1 MKLLNRMKRSAKK
14 TFTSFLALLT
24 MTSVVSLPSAV
35 TAVHADGGLDVNTA
49 IANYI
54 TVSSSGSHYSFD
66 GGNNFDVIMT
76 GSKAQL
82 DSVGLDCTS
91 GAVAI
96 VAHALRDAGADPY
109 AYFGMLN
116 GVLNTVYPPSL
127 RSYFENH
134 EKWSTVA
141 NSPVDASALLPGD
154 ILIYGT
160 SGNGHMAVYTGGGQ
174 MFDFRSNGHGS
185 SGNYRGF
192 ANYSEYKTTMA
203 SSSGTGRNVLSGVYR
218 ANVDKNV
225 SINLTKV
232 SANTSITDGLVNAY
246 SLAGAEY
253 GIYSD
258 AAATNQIGTIT
269 TGADG
274 KGSVNVKVGFST
286 STLYY
291 KETKAPKGYCLD
303 ATVRPFSFSGT
314 SASIN
319 VSDMPGN
326 DPLRIVLTKNNE
338 MTNGDNPASLAGAQF
353 TVRYYDVDPSNDYTV
368 DQLNAINAT
377 RTWVIETKETTTSS
391 GKTIYRASLDDK
403 HKVDGDDLYKT
414 KSGIPTIPVGV
425 ITVEETKAPDVTYTD
440 EDGNE
445 QLVYTLNNKT
455 LNGNTVLGQ
464 QNGKVVM
471 KISGDGINFN
481 LQGGNDYTI
490 SEIPKKGGFYTSKID
505 AETGKA
511 EPQGNGSLDGA
522 SYEVINDN
530 DYQVGTAQVAAAAK
544 GERVWSFTTSNGG
557 VYSSPLDALQVG
569 HYIVRETDPSTGYLV
584 AGTTEREM
592 TVNENRQTFLSGDK
606 AFTEQTIRGGFKFQK
621 NDTDTATYPQGNTNL
636 QATLKLINTSANPV
650 WVDSNGD
657 GQFSEEEYFANGEAI
672 KLPQS
677 FVTAGTANTNDAT
690 FTTTED
696 GYFETVTN
704 ALPFGSYKIVEVTAP
719 TGFAMDGDS
728 VTETSF
734 DVVNDGELV
743 DKRFDIKND
752 VFTGKFDVQ
761 KMLTSSNNGHSTTMK
776 PEANVEFT
784 AFLKATVDEKF
795 SGDYKLAYETVFGQ
809 KPNVEGNATPDDSQ
823 TIYDADGN
831 ILFTTKEYDVV
842 TTNESGMAYSRDLAY
857 GEYYIFQSSH
867 ADGVLDYEGNVSS
880 YDGAIFNVTEENQ
893 PTKHFYVAN
902 NHQLYI
908 LKMNKVSDQTGEKI
922 ELNNAVFKIKDS
934 NGNYVKQKIGNKVYD
949 QFSTTTRKMIVDTAD
964 GEKVTV
970 DAGTFVTESPSENDA
985 AKAYTALGVEAGT
998 YYITEVKTPAG
1009 FTTLK
1014 EPIEV
1019 VAKESAITEVD
1030 QDGTNY
1036 VEVEVPETQITGKL
1050 VIKKSL
1056 EKWEKADK
1064 TFVNHDDLSGIG
1076 FTLTAKED
1084 IIDPADGSVLV
1095 KAGEQAVRLTR
1106 DRNNPY
1112 EKVNEIFVDAEGNA
1126 TVTNLPL
1133 GKYTLTETT
1142 VPDGIVKSEP
1152 KDIEFAQEKDNV
1164 EKAEYEV
1171 TEEINNKVT
1180 KVTVKKTDVAGAEIA
1195 GAKMSVSDKKTGAT
1209 VAEWTSE
1216 EGKYFNIEGL
1226 TIGKTYTLNED
1237 LSPLG
1242 FVKASS
1248 IDFTVDETGAVTEQT
1263 MIDKILTVRK
1273 VDMCGSN
1280 VEGAQITIY
1289 NTDEEGSKIEDSIVD
1304 QWTTEKGKHHDAN
1317 NLEVGKTYVASE
1329 TAVPAGYAKAPDY
1342 KFTVADDK
1350 KNQTETIYNKQVTIS
1365 KVDAG
1370 GKEVEGAKLT
1380 LTDKETGET
1389 VDQWIST
1396 NKTHYPTGT
1405 EIGKTYI
1412 LTEDTAPLGYI
1423 KSSQVEFTVT
1433 DNGIDQKI
1441 TMVDEITRV
1450 AKTDENGNYVKGA
1463 TLQAVAEDGTVVDE
1477 WVSGSHIV
1485 DIAEADAAK
1494 LEGGETVTYES
1505 EDGTVTKIIPV
1516 AKVTENDDEDAKV
1529 VNGSTDADKEKACEV
1544 KTDEDK
1550 GNTDQDS
1557 ADSEKK
1563 EYTYTAQITKKD
1575 GTTGYYDVDLNG
1587 DETTHRVSNL
1597 NGSSSYTIREVKTVD
1612 GYYYFEDI
1620 TTDTTEDGKNQSVT
1634 AIDNSINYQIAKVDD
1649 NGDYVQGVT
1658 LKLTDITDAD
1668 NPVKVEL
1675 PNNGVTTEK
1684 PFDLNEHQMTAE
1696 HTYELVESEYVGG
1709 VYKATKMIFT
1719 VPKYGTSEVTT
1730 ITMEDT
1736 LTNVS
1741 VSKVDN
1747 HGERVKGAKMSIL
1760 EGTVNEEGK
1769 VVPAVDENGNEK
1781 APVYTFTTTDKATD
1795 ISKYVKGSN
1804 EESGDVWYVLR
1815 EDEAPFG
1822 FEKMADQPFKVT
1834 GTNEEHQILVAVDK
1848 RKEYYVSAVKV
1859 DKQNESKLLKGAEL
1873 TLYTKDGK
1881 VAKEVSGKEAKG
1893 LTDGKGNI
1901 TWRVEYNGDGTAD
1914 TLEGYYVMETKA
1926 PQGYKL
1932 NTDKHYVKLSEDYD
1946 FANNNPVKIIVRD
1959 TLLPAVAKTGD
1970 FSNPLLWTGI
1980 FTVAVAGIFL
1990 AVRARRNK
1998 A

>member
-54 TVSSSGSHYSFD
+54 TVSSSGSHYSFN

-82 DSVGLDCTS
+82 DQVGLDCTA

-96 VAHALRDAGADPY
+96 VAHALHDAGADPY

-141 NSPVDASALLPGD
+141 NSPVDASTLLPGD

-174 MFDFRSNGHGS
+174 MFDFRSNGHGYN
-185 SGNYRGF
+185 GNYRGF
-192 ANYSEYKTTMA
+192 ANYSEYKTAMA

-258 AAATNQIGTIT
+258 ATATNQIGKIT

-303 ATVRPFSFSGT
+303 TTVRPFSFSGT
-314 SASIN
+314 TASIN

-326 DPLRIVLTKNNE
+326 DPLAISLKKNNA
-338 MTNGDNPASLAGAQF
+338 MTDGDDPASLAGAQF
-353 TVRYYDVDPSNDYTV
+353 TIKYYDLDTSNNYTA
-368 DQLNAINAT
+368 DQLNGINAT
-377 RTWVIETKETTTSS
+377 RTWVIETQKVGSVYYT
-391 GKTIYRASLDDK
+391 RLADK
-403 HKVDGDDLYKT
+403 YLVAGSDALYKD
-414 KSGIPTIPVGV
+414 GNIPTIPVGV
-425 ITVEETKAPDVTYTD
+425 ITVEETKAPNITYTD
-440 EDGNE
+440 ENGNE

-455 LNGNTVLGQ
+455 LDAGENEVLSSNGI
-464 QNGKVVM
+464 VVM
-471 KISGDGINFN
+471 KVTSVQDNFS
-481 LQGGNDYTI
+481 LIGGNDYTI

-530 DYQVGTAQVAAAAK
+530 DYQVGTAQVASAAK
-544 GERVWSFTTSNGG
+544 GERVWNFTTSNDG
-557 VYSSPLDALQVG
+557 VYSSPLYALQVG

-606 AFTEQTIRGGFKFQK
+606 TFTEQTIRGGFKFQK

-636 QATLKLINTSANPV
+636 QATLKLINTSVNPV

-657 GQFSEEEYFANGEAI
+657 GQFSEDEYFANGEAI
-672 KLPQS
+672 KLPQA

-690 FTTTED
+690 FTTTTD

-728 VTETSF
+728 VTETTF
-734 DVVNDGELV
+734 DVTNDGELV

-776 PEANVEFT
+776 PEANVEFA

-795 SGDYKLAYETVFGQ
+795 GGDYKLAYETVFGQ
-809 KPNVEGNATPDDSQ
+809 KPNVEGNPTPDDSQ

-1014 EPIEV
+1014 EPVEV

-1095 KAGEQAVRLTR
+1095 KAGEQAVRLTG

-1142 VPDGIVKSEP
+1142 VPDGIVKSGP
-1152 KDIEFAQEKDNV
+1152 KDIEFVQEKDNV

-1195 GAKMSVSDKKTGAT
+1195 GAKMSVTDKETGAT
-1209 VAEWTSE
+1209 VVEWTSE
-1216 EGKYFNIEGL
+1216 KGKDFNIEGL
-1226 TIGKTYTLNED
+1226 TIGKIYTLNED

-1242 FVKASS
+1242 FVKVSS

-1329 TAVPAGYAKAPDY
+1329 TVVPAGYAKAPDY

-1380 LTDKETGET
+1380 LTDKETGKT

-1423 KSSQVEFTVT
+1423 KSTQVEFTVT

-1485 DIAEADAAK
+1485 DIAEADATK
-1494 LEGGETVTYES
+1494 LEGGETVTYKS

-1550 GNTDQDS
+1550 GDTDHDG
-1557 ADSEKK
+1557 ADSDKK
-1563 EYTYTAQITKKD
+1563 EYTYTAQITKTD
-1575 GTTGYYDVDLNG
+1575 GTTSYYDVDLNG

-1620 TTDTTEDGKNQSVT
+1620 TTDTTEDGKNQSAT
-1634 AIDNSINYQIAKVDD
+1634 AVDNSINYQIAKVDD

-1658 LKLTDITDAD
+1658 LKLTDITDAE
-1668 NPVKVEL
+1668 NPVEVEL
-1675 PNNGVTTEK
+1675 PNNGITTNE
-1684 PFDLNEHQMTAE
+1684 PFKLDKKLIAE
-1696 HTYELVESEYVGG
+1696 HTYELVESEYVAG
-1709 VYKATKMIFT
+1709 VYKATNITFT

-1730 ITMEDT
+1730 ITMMDET
-1736 LTNVS
+1736 TNITVK
-1741 VSKVDN
+1741 KVDN
-1747 HGERVKGAKMSIL
+1747 YGKPVAGALMQILVPETEEVVYEFTSTDDEHGS
-1760 EGTVNEEGK
+1760 
-1769 VVPAVDENGNEK
+1769 
-1781 APVYTFTTTDKATD
+1781 D
-1795 ISKYVKGSN
+1795 ISKHVKGG
-1804 EESGDVWYVLR
+1804 ERYILR
-1815 EDEAPFG
+1815 ESEAPFG
-1822 FEKMADQPFKVT
+1822 FNTFEDIEFTVSGKQNEAQVLIAADV
-1834 GTNEEHQILVAVDK
+1834 
-1848 RKEYYVSAVKV
+1848 RKTYYVSAKKV
-1859 DKQNESKLLKGAEL
+1859 DAQNTSKTLKGAEI
-1873 TLYTKDGK
+1873 TLFNADNT
-1881 VAKEVSGKEAKG
+1881 VAKDVNGKECVG
-1893 LTDGKGNI
+1893 TTDENGVI
-1901 TWRVEYNGDGTAD
+1901 TWNVEFNGDNG
-1914 TLEGYYVMETKA
+1914 GYYVKETGA
-1926 PQGYKL
+1926 PAGYRINNNK
-1932 NTDKHYVKLSEDYD
+1932 YAVELSEDYD
-1946 FANNNPVKIIVRD
+1946 FAQNNPVIIVVND
-1959 TLLPAVAKTGD
+1959 EALPAVKTGVGAP
-1970 FSNPLLWTGI
+1970 FIAGGI
-1980 FTVAVAGIFL
+1980 FVFAIGLLFILNRKKKKSVAE
-1990 AVRARRNK
+1990 
-1998 A
+1998 

>member
-49 IANYI
+49 IADYI

-203 SSSGTGRNVLSGVYR
+203 SSSGTGSNVLSGVYR
-218 ANVDKNV
+218 ANVAKNV

-258 AAATNQIGTIT
+258 ASATNQIGKIT

-274 KGSVNVKVGFST
+274 KGSANVKIGFST

-303 ATVRPFSFSGT
+303 TTVRPFSFSGT

-326 DPLRIVLTKNNE
+326 DPLIITLTKNNA
-338 MTNGDNPASLAGAQF
+338 MTTGDDPASLAGARF
-353 TVRYYDVDPSNDYTV
+353 NVKYYDLDPSNNYTA
-368 DQLNAINAT
+368 DQLNGINAK
-377 RTWVIETKETTTSS
+377 RTWIIETK
-391 GKTIYRASLDDK
+391 
-403 HKVDGDDLYKT
+403 KVGNKYVARLADSYLVNGSDALYKL
-414 KSGIPTIPVGV
+414 GNIPTIPVGV
-425 ITVEETKAPDVTYTD
+425 ITVEETKAPDITYTD
-440 EDGNE
+440 ENGNE

-455 LNGNTVLGQ
+455 LNGQGSEITSFNGTVVYRITGE
-464 QNGKVVM
+464 NGLNYK
-471 KISGDGINFN
+471 
-481 LQGGNDYTI
+481 LEGGNDYTI

-522 SYEVINDN
+522 SYEIINDN
-530 DYQVGTAQVAAAAK
+530 DYQVGTAQVASAAK

-584 AGTTEREM
+584 AGTTERKM

-606 AFTEQTIRGGFKFQK
+606 TFTEQTIRGGFKFQK

-636 QATLKLINTSANPV
+636 QATLKLINTSVNPV

-657 GQFSEEEYFANGEAI
+657 GQFSEDEYFANGEAI
-672 KLPQS
+672 KLPQT
-677 FVTAGTANTNDAT
+677 FVTVGTANTNDAT
-690 FTTTED
+690 FTTTTD

-728 VTETSF
+728 VTETTF
-734 DVVNDGELV
+734 DVTNDGELV

-795 SGDYKLAYETVFGQ
+795 GGDYKLAYETVFGQ
-809 KPNVEGNATPDDSQ
+809 KPNVEGNPTPDDSQ

-880 YDGAIFNVTEENQ
+880 YDGAIFKVTEENQ

-1064 TFVNHDDLSGIG
+1064 TFINHDDLSGIG

-1095 KAGEQAVRLTR
+1095 KEGEQAVRLTG

-1112 EKVNEIFVDAEGNA
+1112 EKVNEIFVDSEGNA

-1209 VAEWTSE
+1209 VVEWTSE
-1216 EGKYFNIEGL
+1216 EGKDFNIEGL

-1477 WVSGSHIV
+1477 WISGSHIV
-1485 DIAEADAAK
+1485 DIAEADATK

-1516 AKVTENDDEDAKV
+1516 VKVTQSDDDDAKV

-1550 GNTDQDS
+1550 GDTDQDGS
-1557 ADSEKK
+1557 DSEKK
-1563 EYTYTAQITKKD
+1563 EYTYTAQITKTD
-1575 GTTGYYDVDLNG
+1575 GTISYYDVDLNG
-1587 DETTHRVSNL
+1587 DETTHKVSNL

-1658 LKLTDITDAD
+1658 LELTDITDAD

-1675 PNNGVTTEK
+1675 PNNGITTNE
-1684 PFDLNEHQMTAE
+1684 PFKLDKKLIAE
-1696 HTYELVESEYVGG
+1696 HTYELVESEYVAG
-1709 VYKATKMIFT
+1709 VYKATNITFT

-1730 ITMEDT
+1730 ITMMDET
-1736 LTNVS
+1736 TNIS
-1741 VSKVDN
+1741 VKKVDN
-1747 HGERVKGAKMSIL
+1747 YGKPVAGALMQLLIPETEEVVYEFTSTDDEHG
-1760 EGTVNEEGK
+1760 
-1769 VVPAVDENGNEK
+1769 
-1781 APVYTFTTTDKATD
+1781 TD
-1795 ISKYVKGSN
+1795 ISKYVKGG
-1804 EESGDVWYVLR
+1804 ERYILR
-1815 EDEAPFG
+1815 ESEAPFG
-1822 FEKMADQPFKVT
+1822 FNTFEDIEFTVSGKQ
-1834 GTNEEHQILVAVDK
+1834 NEAQVLIATDA
-1848 RKEYYVSAVKV
+1848 RKTYYVSAKKV
-1859 DKQNESKLLKGAEL
+1859 DAQNTSKTLKGAEI
-1873 TLYTKDGK
+1873 TLFNADNT
-1881 VAKEVSGKEAKG
+1881 VAKDVNGKECIG
-1893 LTDGKGNI
+1893 TTDKNGVI
-1901 TWRVEYNGDGTAD
+1901 TWNVEFNGDNG
-1914 TLEGYYVMETKA
+1914 GYYVKETGA
-1926 PQGYKL
+1926 PAGYRINNNK
-1932 NTDKHYVKLSEDYD
+1932 YAVELSEDYD
-1946 FANNNPVKIIVRD
+1946 FAQNNPVIIVVND
-1959 TLLPAVAKTGD
+1959 EALPAVKTGVGAP
-1970 FSNPLLWTGI
+1970 FIAGGI
-1980 FTVAVAGIFL
+1980 FVFAIGLLFILNRKKKKSVAE
-1990 AVRARRNK
+1990 
-1998 A
+1998 

>member
-24 MTSVVSLPSAV
+24 MTSVISLPSAV

-54 TVSSSGSHYSFD
+54 TVSSSGSHYSFN

-82 DSVGLDCTS
+82 DQVGLDCTA

-109 AYFGMLN
+109 AYFDMLN

-134 EKWSTVA
+134 GKWSTVA
-141 NSPVDASALLPGD
+141 NGPVDASALLPGD

-160 SGNGHMAVYTGGGQ
+160 SGNGHMSVYTGGGQ

-192 ANYSEYKTTMA
+192 ANYSEYKTAMA

-274 KGSVNVKVGFST
+274 KGSANVKVGFST

-303 ATVRPFSFSGT
+303 STVRPFSFSGT

-326 DPLRIVLTKNNE
+326 DPLVITLTKNND
-338 MTNGDNPASLAGAQF
+338 MTNGNDPASLEGAQF
-353 TVRYYDVDPSNDYTV
+353 TVKYYDLDPSSNYTV
-368 DQLNAINAT
+368 DQLNGINAT
-377 RTWVIETKETTTSS
+377 RTWIIETKKVS
-391 GKTIYRASLDDK
+391 GKYITRLADK
-403 HKVDGDDLYKT
+403 YLVSGSDALYKD
-414 KSGIPTIPVGV
+414 GNIPTIPVGV

-440 EDGNE
+440 DDGNE

-464 QNGKVVM
+464 KDGKVVM
-471 KISGDGINFN
+471 KISGDGINFR
-481 LQGGNDYTI
+481 LDGGNDYTI

-522 SYEVINDN
+522 SYEIINNN
-530 DYQVGTAQVAAAAK
+530 DYQVGTAQVASAAK

-606 AFTEQTIRGGFKFQK
+606 TFTEQTIRGGFKFQK

-636 QATLKLINTSANPV
+636 QATLKLINTSVNPV

-657 GQFSEEEYFANGEAI
+657 GQFSEDEYFANGETI

-690 FTTTED
+690 FTTTTD

-704 ALPFGSYKIVEVTAP
+704 ALPFGSYKIVEVAAP

-728 VTETSF
+728 VTETTF
-734 DVVNDGELV
+734 DVTNDGELV

-795 SGDYKLAYETVFGQ
+795 GGDYKLAYETVFGQ
-809 KPNVEGNATPDDSQ
+809 KPNVEGNPTPDDSQ

-1014 EPIEV
+1014 EPVEV

-1095 KAGEQAVRLTR
+1095 KAGEQAVRLTG

-1142 VPDGIVKSEP
+1142 VPDGIVKSGP

-1180 KVTVKKTDVAGAEIA
+1180 KVTVKKKDVAGAEIA
-1195 GAKMSVSDKKTGAT
+1195 GAKMSVTDKKTGAT

-1216 EGKYFNIEGL
+1216 EGKDFNIEGL
-1226 TIGKTYTLNED
+1226 TIGKNYTLNED

-1280 VEGAQITIY
+1280 VEGAQFTIY

-1380 LTDKETGET
+1380 LTDKETGKT

-1396 NKTHYPTGT
+1396 NKTHYPTGI

-1423 KSSQVEFTVT
+1423 KSTQVEFTVT

-1485 DIAEADAAK
+1485 DIAEADATK

-1516 AKVTENDDEDAKV
+1516 VKITQSDDDDAKV

-1550 GNTDQDS
+1550 GDTDHDS
-1557 ADSEKK
+1557 ADSDKK
-1563 EYTYTAQITKKD
+1563 EYTYTAQITKTD
-1575 GTTGYYDVDLNG
+1575 GTISYYDVDLNG

-1649 NGDYVQGVT
+1649 NGKYVQGVT
-1658 LKLTDITDAD
+1658 LKLTDITDAE
-1668 NPVKVEL
+1668 NPVEVEL
-1675 PNNGVTTEK
+1675 PNNGVTTNE
-1684 PFDLNEHQMTAE
+1684 PFKLDKKLIAE
-1696 HTYELVESEYVGG
+1696 HTYELVESEYVAG
-1709 VYKATKMIFT
+1709 VYKATNITFT

-1730 ITMEDT
+1730 ITMMDET
-1736 LTNVS
+1736 TNITVK
-1741 VSKVDN
+1741 KVDN
-1747 HGERVKGAKMSIL
+1747 YGKPVAGALMQILVPETEEVVYEFTSTDDEHGS
-1760 EGTVNEEGK
+1760 
-1769 VVPAVDENGNEK
+1769 
-1781 APVYTFTTTDKATD
+1781 D
-1795 ISKYVKGSN
+1795 ISKYVKGG
-1804 EESGDVWYVLR
+1804 ERYILR
-1815 EDEAPFG
+1815 ESEAPFG
-1822 FEKMADQPFKVT
+1822 FNTFEDIEFTVSGKQNEAQVLIAADV
-1834 GTNEEHQILVAVDK
+1834 
-1848 RKEYYVSAVKV
+1848 RKTYYVSAKKV
-1859 DKQNESKLLKGAEL
+1859 DAQNTSKTLKGAEI
-1873 TLYTKDGK
+1873 TLFNADNT
-1881 VAKEVSGKEAKG
+1881 VAKDVNGKECVG
-1893 LTDGKGNI
+1893 TTDENGVI
-1901 TWRVEYNGDGTAD
+1901 TWNVEFNGDNG
-1914 TLEGYYVMETKA
+1914 GYYVKETGA
-1926 PQGYKL
+1926 PTGYRINNNK
-1932 NTDKHYVKLSEDYD
+1932 YAVELSEDYD
-1946 FANNNPVKIIVRD
+1946 FAQNNPVIIVVND
-1959 TLLPAVAKTGD
+1959 EALPAVKTGVGAP
-1970 FSNPLLWTGI
+1970 FIAGGI
-1980 FTVAVAGIFL
+1980 FVFAIGLLFILNRKKKKSVAE
-1990 AVRARRNK
+1990 
-1998 A
+1998 

>member
-24 MTSVVSLPSAV
+24 MTSVISLPSAV

-54 TVSSSGSHYSFD
+54 TVSSSGSHYSFN
-66 GGNNFDVIMT
+66 GGKNFDVIMT

-82 DSVGLDCTS
+82 DQVGLDCTA

-96 VAHALRDAGADPY
+96 VAHALHDAGADPY

-141 NSPVDASALLPGD
+141 NGPVDASALLPGD

-185 SGNYRGF
+185 AGNYRGF
-192 ANYSEYKTTMA
+192 ANYSEYKTAMA

-258 AAATNQIGTIT
+258 AAATNQIGKIT
-269 TGADG
+269 TGSDG

-303 ATVRPFSFSGT
+303 TTVRPFSFSGT
-314 SASIN
+314 TASIN

-326 DPLRIVLTKNNE
+326 DPLVITLTKNND
-338 MTNGDNPASLAGAQF
+338 MTNGNDPASLEGAQF
-353 TVRYYDVDPSNDYTV
+353 TVKYYDLDPSSNYTV
-368 DQLNAINAT
+368 DQLNGINAT
-377 RTWVIETKETTTSS
+377 RTWIIETKKVS
-391 GKTIYRASLDDK
+391 GKYITRLADK
-403 HKVDGDDLYKT
+403 YLVSGSDALYKD
-414 KSGIPTIPVGV
+414 GNIPTIPVGV

-440 EDGNE
+440 DDGNE

-464 QNGKVVM
+464 KDGKVVM
-471 KISGDGINFN
+471 KISGDGINFR
-481 LQGGNDYTI
+481 LDGGNDYTI

-530 DYQVGTAQVAAAAK
+530 DYQVGTAQVASAAK

-592 TVNENRQTFLSGDK
+592 TVNENSQTFLSGDK
-606 AFTEQTIRGGFKFQK
+606 TFTEQTIRGGFKFQK

-657 GQFSEEEYFANGEAI
+657 GQFSEDEYFANGEAI

-690 FTTTED
+690 FTTTTD

-728 VTETSF
+728 VTETTF
-734 DVVNDGELV
+734 DVTNNGELV

-795 SGDYKLAYETVFGQ
+795 GGDYKLAYETVFGQ
-809 KPNVEGNATPDDSQ
+809 KPNVEGNPTPDDSQ

-1076 FTLTAKED
+1076 FTLTAQED

-1095 KAGEQAVRLTR
+1095 KAGEQAVRLTG

-1142 VPDGIVKSEP
+1142 VPDGIVKSGP

-1195 GAKMSVSDKKTGAT
+1195 GAKMSVTDKKTGAT
-1209 VAEWTSE
+1209 VVEWTSE
-1216 EGKYFNIEGL
+1216 EGKDFNIEGL
-1226 TIGKTYTLNED
+1226 TIGKIYTLNED

-1263 MIDKILTVRK
+1263 MIDKIL
-1273 VDMCGSN
+1273 
-1280 VEGAQITIY
+1280 
-1289 NTDEEGSKIEDSIVD
+1289 
-1304 QWTTEKGKHHDAN
+1304 
-1317 NLEVGKTYVASE
+1317 
-1329 TAVPAGYAKAPDY
+1329 
-1342 KFTVADDK
+1342 
-1350 KNQTETIYNKQVTIS
+1350 
-1365 KVDAG
+1365 
-1370 GKEVEGAKLT
+1370 
-1380 LTDKETGET
+1380 
-1389 VDQWIST
+1389 
-1396 NKTHYPTGT
+1396 
-1405 EIGKTYI
+1405 
-1412 LTEDTAPLGYI
+1412 
-1423 KSSQVEFTVT
+1423 
-1433 DNGIDQKI
+1433 
-1441 TMVDEITRV
+1441 RV

-1485 DIAEADAAK
+1485 DIAEADATK

-1516 AKVTENDDEDAKV
+1516 AKVTQSDDDD
-1529 VNGSTDADKEKACEV
+1529 TDHE
-1544 KTDEDK
+1544 
-1550 GNTDQDS
+1550 G
-1557 ADSEKK
+1557 ADSDKK
-1563 EYTYTAQITKKD
+1563 EYTYTAQITKTD
-1575 GTTGYYDVDLNG
+1575 GTTSYYDVDLNG

-1658 LKLTDITDAD
+1658 LKLTDITDAE
-1668 NPVKVEL
+1668 NPVEVEL

-1709 VYKATKMIFT
+1709 VYKATKLEFT

-1781 APVYTFTTTDKATD
+1781 PVYTFTTTDKATD

-1822 FEKMADQPFKVT
+1822 FEKMVDQPFKVT

-1946 FANNNPVKIIVRD
+1946 FASNNPVKIIVRD

>member
-24 MTSVVSLPSAV
+24 MTSVISLPSAV

-54 TVSSSGSHYSFD
+54 TVSSSGSHYSFN

-82 DSVGLDCTS
+82 DQVGLDCTA

-96 VAHALRDAGADPY
+96 VAHALHDAGADPY

-174 MFDFRSNGHGS
+174 MFDFRSNGHGYN
-185 SGNYRGF
+185 GNYRGF
-192 ANYSEYKTTMA
+192 ANYSEYKTAMA
-203 SSSGTGRNVLSGVYR
+203 SSSGTGINVLSGVYR

-258 AAATNQIGTIT
+258 ASATNQIGKIT

-274 KGSVNVKVGFST
+274 KGSANVKVGFST

-303 ATVRPFSFSGT
+303 TTVRPFSFSGT

-319 VSDMPGN
+319 VSDMPGS
-326 DPLRIVLTKNNE
+326 DPFSITLKKNNA
-338 MTNGDNPASLAGAQF
+338 MTNGGAPASLAGAQF
-353 TVRYYDVDPSNDYTV
+353 TVKYYDLDPSNDYTV
-368 DQLNAINAT
+368 DQLKGINAT
-377 RTWVIETKETTTSS
+377 RTWILETKFVNNGYIARLQDDFLVTGSS
-391 GKTIYRASLDDK
+391 ELFRNIAGAAT
-403 HKVDGDDLYKT
+403 
-414 KSGIPTIPVGV
+414 IPTGV
-425 ITVEETKAPDVTYTD
+425 ISVEETKAPDITYTD
-440 EDGNE
+440 EEGNE
-445 QLVYTLNNKT
+445 QLVYTLNNKV
-455 LNGNTVLGQ
+455 LNSFNNEILGT
-464 QNGKVVM
+464 NGVVVM
-471 KISGDGINFN
+471 KISADASQSSYY
-481 LQGGNDYTI
+481 LVGGNDYTI
-490 SEIPKKGGFYTSKID
+490 SEIPKKGGFYISKID

-606 AFTEQTIRGGFKFQK
+606 TFTEQTIRGGFKFQK

-657 GQFSEEEYFANGEAI
+657 GQFSEDEYFANGEAI

-690 FTTTED
+690 FTTTTD

-728 VTETSF
+728 VTETTF
-734 DVVNDGELV
+734 DVTNDGELV

-784 AFLKATVDEKF
+784 AFLKATVGEKF
-795 SGDYKLAYETVFGQ
+795 GGDYKLAYETVFGQ

-1050 VIKKSL
+1050 VIKKNL

-1095 KAGEQAVRLTR
+1095 KAGEQAVRLTG

-1142 VPDGIVKSEP
+1142 VPDGIVKSGS

-1195 GAKMSVSDKKTGAT
+1195 GAKMSVTDKKTGAT
-1209 VAEWTSE
+1209 VVEWTSE
-1216 EGKYFNIEGL
+1216 EGKDFNIEGL
-1226 TIGKTYTLNED
+1226 TIGKNYTLNED

-1263 MIDKILTVRK
+1263 MIDKIL
-1273 VDMCGSN
+1273 
-1280 VEGAQITIY
+1280 
-1289 NTDEEGSKIEDSIVD
+1289 
-1304 QWTTEKGKHHDAN
+1304 
-1317 NLEVGKTYVASE
+1317 
-1329 TAVPAGYAKAPDY
+1329 
-1342 KFTVADDK
+1342 
-1350 KNQTETIYNKQVTIS
+1350 
-1365 KVDAG
+1365 
-1370 GKEVEGAKLT
+1370 
-1380 LTDKETGET
+1380 
-1389 VDQWIST
+1389 
-1396 NKTHYPTGT
+1396 
-1405 EIGKTYI
+1405 
-1412 LTEDTAPLGYI
+1412 
-1423 KSSQVEFTVT
+1423 
-1433 DNGIDQKI
+1433 
-1441 TMVDEITRV
+1441 RV

-1485 DIAEADAAK
+1485 DIAEADATK

-1516 AKVTENDDEDAKV
+1516 AKVTQSDDDD
-1529 VNGSTDADKEKACEV
+1529 TDHD
-1544 KTDEDK
+1544 
-1550 GNTDQDS
+1550 G
-1557 ADSEKK
+1557 ADSDKK
-1563 EYTYTAQITKKD
+1563 EYTYTAQITKTD
-1575 GTTGYYDVDLNG
+1575 GTASYYDVDLNG

-1620 TTDTTEDGKNQSVT
+1620 TTDTTEDGKNLSVT

-1649 NGDYVQGVT
+1649 NGNYVQGVT
-1658 LKLTDITDAD
+1658 LKLTDITDAE
-1668 NPVKVEL
+1668 NPVEVEL
-1675 PNNGVTTEK
+1675 QNNGVTTEK

-1709 VYKATKMIFT
+1709 VYKATKMNFT
-1719 VPKYGTSEVTT
+1719 VPKYGTSKVTT

-1760 EGTVNEEGK
+1760 EGKVNEEGK

-1822 FEKMADQPFKVT
+1822 FEKMVDQPFKVT

-1990 AVRARRNK
+1990 AVRARRNR

>member
-174 MFDFRSNGHGS
+174 MFDFRSNGHGYN
-185 SGNYRGF
+185 GNYRGF
-192 ANYSEYKTTMA
+192 ANYSEYKTAMA

-274 KGSVNVKVGFST
+274 KGSANVKVGFST

-291 KETKAPKGYCLD
+291 KETKAPKGYCID
-303 ATVRPFSFSGT
+303 TTVRPFSFSGT

-326 DPLRIVLTKNNE
+326 DPLAISLKKNNE
-338 MTNGDNPASLAGAQF
+338 MTNGDDPASLAGAQF
-353 TVRYYDVDPSNDYTV
+353 TIKYYDLDTSNNYTA
-368 DQLNAINAT
+368 DQLNGINAT
-377 RTWVIETKETTTSS
+377 RTWIIETQKVGS
-391 GKTIYRASLDDK
+391 IYYTRLADK
-403 HKVDGDDLYKT
+403 YLVAGSDALYKT
-414 KSGIPTIPVGV
+414 NSGNPTIPVGV
-425 ITVEETKAPDVTYTD
+425 ITVEETKAPNITYTD
-440 EDGNE
+440 ENGNE

-455 LNGNTVLGQ
+455 LDAGENEVLSSNGV
-464 QNGKVVM
+464 VVM
-471 KISGDGINFN
+471 KVTSVQDNFS
-481 LQGGNDYTI
+481 LVGGNDYTI

-505 AETGKA
+505 SETGKA
-511 EPQGNGSLDGA
+511 ESQGNGSLDGA

-530 DYQVGTAQVAAAAK
+530 DYQVGTAQVASAAK

-606 AFTEQTIRGGFKFQK
+606 TFTEQTIRGGFKFQK

-690 FTTTED
+690 FTTTTD

-728 VTETSF
+728 VTETTF
-734 DVVNDGELV
+734 DVTNNGELV

-795 SGDYKLAYETVFGQ
+795 GGDYKLAYETVFGQ
-809 KPNVEGNATPDDSQ
+809 KPNVEGNPTPDDSQ

-1095 KAGEQAVRLTR
+1095 KAGEQAVRLTG

-1112 EKVNEIFVDAEGNA
+1112 AKVNEIFVDAEGNA

-1195 GAKMSVSDKKTGAT
+1195 GAKMSVTDKKTGAT
-1209 VAEWTSE
+1209 VVEWTSE
-1216 EGKYFNIEGL
+1216 EGKDFNVEGL
-1226 TIGKTYTLNED
+1226 TIGKIYTLNED

-1242 FVKASS
+1242 YVKASS

-1263 MIDKILTVRK
+1263 MIDKIL
-1273 VDMCGSN
+1273 
-1280 VEGAQITIY
+1280 
-1289 NTDEEGSKIEDSIVD
+1289 
-1304 QWTTEKGKHHDAN
+1304 
-1317 NLEVGKTYVASE
+1317 
-1329 TAVPAGYAKAPDY
+1329 
-1342 KFTVADDK
+1342 
-1350 KNQTETIYNKQVTIS
+1350 
-1365 KVDAG
+1365 
-1370 GKEVEGAKLT
+1370 
-1380 LTDKETGET
+1380 
-1389 VDQWIST
+1389 
-1396 NKTHYPTGT
+1396 
-1405 EIGKTYI
+1405 
-1412 LTEDTAPLGYI
+1412 
-1423 KSSQVEFTVT
+1423 
-1433 DNGIDQKI
+1433 
-1441 TMVDEITRV
+1441 RV

-1485 DIAEADAAK
+1485 DIAEADATK

-1516 AKVTENDDEDAKV
+1516 AKVTQSDDDD
-1529 VNGSTDADKEKACEV
+1529 TDHD
-1544 KTDEDK
+1544 
-1550 GNTDQDS
+1550 G
-1557 ADSEKK
+1557 ADSDKK
-1563 EYTYTAQITKKD
+1563 EYTYTAQITKTD
-1575 GTTGYYDVDLNG
+1575 GTASYYDVDLNG

-1649 NGDYVQGVT
+1649 NGNYVQGVT
-1658 LKLTDITDAD
+1658 LKLTDITDAE
-1668 NPVKVEL
+1668 NPVEVEL

-1709 VYKATKMIFT
+1709 VYKATKMEFT
-1719 VPKYGTSEVTT
+1719 VPKYGTSKVTT

-1769 VVPAVDENGNEK
+1769 VVPTVDENGNEK

-1834 GTNEEHQILVAVDK
+1834 GTNEENQILVAVDK

-1959 TLLPAVAKTGD
+1959 TLLPAIAKTGD

-1990 AVRARRNK
+1990 AVRARRNR

>member
-24 MTSVVSLPSAV
+24 MTSVISLPSAV

-54 TVSSSGSHYSFD
+54 TVSSSGSHYSFN
-66 GGNNFDVIMT
+66 GGHNFDVIMT

-82 DSVGLDCTS
+82 DQVGLDCTA

-96 VAHALRDAGADPY
+96 VAHALHDAGADPY
-109 AYFGMLN
+109 AYFDMLN

-134 EKWSTVA
+134 GKWSTVA
-141 NSPVDASALLPGD
+141 NGPVDASALLPGD

-192 ANYSEYKTTMA
+192 ANYSEYKTAMA

-232 SANTSITDGLVNAY
+232 SANTSITDGLVNTY

-258 AAATNQIGTIT
+258 AAATNQIGKIT

-286 STLYY
+286 NTLYY

-303 ATVRPFSFSGT
+303 STVRPFSFSGT

-319 VSDMPGN
+319 VSDMPGS
-326 DPLRIVLTKNNE
+326 DPFSISLKKNNA
-338 MTNGDNPASLAGAQF
+338 MTDGSDPASLAGAQF
-353 TVRYYDVDPSNDYTV
+353 TIKYYDLDPSNDYTAE
-368 DQLNAINAT
+368 QLSGINVK
-377 RTWVIETKETTTSS
+377 RTWVIETKFINN
-391 GKTIYRASLDDK
+391 GYRARLQDDFL
-403 HKVDGDDLYKT
+403 VAGSSELFRNIA
-414 KSGIPTIPVGV
+414 GVPTIPTGV
-425 ITVEETKAPDVTYTD
+425 ITVEETKAPDITYTD
-440 EDGNE
+440 ENGNE

-455 LNGNTVLGQ
+455 LNSSGNEILGT
-464 QNGKVVM
+464 NGVVVM
-471 KISGDGINFN
+471 KISADASQSSYY
-481 LQGGNDYTI
+481 LVGGNDYTI

-530 DYQVGTAQVAAAAK
+530 DYQVGTAQVASAAK
-544 GERVWSFTTSNGG
+544 RERVWSFTTSNGG

-584 AGTTEREM
+584 AGTIEREM

-606 AFTEQTIRGGFKFQK
+606 TFTEQTIRGGFKFQK

-636 QATLKLINTSANPV
+636 QATLKLINTSVNPV

-657 GQFSEEEYFANGEAI
+657 GQFSEDEYFANGEAI

-690 FTTTED
+690 FTTTTD

-728 VTETSF
+728 VTETTF
-734 DVVNDGELV
+734 DVTNDGELV

-795 SGDYKLAYETVFGQ
+795 GGDYKLAYETVFGQ
-809 KPNVEGNATPDDSQ
+809 KPNVEGNPTPDDSQ

-880 YDGAIFNVTEENQ
+880 YDGAIFDVTEENQ

-970 DAGTFVTESPSENDA
+970 DAGTFVTENPNENDA

-998 YYITEVKTPAG
+998 YYITEVKTPVG

-1014 EPIEV
+1014 EPVEV

-1036 VEVEVPETQITGKL
+1036 VEVEVPEKQITGKL

-1095 KAGEQAVRLTR
+1095 KAGEQAVRLTG

-1142 VPDGIVKSEP
+1142 VPDGIVKSGP
-1152 KDIEFAQEKDNV
+1152 KDIEFTQEKDNV

-1195 GAKMSVSDKKTGAT
+1195 GAKMSVTDKKTGAT
-1209 VAEWTSE
+1209 VVEWTSE
-1216 EGKYFNIEGL
+1216 EGKDFNIEGL

-1329 TAVPAGYAKAPDY
+1329 TVVPAGYAKAPDY

-1380 LTDKETGET
+1380 LTDKETGEI

-1396 NKTHYPTGT
+1396 NKPHYPTGI

-1423 KSSQVEFTVT
+1423 KSTQVEFTVT

-1463 TLQAVAEDGTVVDE
+1463 ALQAVAEDGTVVDE

-1485 DIAEADAAK
+1485 DIAEADATK

-1505 EDGTVTKIIPV
+1505 EDGTVTMIIPV
-1516 AKVTENDDEDAKV
+1516 AKVTESDDDDAKV

-1550 GNTDQDS
+1550 GDTDHDG
-1557 ADSEKK
+1557 ADSDKK
-1563 EYTYTAQITKKD
+1563 EYTYTAQITKTD
-1575 GTTGYYDVDLNG
+1575 GTTSYYDVDLNG

-1597 NGSSSYTIREVKTVD
+1597 NGSSSYTIREVQTVD

-1649 NGDYVQGVT
+1649 KDGSYVPGVT
-1658 LKLTDITDAD
+1658 LELTDITDAD

-1675 PNNGVTTEK
+1675 PNNGITTNE
-1684 PFDLNEHQMTAE
+1684 PFKLDKKLIAE
-1696 HTYELVESEYVGG
+1696 HTYELVESEYVAG
-1709 VYKATKMIFT
+1709 VYKATNITFT

-1730 ITMEDT
+1730 ITMMDET
-1736 LTNVS
+1736 TNITVK
-1741 VSKVDN
+1741 KVDN
-1747 HGERVKGAKMSIL
+1747 YGKPVAGALMQILVPETEEVVYEFTSTDDEHGS
-1760 EGTVNEEGK
+1760 
-1769 VVPAVDENGNEK
+1769 
-1781 APVYTFTTTDKATD
+1781 D
-1795 ISKYVKGSN
+1795 ISKYVKGG
-1804 EESGDVWYVLR
+1804 ERYILR
-1815 EDEAPFG
+1815 ESEAPFG
-1822 FEKMADQPFKVT
+1822 FNTFEDIEFTVSGKK
-1834 GTNEEHQILVAVDK
+1834 NEAQVLIATDV
-1848 RKEYYVSAVKV
+1848 RKTYYVSAKKV
-1859 DKQNESKLLKGAEL
+1859 DAQNTSKTLKGAEI
-1873 TLYTKDGK
+1873 TLFNADNT
-1881 VAKEVSGKEAKG
+1881 VAKDVNGKECVG
-1893 LTDGKGNI
+1893 TTDENGVI
-1901 TWRVEYNGDGTAD
+1901 TWNVEFNGDNG
-1914 TLEGYYVMETKA
+1914 GYYVKETGA
-1926 PQGYKL
+1926 PAGYRINNNK
-1932 NTDKHYVKLSEDYD
+1932 YAVELSEDYD
-1946 FANNNPVKIIVRD
+1946 FAQNNPVIIVVND
-1959 TLLPAVAKTGD
+1959 EALPAVKTGVGAP
-1970 FSNPLLWTGI
+1970 FIAGGI
-1980 FTVAVAGIFL
+1980 FVFAIGLLFILNRKKKKSVAE
-1990 AVRARRNK
+1990 
-1998 A
+1998 

>member
-141 NSPVDASALLPGD
+141 NSPVDASALLTGD

-203 SSSGTGRNVLSGVYR
+203 SSSGTGSNVLSGVYR

-606 AFTEQTIRGGFKFQK
+606 TFTEQTIRGGFKFQK

-636 QATLKLINTSANPV
+636 QAILKLINTSVNPV

-657 GQFSEEEYFANGEAI
+657 GQFSEDEYFANGEAI
-672 KLPQS
+672 KFPQS

-690 FTTTED
+690 FTTTTD

-728 VTETSF
+728 VTETTF
-734 DVVNDGELV
+734 DVTNDGELV

-784 AFLKATVDEKF
+784 AFLNATVDEKF
-795 SGDYKLAYETVFGQ
+795 GGDYKLAYETVFGQ
-809 KPNVEGNATPDDSQ
+809 KPNVEGNPTPDDSQ

-970 DAGTFVTESPSENDA
+970 DAGIFVTESPSENDA

-1064 TFVNHDDLSGIG
+1064 TFINHDDLSGIG

-1095 KAGEQAVRLTR
+1095 KEREQAVRLTG

-1112 EKVNEIFVDAEGNA
+1112 EKVNEIFVDSEGNA

-1209 VAEWTSE
+1209 VVEWTSE
-1216 EGKYFNIEGL
+1216 EGKDFNIEGL

-1463 TLQAVAEDGTVVDE
+1463 ALQAVAEDGTVVDE

-1485 DIAEADAAK
+1485 DIAEADATK

-1516 AKVTENDDEDAKV
+1516 VKVTQSDDDDAKV

-1550 GNTDQDS
+1550 GDTDQDGS
-1557 ADSEKK
+1557 DSEKK
-1563 EYTYTAQITKKD
+1563 EYTYTAQITKTD
-1575 GTTGYYDVDLNG
+1575 GTISYYDVDLNG

-1658 LKLTDITDAD
+1658 LELTDITDAD

-1675 PNNGVTTEK
+1675 PNNGITTNE
-1684 PFDLNEHQMTAE
+1684 PFKLDKKLIAE
-1696 HTYELVESEYVGG
+1696 HTYELVESEYVAG
-1709 VYKATKMIFT
+1709 VYKATNITFT

-1730 ITMEDT
+1730 ITMMDET
-1736 LTNVS
+1736 TNIS
-1741 VSKVDN
+1741 VKKVDN
-1747 HGERVKGAKMSIL
+1747 YGKPVAGALMQILIPETEEVVYEFTSTDDEHG
-1760 EGTVNEEGK
+1760 
-1769 VVPAVDENGNEK
+1769 
-1781 APVYTFTTTDKATD
+1781 TD
-1795 ISKYVKGSN
+1795 ISKYVKGG
-1804 EESGDVWYVLR
+1804 ERYILR
-1815 EDEAPFG
+1815 ESEAPFG
-1822 FEKMADQPFKVT
+1822 FNTFEDIEFTVSGKQ
-1834 GTNEEHQILVAVDK
+1834 NEAQVLIATDA
-1848 RKEYYVSAVKV
+1848 RKTYYVSAKKV
-1859 DKQNESKLLKGAEL
+1859 DAQNTSKTLKGAEI
-1873 TLYTKDGK
+1873 TLFNADNT
-1881 VAKEVSGKEAKG
+1881 VAKDVNGKECIG
-1893 LTDGKGNI
+1893 TTDKNGVI
-1901 TWRVEYNGDGTAD
+1901 TWNVEFNGDNG
-1914 TLEGYYVMETKA
+1914 GYYVKETGA
-1926 PQGYKL
+1926 PTGYRINNNK
-1932 NTDKHYVKLSEDYD
+1932 YAVELSEDYD
-1946 FANNNPVKIIVRD
+1946 FAQNNPVIIVVND
-1959 TLLPAVAKTGD
+1959 EALPAVKTGVGAP
-1970 FSNPLLWTGI
+1970 FIAGGI
-1980 FTVAVAGIFL
+1980 FVFAIGLLFILNRKKKKSVAE
-1990 AVRARRNK
+1990 
-1998 A
+1998 

>member
-24 MTSVVSLPSAV
+24 MTSVISLPSAV

-54 TVSSSGSHYSFD
+54 TVSSSSSHYSFD
-66 GGNNFDVIMT
+66 GGNNFDVLMT
-76 GSKAQL
+76 GTKAQL
-82 DSVGLDCTS
+82 DSVGLDCTA

-109 AYFGMLN
+109 AYFDMLN

-134 EKWSTVA
+134 GKWSTVA
-141 NSPVDASALLPGD
+141 NGPVDASALLPGD
-154 ILIYGT
+154 LLIYGT

-192 ANYSEYKTTMA
+192 ANYSEYKTAMA

-258 AAATNQIGTIT
+258 AAATNQIGKIT

-274 KGSVNVKVGFST
+274 KGSANVKVGFST

-319 VSDMPGN
+319 VSDIPGN
-326 DPLRIVLTKNNE
+326 DPLVITLTKNNA
-338 MTNGDNPASLAGAQF
+338 MTNGDTPASLAGAQF
-353 TVRYYDVDPSNDYTV
+353 TIKYYDLDPVTNYTA
-368 DQLNAINAT
+368 DQLKGLNAV
-377 RTWVIETKETTTSS
+377 RTWIIETKEVS
-391 GKTIYRASLDDK
+391 GKFITRLADK
-403 HKVDGDDLYKT
+403 YLVEGSDPLYKL
-414 KSGIPTIPVGV
+414 GNIPTIPVGV
-425 ITVEETKAPDVTYTD
+425 ITVEETKAPDITFTD

-455 LNGNTVLGQ
+455 LDGNGAEITSFNGTVVYKITGN
-464 QNGKVVM
+464 NGLNYGLV
-471 KISGDGINFN
+471 
-481 LQGGNDYTI
+481 GGNDYTI

-544 GERVWSFTTSNGG
+544 GERVWSFITSNGG

-606 AFTEQTIRGGFKFQK
+606 TFTEQTIRGGFKFQK
-621 NDTDTATYPQGNTNL
+621 NDTDTVTYPQGNTNL
-636 QATLKLINTSANPV
+636 QATLKLINTSVNPV

-657 GQFSEEEYFANGEAI
+657 GQFSEDEYFANGEAI

-690 FTTTED
+690 FTTTTD

-728 VTETSF
+728 VTETTF
-734 DVVNDGELV
+734 DVTNDGELV
-743 DKRFDIKND
+743 DKKFDIKND

-784 AFLKATVDEKF
+784 AFLKTTVDEKF
-795 SGDYKLAYETVFGQ
+795 GGDYKLAYETVFGQ
-809 KPNVEGNATPDDSQ
+809 KPNVEGNPTPDDSQ

-1084 IIDPADGSVLV
+1084 IIAPADGSVLV
-1095 KAGEQAVRLTR
+1095 KAGEQAVRLTG

-1112 EKVNEIFVDAEGNA
+1112 EKVKEIFVDAEGNA

-1142 VPDGIVKSEP
+1142 VPDGIVKSGP

-1195 GAKMSVSDKKTGAT
+1195 GAKMSVTDKKTGAT
-1209 VAEWTSE
+1209 VVEWTSE
-1216 EGKYFNIEGL
+1216 EGKDFNIEGL
-1226 TIGKTYTLNED
+1226 TIGKNYTLNED

-1242 FVKASS
+1242 FVKVSS

-1280 VEGAQITIY
+1280 VEGAQFTIY

-1329 TAVPAGYAKAPDY
+1329 TVVPAGYAKARDY

-1370 GKEVEGAKLT
+1370 GKEVEGAKLI
-1380 LTDKETGET
+1380 LTDKETGEI

-1396 NKTHYPTGT
+1396 NKTHYPTGI

-1423 KSSQVEFTVT
+1423 KSTQVEFTVT

-1516 AKVTENDDEDAKV
+1516 AKVTESDDDDAKV
-1529 VNGSTDADKEKACEV
+1529 VNGSTDADKEE
-1544 KTDEDK
+1544 
-1550 GNTDQDS
+1550 
-1557 ADSEKK
+1557 
-1563 EYTYTAQITKKD
+1563 
-1575 GTTGYYDVDLNG
+1575 
-1587 DETTHRVSNL
+1587 
-1597 NGSSSYTIREVKTVD
+1597 
-1612 GYYYFEDI
+1612 
-1620 TTDTTEDGKNQSVT
+1620 
-1634 AIDNSINYQIAKVDD
+1634 
-1649 NGDYVQGVT
+1649 
-1658 LKLTDITDAD
+1658 
-1668 NPVKVEL
+1668 
-1675 PNNGVTTEK
+1675 
-1684 PFDLNEHQMTAE
+1684 
-1696 HTYELVESEYVGG
+1696 
-1709 VYKATKMIFT
+1709 KAT
-1719 VPKYGTSEVTT
+1719 T
-1730 ITMEDT
+1730 IEDLDT
-1736 LTNVS
+1736 LHIRT
-1741 VSKVDN
+1741 
-1747 HGERVKGAKMSIL
+1747 R
-1760 EGTVNEEGK
+1760 
-1769 VVPAVDENGNEK
+1769 
-1781 APVYTFTTTDKATD
+1781 
-1795 ISKYVKGSN
+1795 
-1804 EESGDVWYVLR
+1804 
-1815 EDEAPFG
+1815 
-1822 FEKMADQPFKVT
+1822 
-1834 GTNEEHQILVAVDK
+1834 
-1848 RKEYYVSAVKV
+1848 
-1859 DKQNESKLLKGAEL
+1859 
-1873 TLYTKDGK
+1873 
-1881 VAKEVSGKEAKG
+1881 
-1893 LTDGKGNI
+1893 
-1901 TWRVEYNGDGTAD
+1901 
-1914 TLEGYYVMETKA
+1914 
-1926 PQGYKL
+1926 
-1932 NTDKHYVKLSEDYD
+1932 
-1946 FANNNPVKIIVRD
+1946 
-1959 TLLPAVAKTGD
+1959 
-1970 FSNPLLWTGI
+1970 
-1980 FTVAVAGIFL
+1980 
-1990 AVRARRNK
+1990 
-1998 A
+1998 

>member
-24 MTSVVSLPSAV
+24 MTSVISLPSAV

-54 TVSSSGSHYSFD
+54 TVSSSGSHYSFN

-82 DSVGLDCTS
+82 DQVGLDCTA

-174 MFDFRSNGHGS
+174 MFDFRSNGHGYN
-185 SGNYRGF
+185 GNYRGF
-192 ANYSEYKTTMA
+192 ANYSEYKTVMA
-203 SSSGTGRNVLSGVYR
+203 SSSGTGSNVLSGVYR

-225 SINLTKV
+225 SINLTKI

-258 AAATNQIGTIT
+258 AAATNQIGKIT

-274 KGSVNVKVGFST
+274 KGAVNVKVGFST

-303 ATVRPFSFSGT
+303 STVRPFSFSGT
-314 SASIN
+314 TASIN

-326 DPLRIVLTKNNE
+326 DPLAISLKKNNA
-338 MTNGDNPASLAGAQF
+338 MTNGDDPASLAGAQF
-353 TVRYYDVDPSNDYTV
+353 TVKYYDLDTSNNYTA
-368 DQLNAINAT
+368 DQLNGINAT
-377 RTWVIETKETTTSS
+377 RTWVIETQKVGS
-391 GKTIYRASLDDK
+391 IYYTRLADK
-403 HKVDGDDLYKT
+403 YLVAGSDALYKD
-414 KSGIPTIPVGV
+414 GNIPTIPVGV
-425 ITVEETKAPDVTYTD
+425 ITVEETKAPNITYTD
-440 EDGNE
+440 ENGNE

-455 LNGNTVLGQ
+455 LDAGENEVLSSNGI
-464 QNGKVVM
+464 VVM
-471 KISGDGINFN
+471 KVTSVQDNFS
-481 LQGGNDYTI
+481 LIGGNDYTI

-530 DYQVGTAQVAAAAK
+530 DYQVGTAQVASAAK
-544 GERVWSFTTSNGG
+544 GERVWGFTTSNGG

-606 AFTEQTIRGGFKFQK
+606 TFTEQTIRGGFKFQK

-636 QATLKLINTSANPV
+636 QATLKLINTSVNPV

-657 GQFSEEEYFANGEAI
+657 GQFSEDEYFANGEAI

-677 FVTAGTANTNDAT
+677 FVTAGTTNTNDAT
-690 FTTTED
+690 FTTTTD

-728 VTETSF
+728 VTETTF
-734 DVVNDGELV
+734 DVTNDGELV

-795 SGDYKLAYETVFGQ
+795 GGDYKLAYETVFGQ
-809 KPNVEGNATPDDSQ
+809 KPNVEGNPTPDDSQ

-1095 KAGEQAVRLTR
+1095 KAGEQAVRLTG

-1171 TEEINNKVT
+1171 TEEIYNKVT

-1195 GAKMSVSDKKTGAT
+1195 GAKMSVTDKGTGAT
-1209 VAEWTSE
+1209 VVEWTSK
-1216 EGKYFNIEGL
+1216 EGKDFNIEGL

-1289 NTDEEGSKIEDSIVD
+1289 NTDEEGNKIEDSIVD

-1329 TAVPAGYAKAPDY
+1329 TVVPAGYAKAPDY

-1380 LTDKETGET
+1380 LTDKETGKI

-1396 NKTHYPTGT
+1396 NKTHYPTGI

-1423 KSSQVEFTVT
+1423 KSTQVEFTVT

-1494 LEGGETVTYES
+1494 LEGGETVTYKS

-1516 AKVTENDDEDAKV
+1516 AKVTESDDDDAKV

-1550 GNTDQDS
+1550 GDTDHDG
-1557 ADSEKK
+1557 ADSDKK
-1563 EYTYTAQITKKD
+1563 EYTYTAQITKTD
-1575 GTTGYYDVDLNG
+1575 GTTSYYDVDLNG

-1634 AIDNSINYQIAKVDD
+1634 AVDNSINYQIAKVDD
-1649 NGDYVQGVT
+1649 NGEYVQGVT
-1658 LKLTDITDAD
+1658 LKLTDITDAE
-1668 NPVKVEL
+1668 NPVEVEL
-1675 PNNGVTTEK
+1675 PNNGITTNE
-1684 PFDLNEHQMTAE
+1684 PFKLDKKLIAE
-1696 HTYELVESEYVGG
+1696 HTYELVESEYVAG
-1709 VYKATKMIFT
+1709 VYKATNITFT

-1730 ITMEDT
+1730 ITMMDET
-1736 LTNVS
+1736 TNITVK
-1741 VSKVDN
+1741 KVDN
-1747 HGERVKGAKMSIL
+1747 YGKPVAGALMQILVPETEEVVYEFTSTDDEHGS
-1760 EGTVNEEGK
+1760 
-1769 VVPAVDENGNEK
+1769 
-1781 APVYTFTTTDKATD
+1781 D
-1795 ISKYVKGSN
+1795 ISKYVKGG
-1804 EESGDVWYVLR
+1804 ERYILR
-1815 EDEAPFG
+1815 ESEAPFG
-1822 FEKMADQPFKVT
+1822 FNTFEDIEFTVSGKK
-1834 GTNEEHQILVAVDK
+1834 NEAQVLIATDV
-1848 RKEYYVSAVKV
+1848 RKTYYVSAKKV
-1859 DKQNESKLLKGAEL
+1859 DAQNTSKTLKGAEI
-1873 TLYTKDGK
+1873 TLFNADNT
-1881 VAKEVSGKEAKG
+1881 VAKDVNGKECVG
-1893 LTDGKGNI
+1893 TTDENGVI
-1901 TWRVEYNGDGTAD
+1901 TWNVEFNGDNG
-1914 TLEGYYVMETKA
+1914 GYYVKETGA
-1926 PQGYKL
+1926 PTGYRINNNK
-1932 NTDKHYVKLSEDYD
+1932 YAVELSEDYD
-1946 FANNNPVKIIVRD
+1946 FAQNNPVIIVVND
-1959 TLLPAVAKTGD
+1959 EALPAVKTGVGAP
-1970 FSNPLLWTGI
+1970 FIAGGI
-1980 FTVAVAGIFL
+1980 FVFAIGLLFILNKKKKKSVAE
-1990 AVRARRNK
+1990 
-1998 A
+1998 

>member
-24 MTSVVSLPSAV
+24 MTSVISLPSAV

-54 TVSSSGSHYSFD
+54 TVSSSSSHYSFD
-66 GGNNFDVIMT
+66 GGNNFDVLMT
-76 GSKAQL
+76 GTKAQL
-82 DSVGLDCTS
+82 DSVGLDCTA

-109 AYFGMLN
+109 AYFDMLN

-134 EKWSTVA
+134 GKWSTVA
-141 NSPVDASALLPGD
+141 NGPVDASALLPGD
-154 ILIYGT
+154 LLIYGT

-192 ANYSEYKTTMA
+192 ANYSEYKTAMA

-258 AAATNQIGTIT
+258 AAATNQIGKIT

-274 KGSVNVKVGFST
+274 KGSANVKVGFST

-319 VSDMPGN
+319 VSDIPGN
-326 DPLRIVLTKNNE
+326 DPLVITLTKNNA
-338 MTNGDNPASLAGAQF
+338 MTNGDTPASLAGAQF
-353 TVRYYDVDPSNDYTV
+353 TIKYYDLDPVTNYTA
-368 DQLNAINAT
+368 DQLKGLNAV
-377 RTWVIETKETTTSS
+377 RTWIIETKEVS
-391 GKTIYRASLDDK
+391 GKFITRLADK
-403 HKVDGDDLYKT
+403 YLVEGSDPLYKL
-414 KSGIPTIPVGV
+414 GNIPTIPVGV
-425 ITVEETKAPDVTYTD
+425 ITVEETKAPDITFTD

-455 LNGNTVLGQ
+455 LDGNGAEITSFNGTVVYKITGN
-464 QNGKVVM
+464 NGLNYGLV
-471 KISGDGINFN
+471 
-481 LQGGNDYTI
+481 GGNDYTI

-544 GERVWSFTTSNGG
+544 GERVWSFITSNGG

-606 AFTEQTIRGGFKFQK
+606 TFTEQTIRGGFKFQK
-621 NDTDTATYPQGNTNL
+621 NDTDTVTYPQGNTNL
-636 QATLKLINTSANPV
+636 QATLKLINTSVNPV

-657 GQFSEEEYFANGEAI
+657 GQFSEDEYFANGEAI

-690 FTTTED
+690 FTTTTD

-728 VTETSF
+728 VTETTF
-734 DVVNDGELV
+734 DVTNDGELV

-784 AFLKATVDEKF
+784 AFLKTTVDEKF
-795 SGDYKLAYETVFGQ
+795 GGDYKLAYETVFGQ
-809 KPNVEGNATPDDSQ
+809 KPNVEGNPTPDDSQ

-922 ELNNAVFKIKDS
+922 EFNNAVFKIKDS

-1084 IIDPADGSVLV
+1084 IIAPADGSVLV
-1095 KAGEQAVRLTR
+1095 KAGEQAVRLTG

-1112 EKVNEIFVDAEGNA
+1112 EKVKEIFVDAEGNA

-1142 VPDGIVKSEP
+1142 VPDGIVKSGP

-1195 GAKMSVSDKKTGAT
+1195 GAKMSVTDKKTGAT
-1209 VAEWTSE
+1209 VVEWTSE
-1216 EGKYFNIEGL
+1216 EGKDFNIEGL
-1226 TIGKTYTLNED
+1226 TIGKNYTLNED

-1242 FVKASS
+1242 FVKVSS

-1280 VEGAQITIY
+1280 VEGAQFTIY

-1329 TAVPAGYAKAPDY
+1329 TVVPAGYAKARDY

-1370 GKEVEGAKLT
+1370 GKEVEGAKLI
-1380 LTDKETGET
+1380 LTDKETGEI

-1396 NKTHYPTGT
+1396 NKTHYPTGI

-1423 KSSQVEFTVT
+1423 KSTQVEFTVT

-1516 AKVTENDDEDAKV
+1516 AKVTESDDDDAKV
-1529 VNGSTDADKEKACEV
+1529 VNGSTDADKEE
-1544 KTDEDK
+1544 
-1550 GNTDQDS
+1550 
-1557 ADSEKK
+1557 
-1563 EYTYTAQITKKD
+1563 
-1575 GTTGYYDVDLNG
+1575 
-1587 DETTHRVSNL
+1587 
-1597 NGSSSYTIREVKTVD
+1597 
-1612 GYYYFEDI
+1612 
-1620 TTDTTEDGKNQSVT
+1620 
-1634 AIDNSINYQIAKVDD
+1634 
-1649 NGDYVQGVT
+1649 
-1658 LKLTDITDAD
+1658 
-1668 NPVKVEL
+1668 
-1675 PNNGVTTEK
+1675 
-1684 PFDLNEHQMTAE
+1684 
-1696 HTYELVESEYVGG
+1696 
-1709 VYKATKMIFT
+1709 KAT
-1719 VPKYGTSEVTT
+1719 T
-1730 ITMEDT
+1730 IEDLDT
-1736 LTNVS
+1736 LHIRT
-1741 VSKVDN
+1741 
-1747 HGERVKGAKMSIL
+1747 R
-1760 EGTVNEEGK
+1760 
-1769 VVPAVDENGNEK
+1769 
-1781 APVYTFTTTDKATD
+1781 
-1795 ISKYVKGSN
+1795 
-1804 EESGDVWYVLR
+1804 
-1815 EDEAPFG
+1815 
-1822 FEKMADQPFKVT
+1822 
-1834 GTNEEHQILVAVDK
+1834 
-1848 RKEYYVSAVKV
+1848 
-1859 DKQNESKLLKGAEL
+1859 
-1873 TLYTKDGK
+1873 
-1881 VAKEVSGKEAKG
+1881 
-1893 LTDGKGNI
+1893 
-1901 TWRVEYNGDGTAD
+1901 
-1914 TLEGYYVMETKA
+1914 
-1926 PQGYKL
+1926 
-1932 NTDKHYVKLSEDYD
+1932 
-1946 FANNNPVKIIVRD
+1946 
-1959 TLLPAVAKTGD
+1959 
-1970 FSNPLLWTGI
+1970 
-1980 FTVAVAGIFL
+1980 
-1990 AVRARRNK
+1990 
-1998 A
+1998 

>member
-1 MKLLNRMKRSAKK
+1 MKRSAKK

-24 MTSVVSLPSAV
+24 MTSVISLPSAV

-54 TVSSSGSHYSFD
+54 TVSSSGSHYSFN

-82 DSVGLDCTS
+82 DQVGLDCTA

-109 AYFGMLN
+109 AYFDMLN

-134 EKWSTVA
+134 GKWSTVA
-141 NSPVDASALLPGD
+141 NGPVDASALLPGD
-154 ILIYGT
+154 LLIYGT

-192 ANYSEYKTTMA
+192 ANYSEYKTAMA

-258 AAATNQIGTIT
+258 AAATNQIGKIT

-274 KGSVNVKVGFST
+274 KGSANVKVGFST

-319 VSDMPGN
+319 VSDIPGN
-326 DPLRIVLTKNNE
+326 DPLVITLTKNNA
-338 MTNGDNPASLAGAQF
+338 MTNGDTPASLAGAQF
-353 TVRYYDVDPSNDYTV
+353 TIKYYDLDPVTNYTA
-368 DQLNAINAT
+368 DQLKGLNAV
-377 RTWVIETKETTTSS
+377 RTWIIETKEVS
-391 GKTIYRASLDDK
+391 GKFITRLADK
-403 HKVDGDDLYKT
+403 YLVEGSDPLYKL
-414 KSGIPTIPVGV
+414 GNIPTIPVGV
-425 ITVEETKAPDVTYTD
+425 ITVEETKAPDITFTD

-455 LNGNTVLGQ
+455 LDGNGAEITSFNGTVVYKITGN
-464 QNGKVVM
+464 NGLNYGLV
-471 KISGDGINFN
+471 
-481 LQGGNDYTI
+481 GGNDYTI

-522 SYEVINDN
+522 SYEIINDN
-530 DYQVGTAQVAAAAK
+530 DYQVGTAQVASAAK

-592 TVNENRQTFLSGDK
+592 TVNENRQTFLSGDRT
-606 AFTEQTIRGGFKFQK
+606 FTEQTIRGGFKFQK

-636 QATLKLINTSANPV
+636 QATLKLINTSVNPV

-657 GQFSEEEYFANGEAI
+657 GQFSEDEYFANGEAI

-677 FVTAGTANTNDAT
+677 FVTTGTANTNDAT
-690 FTTTED
+690 FTTTTD

-728 VTETSF
+728 VTETTF
-734 DVVNDGELV
+734 DVTNDGELV

-795 SGDYKLAYETVFGQ
+795 GGDYKLAYETVFGQ
-809 KPNVEGNATPDDSQ
+809 KPNIEGNPTPDDSQ

-1064 TFVNHDDLSGIG
+1064 TFTNHDDLSGIG

-1095 KAGEQAVRLTR
+1095 KAGEQAVRLTG

-1171 TEEINNKVT
+1171 TEEIYNKVT

-1195 GAKMSVSDKKTGAT
+1195 GAKMSVTDKETGTT
-1209 VAEWTSE
+1209 VVEWTSE
-1216 EGKYFNIEGL
+1216 EGKDFNVEGL

-1304 QWTTEKGKHHDAN
+1304 QWTTDKGKHHDAN

-1516 AKVTENDDEDAKV
+1516 AKVTELDDDDAKV
-1529 VNGSTDADKEKACEV
+1529 VNGSTDADKAKACEV

-1550 GNTDQDS
+1550 GDADQDS

-1563 EYTYTAQITKKD
+1563 EYTYTAQITKTD
-1575 GTTGYYDVDLNG
+1575 GTTSYYDVDLNG

-1634 AIDNSINYQIAKVDD
+1634 AVDNSINYQIAKVDD

-1658 LKLTDITDAD
+1658 LKLTDITDAE
-1668 NPVKVEL
+1668 NPVEVEL
-1675 PNNGVTTEK
+1675 PNNGITTNE
-1684 PFDLNEHQMTAE
+1684 PFKLDKKLIAE
-1696 HTYELVESEYVGG
+1696 HTYELVESEYVAG
-1709 VYKATKMIFT
+1709 VYKATNITFT

-1730 ITMEDT
+1730 INMMDET
-1736 LTNVS
+1736 TNITVK
-1741 VSKVDN
+1741 KVDN
-1747 HGERVKGAKMSIL
+1747 YGKPVAGALMQILVPETEEVVYEFTSTDDEHGS
-1760 EGTVNEEGK
+1760 
-1769 VVPAVDENGNEK
+1769 
-1781 APVYTFTTTDKATD
+1781 D
-1795 ISKYVKGSN
+1795 ISKYVKGG
-1804 EESGDVWYVLR
+1804 ERYILR
-1815 EDEAPFG
+1815 ESEAPFG
-1822 FEKMADQPFKVT
+1822 FNTFEDIEFTVSGKK
-1834 GTNEEHQILVAVDK
+1834 NEAQVLIATDV
-1848 RKEYYVSAVKV
+1848 RKTYYVSAKKV
-1859 DKQNESKLLKGAEL
+1859 DAQNTSKTLKGAEI
-1873 TLYTKDGK
+1873 TLFNADNT
-1881 VAKEVSGKEAKG
+1881 VAKDVNGKECVG
-1893 LTDGKGNI
+1893 TTDENGVI
-1901 TWRVEYNGDGTAD
+1901 TWNVEFNGDNG
-1914 TLEGYYVMETKA
+1914 GYYVKETGA
-1926 PQGYKL
+1926 PAGYRINNNK
-1932 NTDKHYVKLSEDYD
+1932 YAVELSEDYD
-1946 FANNNPVKIIVRD
+1946 FAQNNPVIIVVND
-1959 TLLPAVAKTGD
+1959 EALPAVKTGVGAP
-1970 FSNPLLWTGI
+1970 FIAGGI
-1980 FTVAVAGIFL
+1980 FVFAIGLLFILNRKKKKSVAE
-1990 AVRARRNK
+1990 
-1998 A
+1998 

>member
-24 MTSVVSLPSAV
+24 MTSVISLPSAV

-54 TVSSSGSHYSFD
+54 TVSSSSSHYSFD
-66 GGNNFDVIMT
+66 GGNNFDVLMT
-76 GSKAQL
+76 GTKAQL
-82 DSVGLDCTS
+82 DSVGLDCTA

-109 AYFGMLN
+109 AYFDMLN

-134 EKWSTVA
+134 GKWSTVA
-141 NSPVDASALLPGD
+141 NGPVDASALLPGD
-154 ILIYGT
+154 LLIYGT

-192 ANYSEYKTTMA
+192 ANYSEYKTAMA

-218 ANVDKNV
+218 ANVDKNI

-258 AAATNQIGTIT
+258 AAATNQIGKIT

-303 ATVRPFSFSGT
+303 TTVRPFSFSGT

-319 VSDMPGN
+319 VSDMPGS
-326 DPLRIVLTKNNE
+326 DPFSISLKKNNA
-338 MTNGDNPASLAGAQF
+338 MTDGSDPASLAGAQF
-353 TVRYYDVDPSNDYTV
+353 TIKYYDLDPSNDYTAE
-368 DQLNAINAT
+368 QLSGINAK
-377 RTWVIETKETTTSS
+377 RTWVIETKFINN
-391 GKTIYRASLDDK
+391 GYRARLQDDFL
-403 HKVDGDDLYKT
+403 VAGSSELFRNIA
-414 KSGIPTIPVGV
+414 GVPTIPTGV
-425 ITVEETKAPDVTYTD
+425 ITVEETKAPDITYTD
-440 EDGNE
+440 ENGNE

-455 LNGNTVLGQ
+455 LNSSGNEILGT
-464 QNGKVVM
+464 NGVVVM
-471 KISGDGINFN
+471 KISADASQSSYY
-481 LQGGNDYTI
+481 LVGGNDYTI

-530 DYQVGTAQVAAAAK
+530 DYQVGTAQVASAAK

-592 TVNENRQTFLSGDK
+592 TVNENSQTFLSGDK
-606 AFTEQTIRGGFKFQK
+606 TFTEQTIRGGFKFQK

-636 QATLKLINTSANPV
+636 QATLKLINTSVNPV

-657 GQFSEEEYFANGEAI
+657 GQFSEDEYFANGEAI

-690 FTTTED
+690 FTTTTD

-728 VTETSF
+728 VTETTF
-734 DVVNDGELV
+734 DVTNDGELV
-743 DKRFDIKND
+743 DKKFDIKND

-795 SGDYKLAYETVFGQ
+795 GGDYKLAYETVFGQ
-809 KPNVEGNATPDDSQ
+809 KPNVEGNPTPDDSQ

-1095 KAGEQAVRLTR
+1095 KAGEQAVRLTG

-1112 EKVNEIFVDAEGNA
+1112 EKVNEIFVDVEGNA

-1142 VPDGIVKSEP
+1142 VPDGIVKSGP

-1195 GAKMSVSDKKTGAT
+1195 GAKMSVTDKKTGAT
-1209 VAEWTSE
+1209 VVEWTSE
-1216 EGKYFNIEGL
+1216 EGKDFNIEGL
-1226 TIGKTYTLNED
+1226 TIGKNYTLNED

-1263 MIDKILTVRK
+1263 MIDKIL
-1273 VDMCGSN
+1273 
-1280 VEGAQITIY
+1280 
-1289 NTDEEGSKIEDSIVD
+1289 
-1304 QWTTEKGKHHDAN
+1304 
-1317 NLEVGKTYVASE
+1317 
-1329 TAVPAGYAKAPDY
+1329 
-1342 KFTVADDK
+1342 
-1350 KNQTETIYNKQVTIS
+1350 
-1365 KVDAG
+1365 
-1370 GKEVEGAKLT
+1370 
-1380 LTDKETGET
+1380 
-1389 VDQWIST
+1389 
-1396 NKTHYPTGT
+1396 
-1405 EIGKTYI
+1405 
-1412 LTEDTAPLGYI
+1412 
-1423 KSSQVEFTVT
+1423 
-1433 DNGIDQKI
+1433 
-1441 TMVDEITRV
+1441 RV

-1485 DIAEADAAK
+1485 DIAEADATK

-1516 AKVTENDDEDAKV
+1516 AKVTQSDDDD
-1529 VNGSTDADKEKACEV
+1529 TDHE
-1544 KTDEDK
+1544 
-1550 GNTDQDS
+1550 G
-1557 ADSEKK
+1557 ADSDKK
-1563 EYTYTAQITKKD
+1563 EYTYTAQITKTD
-1575 GTTGYYDVDLNG
+1575 GTTSYYDVDLNG

-1634 AIDNSINYQIAKVDD
+1634 AIDNSINYQIAKVDE

-1658 LKLTDITDAD
+1658 LKLTDITDAE
-1668 NPVKVEL
+1668 NPVEVEL

-1709 VYKATKMIFT
+1709 VYKATKLEFT
-1719 VPKYGTSEVTT
+1719 VPKYGTTEVTT

>member
-24 MTSVVSLPSAV
+24 MTSVISLPSAV

-54 TVSSSGSHYSFD
+54 TVSSSGSHYSFN

-76 GSKAQL
+76 GSKAEL
-82 DSVGLDCTS
+82 DQVGLDCTA

-134 EKWSTVA
+134 EKWSTVS
-141 NSPVDASALLPGD
+141 NSPVDASVLLPGD

-174 MFDFRSNGHGS
+174 MFDFRSNGHGYN
-185 SGNYRGF
+185 GNYRGF
-192 ANYSEYKTTMA
+192 ANYSEYKTVMA
-203 SSSGTGRNVLSGVYR
+203 SSSGTGKNVLSGVYR

-225 SINLTKV
+225 TINLTKV

-258 AAATNQIGTIT
+258 SAATNQIGTIT
-269 TGADG
+269 TGAEG
-274 KGSVNVKVGFST
+274 KGSANVKVGFST

-303 ATVRPFSFSGT
+303 TTVRPFSFSGN
-314 SASIN
+314 SASLN
-319 VSDMPGN
+319 VSDMPGS
-326 DPLRIVLTKNNE
+326 DPFSITLKKNNA
-338 MTNGDNPASLAGAQF
+338 MTNGDAPASLAGAQF
-353 TVRYYDVDPSNDYTV
+353 TVKYYDLDPSNEYTV
-368 DQLNAINAT
+368 DQLKGINAT
-377 RTWVIETKETTTSS
+377 RTWILETKFVNN
-391 GKTIYRASLDDK
+391 GYRARLQDDFL
-403 HKVDGDDLYKT
+403 VTGSSELFRNIAGAAT
-414 KSGIPTIPVGV
+414 IPTGV
-425 ITVEETKAPDVTYTD
+425 ISVEETKAPDITYTD
-440 EDGNE
+440 EEGNE
-445 QLVYTLNNKT
+445 QLVYTLNNKV
-455 LNGNTVLGQ
+455 LNSFNNEILGT
-464 QNGKVVM
+464 NGVVVM
-471 KISGDGINFN
+471 KISADASQSSYY
-481 LQGGNDYTI
+481 LVGGNDYTI

-530 DYQVGTAQVAAAAK
+530 DYQVGTTQVASAAK

-606 AFTEQTIRGGFKFQK
+606 TFTEQPVRGGFKFQK

-657 GQFSEEEYFANGEAI
+657 GQFSEDEYFANGEAI

-728 VTETSF
+728 VTETTF
-734 DVVNDGELV
+734 DVTNDGELA

-776 PEANVEFT
+776 HEANVEFT

-795 SGDYKLAYETVFGQ
+795 GGDYKLAYETVFGQ
-809 KPNVEGNATPDDSQ
+809 KPNIEGNATPDDSQ

-842 TTNESGMAYSRDLAY
+842 TTNESGMAYSRDLSY

-934 NGNYVKQKIGNKVYD
+934 NGNNVKQKIGNKVYD

-1014 EPIEV
+1014 EPVEV

-1095 KAGEQAVRLTR
+1095 KAGEQAVRLTG

-1171 TEEINNKVT
+1171 TEEIYNKVT

-1195 GAKMSVSDKKTGAT
+1195 GAKMSVTDKETGAT

-1216 EGKYFNIEGL
+1216 EGKDFNVEGL
-1226 TIGKTYTLNED
+1226 TIGKIYTLNED

-1280 VEGAQITIY
+1280 VEGAQFTIY

-1329 TAVPAGYAKAPDY
+1329 TVVPAGYAKAPDY

-1370 GKEVEGAKLT
+1370 GKEVEGAKLI
-1380 LTDKETGET
+1380 LTDKETGKI

-1396 NKTHYPTGT
+1396 NKTHYPTGI

-1423 KSSQVEFTVT
+1423 KSTQVEFTVT

-1516 AKVTENDDEDAKV
+1516 AKVTESDDDDAKV

-1550 GNTDQDS
+1550 GDADQDS

-1634 AIDNSINYQIAKVDD
+1634 AVDNSINYQIAKVDD
-1649 NGDYVQGVT
+1649 NGNYVQGVT

-1675 PNNGVTTEK
+1675 PNNGITTNE
-1684 PFDLNEHQMTAE
+1684 PFKLDKKLIAE
-1696 HTYELVESEYVGG
+1696 HTYELVESEYVAG
-1709 VYKATKMIFT
+1709 VYKATNIAFT

-1730 ITMEDT
+1730 ITMMDET
-1736 LTNVS
+1736 TNIS
-1741 VSKVDN
+1741 VKKVDN
-1747 HGERVKGAKMSIL
+1747 YGKPVAGALMQILIPETEEVVYEFTSTDDEHG
-1760 EGTVNEEGK
+1760 
-1769 VVPAVDENGNEK
+1769 
-1781 APVYTFTTTDKATD
+1781 TD
-1795 ISKYVKGSN
+1795 ISKYVKGG
-1804 EESGDVWYVLR
+1804 ERYVLR
-1815 EDEAPFG
+1815 ESEAPFG
-1822 FEKMADQPFKVT
+1822 FNTFEDIEFTVSGKQ
-1834 GTNEEHQILVAVDK
+1834 NEAQVLIATDA
-1848 RKEYYVSAVKV
+1848 RKTYYVSAKKV
-1859 DKQNESKLLKGAEL
+1859 DAQNTSKTLKGAEI
-1873 TLYTKDGK
+1873 TLFNADNT
-1881 VAKEVSGKEAKG
+1881 VAKDVNGKECIG
-1893 LTDGKGNI
+1893 TTDKSGVI
-1901 TWRVEYNGDGTAD
+1901 TWNVEFNGDNG
-1914 TLEGYYVMETKA
+1914 GYYVKETGA
-1926 PQGYKL
+1926 PAGYRINNNK
-1932 NTDKHYVKLSEDYD
+1932 YAVELSEDYD
-1946 FANNNPVKIIVRD
+1946 FAQNNPVIIVVND
-1959 TLLPAVAKTGD
+1959 EALPAVKTGVGAP
-1970 FSNPLLWTGI
+1970 FIAGGI
-1980 FTVAVAGIFL
+1980 FVFAIGLLFILNRKKKKSVAE
-1990 AVRARRNK
+1990 
-1998 A
+1998 

>member
-24 MTSVVSLPSAV
+24 MTSVISLPSAV

-54 TVSSSGSHYSFD
+54 TVSSSSSHYSFD
-66 GGNNFDVIMT
+66 GGNNFDVLMT
-76 GSKAQL
+76 GTKAQL
-82 DSVGLDCTS
+82 DSVGLDCTA

-109 AYFGMLN
+109 AYFDMLN

-134 EKWSTVA
+134 GKWSTVA
-141 NSPVDASALLPGD
+141 NGPVDASALLPGD
-154 ILIYGT
+154 LLIYGT

-192 ANYSEYKTTMA
+192 ANYSEYKTAMA

-258 AAATNQIGTIT
+258 AAATNQIGKIT

-274 KGSVNVKVGFST
+274 KGSANVKVGFST

-319 VSDMPGN
+319 VSDIPGN
-326 DPLRIVLTKNNE
+326 DPLVITLTKNNA
-338 MTNGDNPASLAGAQF
+338 MTNGDTPASLAGAQF
-353 TVRYYDVDPSNDYTV
+353 TIKYYDLDPVTNYTA
-368 DQLNAINAT
+368 DQLKGLNAV
-377 RTWVIETKETTTSS
+377 RTWIIETKEVS
-391 GKTIYRASLDDK
+391 GKFITRLADK
-403 HKVDGDDLYKT
+403 YLVEGSDPLYKL
-414 KSGIPTIPVGV
+414 GNIPTIPVGV
-425 ITVEETKAPDVTYTD
+425 ITVEETKAPDITFTD

-455 LNGNTVLGQ
+455 LDGNGAEITSFNGTVVYKITGN
-464 QNGKVVM
+464 NGLNYGLV
-471 KISGDGINFN
+471 
-481 LQGGNDYTI
+481 GGNDYTI

-544 GERVWSFTTSNGG
+544 GERVWSFITSNGG

-592 TVNENRQTFLSGDK
+592 TVNENSQTFLSGDK
-606 AFTEQTIRGGFKFQK
+606 TFTEQTIRGGFKFQK
-621 NDTDTATYPQGNTNL
+621 NDTDTVTYPQGNTNL
-636 QATLKLINTSANPV
+636 QATLKLINTSVNPV

-657 GQFSEEEYFANGEAI
+657 GQFSEDEYFANGEAI

-690 FTTTED
+690 FTTTTD

-728 VTETSF
+728 VTETTF
-734 DVVNDGELV
+734 DVTNDGELV

-784 AFLKATVDEKF
+784 AFLKTTVDEKF
-795 SGDYKLAYETVFGQ
+795 GGDYKLAYETVFGQ
-809 KPNVEGNATPDDSQ
+809 KPNVEGNPTPDDSQ

-1084 IIDPADGSVLV
+1084 IIAPADGSVLV
-1095 KAGEQAVRLTR
+1095 KAGEQAVRLTG

-1112 EKVNEIFVDAEGNA
+1112 EKVKEIFVDAEGNA

-1142 VPDGIVKSEP
+1142 VPDGIVKSGP

-1195 GAKMSVSDKKTGAT
+1195 GAKMSVTDKKTGAT
-1209 VAEWTSE
+1209 VVEWTSE
-1216 EGKYFNIEGL
+1216 EGKDFNIEGL
-1226 TIGKTYTLNED
+1226 TIGKNYTLNED

-1242 FVKASS
+1242 FVKVSS

-1280 VEGAQITIY
+1280 VEGAQFTIY

-1329 TAVPAGYAKAPDY
+1329 TVVPAGYAKARDY

-1370 GKEVEGAKLT
+1370 GKEVEGAKLI
-1380 LTDKETGET
+1380 LTDKETGEI

-1396 NKTHYPTGT
+1396 NKTHYPTGI

-1423 KSSQVEFTVT
+1423 KSTQVEFTVT

-1516 AKVTENDDEDAKV
+1516 AKVTESDDDDAKV

-1550 GNTDQDS
+1550 GDTDHDG
-1557 ADSEKK
+1557 ADSDKK
-1563 EYTYTAQITKKD
+1563 EYTYTAQITKTD
-1575 GTTGYYDVDLNG
+1575 GTISYYDVDLNG

-1634 AIDNSINYQIAKVDD
+1634 AVDNSINYQIAKVDD

-1658 LKLTDITDAD
+1658 LKLTDITDAE
-1668 NPVKVEL
+1668 NPVEVEL
-1675 PNNGVTTEK
+1675 PNNGITTNE
-1684 PFDLNEHQMTAE
+1684 PFKLDKKLIAE
-1696 HTYELVESEYVGG
+1696 HTYELVESEYVAG
-1709 VYKATKMIFT
+1709 VYKATNITFT

-1730 ITMEDT
+1730 ITMMDET
-1736 LTNVS
+1736 TNITVK
-1741 VSKVDN
+1741 KVDN
-1747 HGERVKGAKMSIL
+1747 YGKPVAGALMQILVPETEEVVYEFTSTDDEHGS
-1760 EGTVNEEGK
+1760 
-1769 VVPAVDENGNEK
+1769 
-1781 APVYTFTTTDKATD
+1781 D
-1795 ISKYVKGSN
+1795 ISKYVKGG
-1804 EESGDVWYVLR
+1804 ERYILR
-1815 EDEAPFG
+1815 ESEAPFG
-1822 FEKMADQPFKVT
+1822 FNTFEDIEFTVSGKK
-1834 GTNEEHQILVAVDK
+1834 NEAQVLIATDV
-1848 RKEYYVSAVKV
+1848 RKAYYVSAKKV
-1859 DKQNESKLLKGAEL
+1859 DAQNTSKTLKGAEI
-1873 TLYTKDGK
+1873 TLFNADNT
-1881 VAKEVSGKEAKG
+1881 VAKDVNGKECVG
-1893 LTDGKGNI
+1893 TTDENGVI
-1901 TWRVEYNGDGTAD
+1901 TWNVEFNGDNG
-1914 TLEGYYVMETKA
+1914 GYYVKETGA
-1926 PQGYKL
+1926 PAGYRINNNK
-1932 NTDKHYVKLSEDYD
+1932 YAVELSEDYD
-1946 FANNNPVKIIVRD
+1946 FAQNNPVIIVVND
-1959 TLLPAVAKTGD
+1959 EALPAVKTGVGAP
-1970 FSNPLLWTGI
+1970 FIAGGI
-1980 FTVAVAGIFL
+1980 FVFAIGLLFILNRKKKKSVAE
-1990 AVRARRNK
+1990 
-1998 A
+1998 

>member
-24 MTSVVSLPSAV
+24 MTSVISLPSAV

-54 TVSSSGSHYSFD
+54 TVSSSGSHYSFN

-82 DSVGLDCTS
+82 DQVGLDCTA

-96 VAHALRDAGADPY
+96 VAHALHDAGADPY

-174 MFDFRSNGHGS
+174 MFDFRSNGHGYN
-185 SGNYRGF
+185 GNYRGF
-192 ANYSEYKTTMA
+192 ANYSEYKTAMA
-203 SSSGTGRNVLSGVYR
+203 SSSGTGSNVLSGVYR

-258 AAATNQIGTIT
+258 AAATNQIGKIT

-274 KGSVNVKVGFST
+274 KGSANVKVGFST

-303 ATVRPFSFSGT
+303 TTVRPFSFSGT
-314 SASIN
+314 TASIN
-319 VSDMPGN
+319 ASDMPGN
-326 DPLRIVLTKNNE
+326 DPFVIVLTKNND
-338 MTNGDNPASLAGAQF
+338 MTNGDEPASLAGAQF
-353 TVRYYDVDPSNDYTV
+353 TIKYYDLDPDVDFSDEQVKGTKP
-368 DQLNAINAT
+368 T
-377 RTWVIETKETTTSS
+377 RTWIIETQEYTTSG
-391 GKTIYRASLDDK
+391 GKKVYRAVLKDSYLIN
-403 HKVDGDDLYKT
+403 GSSQLYRDDL
-414 KSGIPTIPVGV
+414 GAPTIPAGY
-425 ITVEETKAPDVTYTD
+425 ISVEETKAPDITYTD
-440 EDGNE
+440 ENGNE
-445 QLVYTLNNKT
+445 QLVYTLNNKV
-455 LNGNTVLGQ
+455 LNGTNTLSS
-464 QNGKVVM
+464 NGGVVVM
-471 KISGDGINFN
+471 KIKSDGNRTTYN

-530 DYQVGTAQVAAAAK
+530 DYQVGTAQVASAAK

-606 AFTEQTIRGGFKFQK
+606 TFTEQTIRGGFKFQK

-657 GQFSEEEYFANGEAI
+657 GQFSEDEYFANGEAI

-690 FTTTED
+690 FTTTTD

-728 VTETSF
+728 VTETTF
-734 DVVNDGELV
+734 DVTNDGELV

-795 SGDYKLAYETVFGQ
+795 GGDYKLAYETVFGQ
-809 KPNVEGNATPDDSQ
+809 KPNVEGNPTPDDSQ

-1014 EPIEV
+1014 EPVEV

-1064 TFVNHDDLSGIG
+1064 SFVNHDDLSGIG

-1095 KAGEQAVRLTR
+1095 KEGEQAVRLTG

-1112 EKVNEIFVDAEGNA
+1112 EKVNEIFVDSEGNA

-1142 VPDGIVKSEP
+1142 VPDGIVKSGP

-1180 KVTVKKTDVAGAEIA
+1180 KVTVKKTDVAGVEIA
-1195 GAKMSVSDKKTGAT
+1195 GAKMSVTDKKTGAT
-1209 VAEWTSE
+1209 VVEWTSE
-1216 EGKYFNIEGL
+1216 EGKDFNIEGL
-1226 TIGKTYTLNED
+1226 TIGKNYTLNED

-1263 MIDKILTVRK
+1263 MIDKIL
-1273 VDMCGSN
+1273 
-1280 VEGAQITIY
+1280 
-1289 NTDEEGSKIEDSIVD
+1289 
-1304 QWTTEKGKHHDAN
+1304 
-1317 NLEVGKTYVASE
+1317 
-1329 TAVPAGYAKAPDY
+1329 
-1342 KFTVADDK
+1342 
-1350 KNQTETIYNKQVTIS
+1350 
-1365 KVDAG
+1365 
-1370 GKEVEGAKLT
+1370 
-1380 LTDKETGET
+1380 
-1389 VDQWIST
+1389 
-1396 NKTHYPTGT
+1396 
-1405 EIGKTYI
+1405 
-1412 LTEDTAPLGYI
+1412 
-1423 KSSQVEFTVT
+1423 
-1433 DNGIDQKI
+1433 
-1441 TMVDEITRV
+1441 RV

-1485 DIAEADAAK
+1485 DIAEADATK

-1516 AKVTENDDEDAKV
+1516 AKVTQSDDDD
-1529 VNGSTDADKEKACEV
+1529 TDHE
-1544 KTDEDK
+1544 
-1550 GNTDQDS
+1550 G
-1557 ADSEKK
+1557 ADSDKK
-1563 EYTYTAQITKKD
+1563 EYTYTAQITKTD
-1575 GTTGYYDVDLNG
+1575 GTTSYYDVDLNG

-1649 NGDYVQGVT
+1649 NGNYVQGVT
-1658 LKLTDITDAD
+1658 LKLTDITDAE
-1668 NPVKVEL
+1668 NPVEVEL

-1709 VYKATKMIFT
+1709 VYKATKLEFT
-1719 VPKYGTSEVTT
+1719 VPKYGTSKVTT

-1781 APVYTFTTTDKATD
+1781 PVYTFTTTDKATD

-1959 TLLPAVAKTGD
+1959 TLLPAIAKTGD
-1970 FSNPLLWTGI
+1970 FSSPLLWTGI

-1990 AVRARRNK
+1990 AVRARKNR

>member
-24 MTSVVSLPSAV
+24 MTSLISLPSAV
-35 TAVHADGGLDVNTA
+35 TAIHADGGLDVNTA

-54 TVSSSGSHYSFD
+54 TVSSSGSHYSFN

-82 DSVGLDCTS
+82 DQVGLDCTA

-109 AYFGMLN
+109 AYFDMLN

-134 EKWSTVA
+134 GKWSTVA
-141 NSPVDASALLPGD
+141 NGPVDASALLPGD

-192 ANYSEYKTTMA
+192 ANYSEYKTAMA

-258 AAATNQIGTIT
+258 AAATNQIGKIT

-303 ATVRPFSFSGT
+303 STVRPFSFSGT

-326 DPLRIVLTKNNE
+326 DPLVITLTKNND
-338 MTNGDNPASLAGAQF
+338 MTNGNDPASLEGAQF
-353 TVRYYDVDPSNDYTV
+353 TVKYYDLDPSSNYTV
-368 DQLNAINAT
+368 DQLNGINVT
-377 RTWVIETKETTTSS
+377 RTWIIETKKVS
-391 GKTIYRASLDDK
+391 GKYITRLADK
-403 HKVDGDDLYKT
+403 YLVSGSDALYKDGNI
-414 KSGIPTIPVGV
+414 STIPVGV

-440 EDGNE
+440 DDGNE

-464 QNGKVVM
+464 KDGKVVM
-471 KISGDGINFN
+471 KISGDGINFR
-481 LQGGNDYTI
+481 LDGGNDYTI

-530 DYQVGTAQVAAAAK
+530 DYQVGTAQVASAAK
-544 GERVWSFTTSNGG
+544 GERIWSFTTSNGG

-606 AFTEQTIRGGFKFQK
+606 TFTEQTIRGGFKFQK

-657 GQFSEEEYFANGEAI
+657 GQFSEDEYFANGEAI

-690 FTTTED
+690 FTTTTD

-728 VTETSF
+728 VTETTF
-734 DVVNDGELV
+734 DVTNDGELV

-795 SGDYKLAYETVFGQ
+795 GGDYKFAYETVFGQ
-809 KPNVEGNATPDDSQ
+809 KPNVEGNPTPDDSQ

-1050 VIKKSL
+1050 VIKKNL

-1064 TFVNHDDLSGIG
+1064 TFINHDDLSGIG
-1076 FTLTAKED
+1076 FTLTVKED

-1095 KAGEQAVRLTR
+1095 KAGEQAVRLTG

-1171 TEEINNKVT
+1171 TEKIYNKVT

-1195 GAKMSVSDKKTGAT
+1195 GAKMSVTDKETGAT

-1216 EGKYFNIEGL
+1216 EGKDFNVEGL

-1248 IDFTVDETGAVTEQT
+1248 IDFAVDETGAVTEQT

-1329 TAVPAGYAKAPDY
+1329 TVVPAGYAKAPDY

-1380 LTDKETGET
+1380 LTDKETGEI

-1396 NKTHYPTGT
+1396 NKTHYPTGI

-1423 KSSQVEFTVT
+1423 KSTQVEFTVT

-1463 TLQAVAEDGTVVDE
+1463 ALQAVAEDGTVVDE

-1485 DIAEADAAK
+1485 DIAEADATK

-1516 AKVTENDDEDAKV
+1516 AKVMQSDDDDAKV

-1550 GNTDQDS
+1550 GDTDHDG
-1557 ADSEKK
+1557 ADSDKK
-1563 EYTYTAQITKKD
+1563 EYTYTAQITKTD
-1575 GTTGYYDVDLNG
+1575 GTTSYYDVDLNG

-1597 NGSSSYTIREVKTVD
+1597 NGSSSYTIREVQTVD

-1649 NGDYVQGVT
+1649 KDGSYVPGVT
-1658 LKLTDITDAD
+1658 LELTDITDAD

-1675 PNNGVTTEK
+1675 PNNGITTNE
-1684 PFDLNEHQMTAE
+1684 PFKLDKKLIAE
-1696 HTYELVESEYVGG
+1696 HTYELVESEYVAG
-1709 VYKATKMIFT
+1709 VYKATNITFT

-1730 ITMEDT
+1730 ITMMDET
-1736 LTNVS
+1736 TNITVK
-1741 VSKVDN
+1741 KVDN
-1747 HGERVKGAKMSIL
+1747 YGKPVAGALMQILVPETEEVVYEFTSTDDEHGS
-1760 EGTVNEEGK
+1760 
-1769 VVPAVDENGNEK
+1769 
-1781 APVYTFTTTDKATD
+1781 D
-1795 ISKYVKGSN
+1795 ISKYVKGG
-1804 EESGDVWYVLR
+1804 ERYILR
-1815 EDEAPFG
+1815 ESEAPFG
-1822 FEKMADQPFKVT
+1822 FNTFEDIEFTVSGKQNEAQVLIAADV
-1834 GTNEEHQILVAVDK
+1834 
-1848 RKEYYVSAVKV
+1848 RKTYYVSAKKV
-1859 DKQNESKLLKGAEL
+1859 DAQDTSKTLKGAEI
-1873 TLYTKDGK
+1873 TLFNADNT
-1881 VAKEVSGKEAKG
+1881 VAKDVNGKECVG
-1893 LTDGKGNI
+1893 TTDENGVI
-1901 TWRVEYNGDGTAD
+1901 TWNVEFNGDNG
-1914 TLEGYYVMETKA
+1914 GYYVKETGA
-1926 PQGYKL
+1926 PAGYRINNNK
-1932 NTDKHYVKLSEDYD
+1932 YAVELSEDYD
-1946 FANNNPVKIIVRD
+1946 FAQNNPVIIVVND
-1959 TLLPAVAKTGD
+1959 EALPAVKTGVGAP
-1970 FSNPLLWTGI
+1970 FIAGGI
-1980 FTVAVAGIFL
+1980 FVFAIGLLFILNRKKKKSVAE
-1990 AVRARRNK
+1990 
-1998 A
+1998 

>member
-1 MKLLNRMKRSAKK
+1 MPGSDPFSISLKK
-14 TFTSFLALLT
+14 
-24 MTSVVSLPSAV
+24 
-35 TAVHADGGLDVNTA
+35 
-49 IANYI
+49 
-54 TVSSSGSHYSFD
+54 
-66 GGNNFDVIMT
+66 NNAM
-76 GSKAQL
+76 
-82 DSVGLDCTS
+82 
-91 GAVAI
+91 
-96 VAHALRDAGADPY
+96 
-109 AYFGMLN
+109 
-116 GVLNTVYPPSL
+116 
-127 RSYFENH
+127 
-134 EKWSTVA
+134 
-141 NSPVDASALLPGD
+141 
-154 ILIYGT
+154 
-160 SGNGHMAVYTGGGQ
+160 
-174 MFDFRSNGHGS
+174 
-185 SGNYRGF
+185 
-192 ANYSEYKTTMA
+192 
-203 SSSGTGRNVLSGVYR
+203 
-218 ANVDKNV
+218 
-225 SINLTKV
+225 
-232 SANTSITDGLVNAY
+232 TDG
-246 SLAGAEY
+246 
-253 GIYSD
+253 SD
-258 AAATNQIGTIT
+258 
-269 TGADG
+269 
-274 KGSVNVKVGFST
+274 
-286 STLYY
+286 
-291 KETKAPKGYCLD
+291 
-303 ATVRPFSFSGT
+303 
-314 SASIN
+314 
-319 VSDMPGN
+319 
-326 DPLRIVLTKNNE
+326 
-338 MTNGDNPASLAGAQF
+338 PASLAGAQF
-353 TVRYYDVDPSNDYTV
+353 TIKYYDLDPSNDYTAE
-368 DQLNAINAT
+368 QLSGINAK
-377 RTWVIETKETTTSS
+377 RTWVIETKFINN
-391 GKTIYRASLDDK
+391 GYRARLQDDFL
-403 HKVDGDDLYKT
+403 VAGSSELFRNIA
-414 KSGIPTIPVGV
+414 GVPTIPTGV
-425 ITVEETKAPDVTYTD
+425 ITVEETKAPDITYTD
-440 EDGNE
+440 ENGNE

-455 LNGNTVLGQ
+455 LNSSGNEILGT
-464 QNGKVVM
+464 NGVVVM
-471 KISGDGINFN
+471 KISADASQSSYY
-481 LQGGNDYTI
+481 LVGGNDYTI

-530 DYQVGTAQVAAAAK
+530 DYQVGTAQVASAAK

-584 AGTTEREM
+584 AGTIEREM

-606 AFTEQTIRGGFKFQK
+606 TFTEQTIRGGFKFQK

-636 QATLKLINTSANPV
+636 QATLKLINTSVNPV
-650 WVDSNGD
+650 WLDSNGD
-657 GQFSEEEYFANGEAI
+657 GQFSEDEYFANGEVI

-690 FTTTED
+690 FTTTTD

-728 VTETSF
+728 VTETTF
-734 DVVNDGELV
+734 DVTNDGELV

-795 SGDYKLAYETVFGQ
+795 GGDYKLAYETVFGQ

-857 GEYYIFQSSH
+857 GVYYIFQSSH

-970 DAGTFVTESPSENDA
+970 DAGTFVTENPSENDA

-1095 KAGEQAVRLTR
+1095 KAGEQAVRLTG

-1171 TEEINNKVT
+1171 TEEIYNKVT
-1180 KVTVKKTDVAGAEIA
+1180 KVTVKKTDIAGAEIA
-1195 GAKMSVSDKKTGAT
+1195 GAKMSVTDKENGST

-1216 EGKYFNIEGL
+1216 EGKDFNVEGL
-1226 TIGKTYTLNED
+1226 TIGKIYTLNED

-1242 FVKASS
+1242 YVKASS
-1248 IDFTVDETGAVTEQT
+1248 IDFTVDETGAVTEQA

-1280 VEGAQITIY
+1280 VEGAQFTIY

-1329 TAVPAGYAKAPDY
+1329 TVVPAGYAKARDY

-1370 GKEVEGAKLT
+1370 GKEVEGAKLI
-1380 LTDKETGET
+1380 LTDKETGEI

-1396 NKTHYPTGT
+1396 NKTHYPTGI

-1423 KSSQVEFTVT
+1423 KSTQVEFTVT

-1463 TLQAVAEDGTVVDE
+1463 ALQAVAEDGTVVDE

-1485 DIAEADAAK
+1485 DIAEADATK
-1494 LEGGETVTYES
+1494 LEGGETVTYKS

-1620 TTDTTEDGKNQSVT
+1620 TTDTIEDGKNQSVT

-1649 NGDYVQGVT
+1649 NGGYVQGVT
-1658 LKLTDITDAD
+1658 LELTDITDAD

-1675 PNNGVTTEK
+1675 PNNGITTNE
-1684 PFDLNEHQMTAE
+1684 PFKLDKKLIAE
-1696 HTYELVESEYVGG
+1696 HTYELVESEYVAG
-1709 VYKATKMIFT
+1709 VYKATNITFT

-1730 ITMEDT
+1730 ITMMDET
-1736 LTNVS
+1736 TNIS
-1741 VSKVDN
+1741 VKKVDN
-1747 HGERVKGAKMSIL
+1747 YGKPVAGALMQILIPETEEVVYEFTSTDDEHG
-1760 EGTVNEEGK
+1760 
-1769 VVPAVDENGNEK
+1769 
-1781 APVYTFTTTDKATD
+1781 TD
-1795 ISKYVKGSN
+1795 ISKYVKGG
-1804 EESGDVWYVLR
+1804 ERYILR
-1815 EDEAPFG
+1815 ELEAPFG
-1822 FEKMADQPFKVT
+1822 FNTFEDIEFTVSGKQ
-1834 GTNEEHQILVAVDK
+1834 NEAQVLIATDA
-1848 RKEYYVSAVKV
+1848 RKTYYVSAKKV
-1859 DKQNESKLLKGAEL
+1859 DAQNTSKTLKGAEI
-1873 TLYTKDGK
+1873 TLFNADNT
-1881 VAKEVSGKEAKG
+1881 VAKDVNGKECIG
-1893 LTDGKGNI
+1893 TTDKNGVI
-1901 TWRVEYNGDGTAD
+1901 TWNVEFNGDNG
-1914 TLEGYYVMETKA
+1914 GYYVKETGA
-1926 PQGYKL
+1926 PTGYRINNNK
-1932 NTDKHYVKLSEDYD
+1932 YAVELSEDYD
-1946 FANNNPVKIIVRD
+1946 FAQNNPVIIVVND
-1959 TLLPAVAKTGD
+1959 EALPAVKTGVGAP
-1970 FSNPLLWTGI
+1970 FIAGGI
-1980 FTVAVAGIFL
+1980 FVFAIGLLFILNRKKKKSVAE
-1990 AVRARRNK
+1990 
-1998 A
+1998 

>member
-1 MKLLNRMKRSAKK
+1 MKRSAKK

-24 MTSVVSLPSAV
+24 MTSVISLPSAV

-54 TVSSSGSHYSFD
+54 TVSSNGSHYSFN

-82 DSVGLDCTS
+82 DQVGLDCTA

-109 AYFGMLN
+109 AYFDMLN

-134 EKWSTVA
+134 GKWSTVA

-174 MFDFRSNGHGS
+174 MFDFRSNGHGYN
-185 SGNYRGF
+185 GNYRGF
-192 ANYSEYKTTMA
+192 ANYSEYKTAMA

-258 AAATNQIGTIT
+258 AAATNQIGKIT

-303 ATVRPFSFSGT
+303 TTVRPFSFSGT

-319 VSDMPGN
+319 VSDMPGS
-326 DPLRIVLTKNNE
+326 DPFSISLKKNNA
-338 MTNGDNPASLAGAQF
+338 MTDGSDPASLAGAQF
-353 TVRYYDVDPSNDYTV
+353 TIKYYDLDPSNDYTAE
-368 DQLNAINAT
+368 QLSGIIAK
-377 RTWVIETKETTTSS
+377 RTWVIETKFINN
-391 GKTIYRASLDDK
+391 GYRARLQDDFL
-403 HKVDGDDLYKT
+403 VAGSSELFRNIA
-414 KSGIPTIPVGV
+414 GVPTIPTGV
-425 ITVEETKAPDVTYTD
+425 ITVEETKAPDITYTD
-440 EDGNE
+440 ENGNE

-455 LNGNTVLGQ
+455 LNSSGNEILGT
-464 QNGKVVM
+464 NGVVVM
-471 KISGDGINFN
+471 KISADASQSSYY
-481 LQGGNDYTI
+481 LVGGNDYTI

-530 DYQVGTAQVAAAAK
+530 DYQVGTAQVASAAK

-592 TVNENRQTFLSGDK
+592 TVNENSQTFLSGDK
-606 AFTEQTIRGGFKFQK
+606 TFTEQTIRGGFKFQK

-636 QATLKLINTSANPV
+636 QATLKLINTSVNPV

-657 GQFSEEEYFANGEAI
+657 GQFSEDEYFANGEAI

-690 FTTTED
+690 FTTTTD
-696 GYFETVTN
+696 GYFETVPN

-728 VTETSF
+728 VTETTF
-734 DVVNDGELV
+734 DVTNDGELV

-795 SGDYKLAYETVFGQ
+795 GGDYKLAYETVFGQ
-809 KPNVEGNATPDDSQ
+809 KPNVEGNPTPDDSQ

-1095 KAGEQAVRLTR
+1095 KAGEQAVRLTG

-1142 VPDGIVKSEP
+1142 VPDGIVKSGP

-1195 GAKMSVSDKKTGAT
+1195 GAKMSVTDKKTGAT
-1209 VAEWTSE
+1209 VVEWTSE
-1216 EGKYFNIEGL
+1216 EGKDFNIEGL
-1226 TIGKTYTLNED
+1226 TIGKNYTLNED

-1263 MIDKILTVRK
+1263 MIVKIL
-1273 VDMCGSN
+1273 
-1280 VEGAQITIY
+1280 
-1289 NTDEEGSKIEDSIVD
+1289 
-1304 QWTTEKGKHHDAN
+1304 
-1317 NLEVGKTYVASE
+1317 
-1329 TAVPAGYAKAPDY
+1329 
-1342 KFTVADDK
+1342 
-1350 KNQTETIYNKQVTIS
+1350 
-1365 KVDAG
+1365 
-1370 GKEVEGAKLT
+1370 
-1380 LTDKETGET
+1380 
-1389 VDQWIST
+1389 
-1396 NKTHYPTGT
+1396 
-1405 EIGKTYI
+1405 
-1412 LTEDTAPLGYI
+1412 
-1423 KSSQVEFTVT
+1423 
-1433 DNGIDQKI
+1433 
-1441 TMVDEITRV
+1441 RV

-1485 DIAEADAAK
+1485 DIAEADATK

-1516 AKVTENDDEDAKV
+1516 AKVTQSDDDD
-1529 VNGSTDADKEKACEV
+1529 TDHD
-1544 KTDEDK
+1544 
-1550 GNTDQDS
+1550 G
-1557 ADSEKK
+1557 ADSDKK
-1563 EYTYTAQITKKD
+1563 EYTYSAQITKTD
-1575 GTTGYYDVDLNG
+1575 GIASYYDVDLNG

-1649 NGDYVQGVT
+1649 NGNYVQGVT
-1658 LKLTDITDAD
+1658 LKLTDITDAE
-1668 NPVKVEL
+1668 NPVEVEL

-1696 HTYELVESEYVGG
+1696 HTYVLVESEYVGG
-1709 VYKATKMIFT
+1709 VYKATKMEFT
-1719 VPKYGTSEVTT
+1719 VPKYGTSKVTT

-1959 TLLPAVAKTGD
+1959 TLLPAIAKTGD
-1970 FSNPLLWTGI
+1970 FSSPLLWTGI

-1990 AVRARRNK
+1990 AVRARKNR

>member
-24 MTSVVSLPSAV
+24 MTSVISLPSAV

-54 TVSSSGSHYSFD
+54 TVSSSGSHYSFN

-82 DSVGLDCTS
+82 DQVGLDCTA

-96 VAHALRDAGADPY
+96 VAHALHDAGADPY

-174 MFDFRSNGHGS
+174 MFDFRSNGHGYN
-185 SGNYRGF
+185 GNYRGF

-203 SSSGTGRNVLSGVYR
+203 SSSGTGSNVLSGVYR

-258 AAATNQIGTIT
+258 AAATNQIGKIT

-314 SASIN
+314 SASID

-403 HKVDGDDLYKT
+403 HKADGDDLYKT

-606 AFTEQTIRGGFKFQK
+606 TFTEQTIRGGFKFQK

-636 QATLKLINTSANPV
+636 QATLKLINTSVNPV

-657 GQFSEEEYFANGEAI
+657 GQFSEDEYFANGEAI

-690 FTTTED
+690 FTTTTD

-728 VTETSF
+728 VTETTF
-734 DVVNDGELV
+734 DVTNDGELV

-795 SGDYKLAYETVFGQ
+795 GGDYKLAYETVFGQ
-809 KPNVEGNATPDDSQ
+809 KPNVEGNPTPDDSQ

-998 YYITEVKTPAG
+998 YYITEVKTPEG

-1095 KAGEQAVRLTR
+1095 KAGEQAVRLTG

-1171 TEEINNKVT
+1171 TEEIYNKVT

-1195 GAKMSVSDKKTGAT
+1195 GAKMSVTDKETGAT
-1209 VAEWTSE
+1209 VVEWTCE
-1216 EGKYFNIEGL
+1216 EGKDFNVEGL
-1226 TIGKTYTLNED
+1226 TIGKIYTLNED

-1289 NTDEEGSKIEDSIVD
+1289 NTDEEENKIEDSIVD

-1329 TAVPAGYAKAPDY
+1329 TVVPAGYAKAPDY

-1396 NKTHYPTGT
+1396 NKTHYPTGI

-1450 AKTDENGNYVKGA
+1450 SKTDENGNYVKGA

-1516 AKVTENDDEDAKV
+1516 AKVTESDDDDAKV

-1550 GNTDQDS
+1550 GDTDHDG
-1557 ADSEKK
+1557 ADSDKK
-1563 EYTYTAQITKKD
+1563 EYTYTAQITKTD
-1575 GTTGYYDVDLNG
+1575 GTTSYYDVDLNG

-1634 AIDNSINYQIAKVDD
+1634 AVDNSINYQIAKVDD

-1658 LKLTDITDAD
+1658 LKLTDITDAE
-1668 NPVKVEL
+1668 NPIEVEL
-1675 PNNGVTTEK
+1675 PNNGVTTNE
-1684 PFDLNEHQMTAE
+1684 PFKLDKKLIAE
-1696 HTYELVESEYVGG
+1696 HTYELVESEYVAG
-1709 VYKATKMIFT
+1709 VYKATKMEFT
-1719 VPKYGTSEVTT
+1719 VTKYGTGEVTT
-1730 ITMEDT
+1730 ITMMDET
-1736 LTNVS
+1736 TNIS
-1741 VSKVDN
+1741 VKKVDN
-1747 HGERVKGAKMSIL
+1747 YGKPVAGALMQILIPETEEVVYEFTSTDDEHG
-1760 EGTVNEEGK
+1760 
-1769 VVPAVDENGNEK
+1769 
-1781 APVYTFTTTDKATD
+1781 TD
-1795 ISKYVKGSN
+1795 ISKYVKGG
-1804 EESGDVWYVLR
+1804 ERYILR
-1815 EDEAPFG
+1815 ESEAPFG
-1822 FEKMADQPFKVT
+1822 FNTFEDIEFTVSGKQ
-1834 GTNEEHQILVAVDK
+1834 NEAQVLIATDA
-1848 RKEYYVSAVKV
+1848 RKTYYVSAKKV
-1859 DKQNESKLLKGAEL
+1859 DAQNTSKTLKGAEI
-1873 TLYTKDGK
+1873 TLFNADNT
-1881 VAKEVSGKEAKG
+1881 VAKDVNGKECIG
-1893 LTDGKGNI
+1893 TTDKNGVI
-1901 TWRVEYNGDGTAD
+1901 TWNVEFNGDNG
-1914 TLEGYYVMETKA
+1914 GYYVKETGA
-1926 PQGYKL
+1926 PTGYRINNNK
-1932 NTDKHYVKLSEDYD
+1932 YAVELSEDYD
-1946 FANNNPVKIIVRD
+1946 FAQNNPVIIVVND
-1959 TLLPAVAKTGD
+1959 EALPAVKTGVGAP
-1970 FSNPLLWTGI
+1970 FIAGGI
-1980 FTVAVAGIFL
+1980 FVFAIGLLFILNKKKKKSVAE
-1990 AVRARRNK
+1990 
-1998 A
+1998 

>member
-24 MTSVVSLPSAV
+24 MTSVISLPSAV
-35 TAVHADGGLDVNTA
+35 TAIHADGGLDVNTS

-54 TVSSSGSHYSFD
+54 TVSSSGSHYSFN

-82 DSVGLDCTS
+82 DQVGLDCTA

-96 VAHALRDAGADPY
+96 VAHALHDAGADPY

-141 NSPVDASALLPGD
+141 NSPVDASVLLPGD

-174 MFDFRSNGHGS
+174 MFDFRSNGHGYN
-185 SGNYRGF
+185 GNYRGF
-192 ANYSEYKTTMA
+192 ANYSEYKTVMA
-203 SSSGTGRNVLSGVYR
+203 SSSGTGSNVLSGVYR

-303 ATVRPFSFSGT
+303 STVRPFSSSGN

-326 DPLRIVLTKNNE
+326 DPLVVTLTKNND
-338 MTNGDNPASLAGAQF
+338 MTNGNDPASLEGAQF
-353 TVRYYDVDPSNDYTV
+353 TVKYYDLDPSSNYTV
-368 DQLNAINAT
+368 DQLNGINAT
-377 RTWVIETKETTTSS
+377 RTWIIETKKVS
-391 GKTIYRASLDDK
+391 GKYITRLADK
-403 HKVDGDDLYKT
+403 YLVSGSDALYKD
-414 KSGIPTIPVGV
+414 GNIPTIPVGV

-440 EDGNE
+440 DDGNE

-464 QNGKVVM
+464 KDGKVVM
-471 KISGDGINFN
+471 KISGDGINFR
-481 LQGGNDYTI
+481 LDGGNDYTI

-505 AETGKA
+505 TETGKA

-530 DYQVGTAQVAAAAK
+530 DYQVGTAQVASAAK
-544 GERVWSFTTSNGG
+544 GEKVWSFTTSNGG

-606 AFTEQTIRGGFKFQK
+606 TFTEQPVRGGFKFQK

-657 GQFSEEEYFANGEAI
+657 GQFSEDEYFANGEAI

-690 FTTTED
+690 FKTTTD

-704 ALPFGSYKIVEVTAP
+704 ALSFGSYKIVEVTAP

-728 VTETSF
+728 VTETTL
-734 DVVNDGELV
+734 DVTNDGELV

-795 SGDYKLAYETVFGQ
+795 GGDYKLAYETVFGQ
-809 KPNVEGNATPDDSQ
+809 KPNVEGNVTPDDSQ

-831 ILFTTKEYDVV
+831 ILFTVKEYDVL

-1095 KAGEQAVRLTR
+1095 KAGEQAVRLTG

-1142 VPDGIVKSEP
+1142 VPDGIVKSES

-1171 TEEINNKVT
+1171 TEEIYNKVT
-1180 KVTVKKTDVAGAEIA
+1180 KVTVKKTDIAGAEIT
-1195 GAKMSVSDKKTGAT
+1195 GAKMSVTDKENGST

-1216 EGKYFNIEGL
+1216 EGKDFNVEGL
-1226 TIGKTYTLNED
+1226 TIGKIYTLNED

-1242 FVKASS
+1242 YVKASS

-1280 VEGAQITIY
+1280 VEGAQFTIY

-1329 TAVPAGYAKAPDY
+1329 TVVPAGYAKARDY

-1365 KVDAG
+1365 KVDAV
-1370 GKEVEGAKLT
+1370 GKKVEGAKLI
-1380 LTDKETGET
+1380 LTDKETGEI

-1396 NKTHYPTGT
+1396 NKTHYPTGI

-1423 KSSQVEFTVT
+1423 KSTQVEFTVT

-1463 TLQAVAEDGTVVDE
+1463 ALQAVAEDGTVVDE

-1485 DIAEADAAK
+1485 DIAEADATK
-1494 LEGGETVTYES
+1494 LEGGETVTYKS

-1658 LKLTDITDAD
+1658 LELTDITDAD

-1675 PNNGVTTEK
+1675 PNNGITTNE
-1684 PFDLNEHQMTAE
+1684 PFKLDKKLIAE
-1696 HTYELVESEYVGG
+1696 HTYELVESEYVAG
-1709 VYKATKMIFT
+1709 VYKATNITFT

-1730 ITMEDT
+1730 ITMMDET
-1736 LTNVS
+1736 TNIS
-1741 VSKVDN
+1741 VKKVDN
-1747 HGERVKGAKMSIL
+1747 YGKPIAGALMQILIPETEEVVYEFTSTDDEHG
-1760 EGTVNEEGK
+1760 
-1769 VVPAVDENGNEK
+1769 
-1781 APVYTFTTTDKATD
+1781 TD
-1795 ISKYVKGSN
+1795 ISKYVKGG
-1804 EESGDVWYVLR
+1804 ERCILR
-1815 EDEAPFG
+1815 ESEAPFG
-1822 FEKMADQPFKVT
+1822 FNTFEDIEFTVSGKQ
-1834 GTNEEHQILVAVDK
+1834 NEAQVLIATDA
-1848 RKEYYVSAVKV
+1848 RKTYYVSAKKV
-1859 DKQNESKLLKGAEL
+1859 DAQNTSKTLKGAEI
-1873 TLYTKDGK
+1873 TLFNADNT
-1881 VAKEVSGKEAKG
+1881 VAKDVNGKECIG
-1893 LTDGKGNI
+1893 TTDKNGVI
-1901 TWRVEYNGDGTAD
+1901 TWNVEFNGDNG
-1914 TLEGYYVMETKA
+1914 GYYVKETGA
-1926 PQGYKL
+1926 PTGYRINNNK
-1932 NTDKHYVKLSEDYD
+1932 YAVELSEDYD
-1946 FANNNPVKIIVRD
+1946 FAQNNPVIIVVND
-1959 TLLPAVAKTGD
+1959 EALPAVKTGVGAP
-1970 FSNPLLWTGI
+1970 FIAGGI
-1980 FTVAVAGIFL
+1980 FVFAIGLLFILNRKKKKSVAE
-1990 AVRARRNK
+1990 
-1998 A
+1998 

>member
-24 MTSVVSLPSAV
+24 MTSVISLPSAV

-54 TVSSSGSHYSFD
+54 TVSSSGSHYSFN

-82 DSVGLDCTS
+82 DQVGLDCTA

-96 VAHALRDAGADPY
+96 VAHALHDAGADPY

-174 MFDFRSNGHGS
+174 MFDFRSNGHGYN
-185 SGNYRGF
+185 GNYRGF
-192 ANYSEYKTTMA
+192 ANYSEYKTAMA

-258 AAATNQIGTIT
+258 AAATNQIGKIT

-303 ATVRPFSFSGT
+303 TTVRPFSFSGT
-314 SASIN
+314 TASIN

-326 DPLRIVLTKNNE
+326 DPLAISLKKNNA
-338 MTNGDNPASLAGAQF
+338 MTNGDDPASLAGAQF
-353 TVRYYDVDPSNDYTV
+353 TIKYYDLDTSNNYTA
-368 DQLNAINAT
+368 DQLNGINAT
-377 RTWVIETKETTTSS
+377 RTWVIETQKVGSVYYT
-391 GKTIYRASLDDK
+391 RLADK
-403 HKVDGDDLYKT
+403 YLVAGSDALYKD
-414 KSGIPTIPVGV
+414 GNIPTIPVGV
-425 ITVEETKAPDVTYTD
+425 ITVEETKAPNITYTD
-440 EDGNE
+440 ENGNE

-455 LNGNTVLGQ
+455 LDAGENEVLSSNGI
-464 QNGKVVM
+464 VVM
-471 KISGDGINFN
+471 KVTSVQDNFS
-481 LQGGNDYTI
+481 LIGGNDYTI

-530 DYQVGTAQVAAAAK
+530 DYQVGTVQVASAAK
-544 GERVWSFTTSNGG
+544 GEKVWSFTTSNGG

-606 AFTEQTIRGGFKFQK
+606 TFTEQPVRGGFKFQK

-657 GQFSEEEYFANGEAI
+657 GQFSEDEYFANGETI

-690 FTTTED
+690 FTTTTD

-728 VTETSF
+728 VTETTF
-734 DVVNDGELV
+734 DVKNDGELV

-795 SGDYKLAYETVFGQ
+795 GGDYKLAYETVFGQ
-809 KPNVEGNATPDDSQ
+809 KPNVEGNPTPDDSQ

-1095 KAGEQAVRLTR
+1095 KAGEQAVRLTG

-1142 VPDGIVKSEP
+1142 VPDGIVKSGP

-1195 GAKMSVSDKKTGAT
+1195 GAKMSVTDKKTGAT
-1209 VAEWTSE
+1209 VVEWTSE
-1216 EGKYFNIEGL
+1216 EGKDFNIEGL
-1226 TIGKTYTLNED
+1226 TIGKNYTLNED

-1329 TAVPAGYAKAPDY
+1329 TVVPAGYAKAPDY

-1370 GKEVEGAKLT
+1370 GKEVEGAKLI
-1380 LTDKETGET
+1380 LTDKETGEI

-1396 NKTHYPTGT
+1396 NKTHYPTGI

-1423 KSSQVEFTVT
+1423 KSTQVEFTVT

-1463 TLQAVAEDGTVVDE
+1463 ALQAVAEDGTVVDE

-1485 DIAEADAAK
+1485 DIAEADATK
-1494 LEGGETVTYES
+1494 LEGGETVTYKS

-1658 LKLTDITDAD
+1658 LELTDITDAD

-1675 PNNGVTTEK
+1675 PNNGITTNE
-1684 PFDLNEHQMTAE
+1684 PFKLDKKLIAE
-1696 HTYELVESEYVGG
+1696 HTYELVESEYVAG
-1709 VYKATKMIFT
+1709 VYKATNITFT

-1730 ITMEDT
+1730 ITMMDET
-1736 LTNVS
+1736 TNIS
-1741 VSKVDN
+1741 VKKVDN
-1747 HGERVKGAKMSIL
+1747 YGKPVAGALMQILIPETEEVVYEFTSTDDEHG
-1760 EGTVNEEGK
+1760 
-1769 VVPAVDENGNEK
+1769 
-1781 APVYTFTTTDKATD
+1781 TD
-1795 ISKYVKGSN
+1795 ISKYVKGG
-1804 EESGDVWYVLR
+1804 ERYILR
-1815 EDEAPFG
+1815 ESEAPFG
-1822 FEKMADQPFKVT
+1822 FNTFEDIEFTVSGKQ
-1834 GTNEEHQILVAVDK
+1834 NEAQVLIATDA
-1848 RKEYYVSAVKV
+1848 RKTYYVSAKKV
-1859 DKQNESKLLKGAEL
+1859 DAQNTSKTLKGAEI
-1873 TLYTKDGK
+1873 TLFNADNT
-1881 VAKEVSGKEAKG
+1881 VAKDVNGKECIG
-1893 LTDGKGNI
+1893 TTDKNGVI
-1901 TWRVEYNGDGTAD
+1901 TWNVEFNGDNG
-1914 TLEGYYVMETKA
+1914 GYYVKETGA
-1926 PQGYKL
+1926 PTGYRINNNK
-1932 NTDKHYVKLSEDYD
+1932 YAVELSEDYD
-1946 FANNNPVKIIVRD
+1946 FAQNNPVIIVVND
-1959 TLLPAVAKTGD
+1959 EALPAVKTGVGAP
-1970 FSNPLLWTGI
+1970 FIAGGI
-1980 FTVAVAGIFL
+1980 FVFAIGLLFILNRKKKKSVAE
-1990 AVRARRNK
+1990 
-1998 A
+1998 

>member
-24 MTSVVSLPSAV
+24 MTSVISLPSAV

-54 TVSSSGSHYSFD
+54 TVSSNGSHYSFN

-76 GSKAQL
+76 GSKSQL
-82 DSVGLDCTS
+82 DSVGLDCTA

-109 AYFGMLN
+109 AYFDMLN

-134 EKWSTVA
+134 GKWSSVA
-141 NSPVDASALLPGD
+141 NGPVDASALLPGD
-154 ILIYGT
+154 LLIYGT

-174 MFDFRSNGHGS
+174 MFDFRSNGHGYN
-185 SGNYRGF
+185 GNYRGF

-203 SSSGTGRNVLSGVYR
+203 SSSGTGSNVLSGVYR

-232 SANTSITDGLVNAY
+232 SANSSITDGLVNAY
-246 SLAGAEY
+246 SLASAEY

-258 AAATNQIGTIT
+258 AAATNQIGKIT

-303 ATVRPFSFSGT
+303 STVRPFSFSGT
-314 SASIN
+314 TASIN

-326 DPLRIVLTKNNE
+326 DPLAISLKKNNA
-338 MTNGDNPASLAGAQF
+338 MTNGDDPASLAGAQF
-353 TVRYYDVDPSNDYTV
+353 TIKYYDLDTSNNYTA
-368 DQLNAINAT
+368 DQLNGIKAT
-377 RTWVIETKETTTSS
+377 RTWVIETQKVGS
-391 GKTIYRASLDDK
+391 IYYTRLADK
-403 HKVDGDDLYKT
+403 YLVAGSDALYKD
-414 KSGIPTIPVGV
+414 GNIPTIPVGV
-425 ITVEETKAPDVTYTD
+425 ITVEETKAPNITYTD
-440 EDGNE
+440 ENGNE

-455 LNGNTVLGQ
+455 LDAGENEVLSSNGI
-464 QNGKVVM
+464 VVM
-471 KISGDGINFN
+471 KVTSVQDNFS
-481 LQGGNDYTI
+481 LIGGNDYTI

-522 SYEVINDN
+522 SYEIINDN
-530 DYQVGTAQVAAAAK
+530 DYQVGTAQVASAAK

-592 TVNENRQTFLSGDK
+592 TVNENRQTFLSGDRT
-606 AFTEQTIRGGFKFQK
+606 FTEQTIRGGFKFQK

-636 QATLKLINTSANPV
+636 QATLKLINTSVNPV

-657 GQFSEEEYFANGEAI
+657 GQFSEDEYFANGETI

-690 FTTTED
+690 FTTATD

-728 VTETSF
+728 VTETTF
-734 DVVNDGELV
+734 DVTNDGELV

-795 SGDYKLAYETVFGQ
+795 GGDYKLAYETVFGQ
-809 KPNVEGNATPDDSQ
+809 KPNVEGNPTPDDSQ

-1095 KAGEQAVRLTR
+1095 NAGEQAVRLTG

-1112 EKVNEIFVDAEGNA
+1112 EKVKEIFVDAEGNA

-1142 VPDGIVKSEP
+1142 VPDGIVKSGP

-1171 TEEINNKVT
+1171 TDEINNKVT

-1195 GAKMSVSDKKTGAT
+1195 GAKMSVTDKKTGAT
-1209 VAEWTSE
+1209 VVEWTSE
-1216 EGKYFNIEGL
+1216 EGKDFNIEGL
-1226 TIGKTYTLNED
+1226 TIGKNYTLNED

-1280 VEGAQITIY
+1280 VEGAQFTIY

-1329 TAVPAGYAKAPDY
+1329 TVVPAGYAKAPDY

-1380 LTDKETGET
+1380 LTDKETGEI

-1396 NKTHYPTGT
+1396 NKTHYPTGI

-1423 KSSQVEFTVT
+1423 KSTQVEFTVT
-1433 DNGIDQKI
+1433 DNGINQKI

-1485 DIAEADAAK
+1485 DIAEADVTT

-1516 AKVTENDDEDAKV
+1516 AKVTESDDDDAKV

-1550 GNTDQDS
+1550 GNTDHDG
-1557 ADSEKK
+1557 ADSDKK
-1563 EYTYTAQITKKD
+1563 EYTYTAQITKTD
-1575 GTTGYYDVDLNG
+1575 GTISYYDVDLNG

-1658 LKLTDITDAD
+1658 LKLTDITDAE
-1668 NPVKVEL
+1668 NPVEVEL
-1675 PNNGVTTEK
+1675 PNNGVTTNE
-1684 PFDLNEHQMTAE
+1684 PFKLDKKLIAE
-1696 HTYELVESEYVGG
+1696 HTYELVESEYVAG
-1709 VYKATKMIFT
+1709 VYKATNITFT

-1730 ITMEDT
+1730 ITMMDET
-1736 LTNVS
+1736 TNITVK
-1741 VSKVDN
+1741 KVDN
-1747 HGERVKGAKMSIL
+1747 YGKPVAGALMQILVPETEEVVYEFTSTDDEHGS
-1760 EGTVNEEGK
+1760 
-1769 VVPAVDENGNEK
+1769 
-1781 APVYTFTTTDKATD
+1781 D
-1795 ISKYVKGSN
+1795 ISKYVKGG
-1804 EESGDVWYVLR
+1804 ERYILR
-1815 EDEAPFG
+1815 ESEAPFG
-1822 FEKMADQPFKVT
+1822 FNTFEDIEFTVSGKQNEAQVLIAADV
-1834 GTNEEHQILVAVDK
+1834 
-1848 RKEYYVSAVKV
+1848 RKTYYVSAKKV
-1859 DKQNESKLLKGAEL
+1859 DAQNTSKTLKGAEIAL
-1873 TLYTKDGK
+1873 FNADNT
-1881 VAKEVSGKEAKG
+1881 VAKDVNGKECVG
-1893 LTDGKGNI
+1893 TTDENGVI
-1901 TWRVEYNGDGTAD
+1901 TWNVEFNGDSG
-1914 TLEGYYVMETKA
+1914 GYYVKETGA
-1926 PQGYKL
+1926 PAGYRINNNK
-1932 NTDKHYVKLSEDYD
+1932 YAVELSEDYD
-1946 FANNNPVKIIVRD
+1946 FAQNNPVIIVVND
-1959 TLLPAVAKTGD
+1959 EALPAVKTGVGAP
-1970 FSNPLLWTGI
+1970 FIAGGI
-1980 FTVAVAGIFL
+1980 FVFAIGLLFILNRKKKKSVAE
-1990 AVRARRNK
+1990 
-1998 A
+1998 

>member
-24 MTSVVSLPSAV
+24 MTSVISLPSAV

-54 TVSSSGSHYSFD
+54 TVSSSSSHYSFD
-66 GGNNFDVIMT
+66 GGNNFDVLMT
-76 GSKAQL
+76 GTKAQL
-82 DSVGLDCTS
+82 DSVGLDCTA

-109 AYFGMLN
+109 AYFDMLN

-134 EKWSTVA
+134 GKWSTVA
-141 NSPVDASALLPGD
+141 NGPVDASALLPGD
-154 ILIYGT
+154 LLIYGT

-192 ANYSEYKTTMA
+192 ANYSEYKTAMA

-218 ANVDKNV
+218 ANVDKNI

-258 AAATNQIGTIT
+258 AAATNQIGKIT

-303 ATVRPFSFSGT
+303 TTVRPFSFSGT

-319 VSDMPGN
+319 VSDMPGS
-326 DPLRIVLTKNNE
+326 DPFSISLKKNNA
-338 MTNGDNPASLAGAQF
+338 MTDGSDPASLAGAQF
-353 TVRYYDVDPSNDYTV
+353 TIKYYDLDPSNDYTAE
-368 DQLNAINAT
+368 QLSGINAK
-377 RTWVIETKETTTSS
+377 RTWVIETKFINN
-391 GKTIYRASLDDK
+391 GYRARLQDDFL
-403 HKVDGDDLYKT
+403 VAGSSELFRNIA
-414 KSGIPTIPVGV
+414 GVPTIPTGV
-425 ITVEETKAPDVTYTD
+425 ITVEETKAPDITYTD
-440 EDGNE
+440 ENGNE

-455 LNGNTVLGQ
+455 LNSSGNEILGT
-464 QNGKVVM
+464 NGVVVM
-471 KISGDGINFN
+471 KISADASQSSYY
-481 LQGGNDYTI
+481 LVGGNDYTI

-530 DYQVGTAQVAAAAK
+530 DYQVGTAQVASAAK

-592 TVNENRQTFLSGDK
+592 TVNENSQTFLSGDK
-606 AFTEQTIRGGFKFQK
+606 TFTEQTIRGGFKFQK

-636 QATLKLINTSANPV
+636 QATLKLINTSVNPV

-657 GQFSEEEYFANGEAI
+657 GQFSEDEYFANGEAI

-690 FTTTED
+690 FTTTTD

-728 VTETSF
+728 VTETTF
-734 DVVNDGELV
+734 DVTNDGELV
-743 DKRFDIKND
+743 DKKFDIKND

-784 AFLKATVDEKF
+784 AFLKTTVDEKF
-795 SGDYKLAYETVFGQ
+795 GGDYKLAYETVFGQ
-809 KPNVEGNATPDDSQ
+809 KPNVEGNPTPDDSQ

-1095 KAGEQAVRLTR
+1095 KAGEQAVRLTG

-1112 EKVNEIFVDAEGNA
+1112 EKVNEIFVDVEGNA

-1142 VPDGIVKSEP
+1142 VPDGIVKSGP

-1195 GAKMSVSDKKTGAT
+1195 GAKMSVTDKKTGAT
-1209 VAEWTSE
+1209 VVEWTSE
-1216 EGKYFNIEGL
+1216 EGKDFNIEGL
-1226 TIGKTYTLNED
+1226 TIGKNYTLNED

-1263 MIDKILTVRK
+1263 MIDKIL
-1273 VDMCGSN
+1273 
-1280 VEGAQITIY
+1280 
-1289 NTDEEGSKIEDSIVD
+1289 
-1304 QWTTEKGKHHDAN
+1304 
-1317 NLEVGKTYVASE
+1317 
-1329 TAVPAGYAKAPDY
+1329 
-1342 KFTVADDK
+1342 
-1350 KNQTETIYNKQVTIS
+1350 
-1365 KVDAG
+1365 
-1370 GKEVEGAKLT
+1370 
-1380 LTDKETGET
+1380 
-1389 VDQWIST
+1389 
-1396 NKTHYPTGT
+1396 
-1405 EIGKTYI
+1405 
-1412 LTEDTAPLGYI
+1412 
-1423 KSSQVEFTVT
+1423 
-1433 DNGIDQKI
+1433 
-1441 TMVDEITRV
+1441 RV

-1485 DIAEADAAK
+1485 DIAEADATK

-1516 AKVTENDDEDAKV
+1516 AKVTQSDDDD
-1529 VNGSTDADKEKACEV
+1529 TDHE
-1544 KTDEDK
+1544 
-1550 GNTDQDS
+1550 G
-1557 ADSEKK
+1557 ADSDKK
-1563 EYTYTAQITKKD
+1563 EYTYTAQITKTD
-1575 GTTGYYDVDLNG
+1575 GTTSYYDVDLNG

-1634 AIDNSINYQIAKVDD
+1634 AIDNSINYQIAKVDE

-1658 LKLTDITDAD
+1658 LKLTDITDAE
-1668 NPVKVEL
+1668 NPVEVEL

-1709 VYKATKMIFT
+1709 VYKATKLEFT
-1719 VPKYGTSEVTT
+1719 VPKYGTTEVTT

>member
-24 MTSVVSLPSAV
+24 MTSVISLPSAV
-35 TAVHADGGLDVNTA
+35 TAIHADGGLDVNTA

-54 TVSSSGSHYSFD
+54 TVSSSGSHYSFN

-82 DSVGLDCTS
+82 DQVGLDCTA

-96 VAHALRDAGADPY
+96 VAHALHDAGADPY

-174 MFDFRSNGHGS
+174 MFDFRSNGHGYN
-185 SGNYRGF
+185 GNYRGF
-192 ANYSEYKTTMA
+192 ANYSEYKTVMA
-203 SSSGTGRNVLSGVYR
+203 SSSGTGSNVLSGVYR

-303 ATVRPFSFSGT
+303 STVRPFSFSGN

-326 DPLRIVLTKNNE
+326 DPLVITLTKNND
-338 MTNGDNPASLAGAQF
+338 MTNGNDPASLEGAQF
-353 TVRYYDVDPSNDYTV
+353 TVKYYDLDPSSNYTV
-368 DQLNAINAT
+368 DQLNGINAT
-377 RTWVIETKETTTSS
+377 RTWIIETKKVS
-391 GKTIYRASLDDK
+391 GKYITRLADK
-403 HKVDGDDLYKT
+403 YLVSGSDALYKD
-414 KSGIPTIPVGV
+414 GNIPTIPVGV

-440 EDGNE
+440 DDGNE

-464 QNGKVVM
+464 KDGKVVM
-471 KISGDGINFN
+471 KISGDGINFR
-481 LQGGNDYTI
+481 LDGGNDYTI

-530 DYQVGTAQVAAAAK
+530 DYQVGTAQVASAAK

-606 AFTEQTIRGGFKFQK
+606 TFTEQPVRGGFKFQK

-657 GQFSEEEYFANGEAI
+657 GQFSEDEYFANGEAI

-690 FTTTED
+690 FTTTTD

-728 VTETSF
+728 VTETTF
-734 DVVNDGELV
+734 DVTNDGELV

-795 SGDYKLAYETVFGQ
+795 GGDYKLAYETVFGQ
-809 KPNVEGNATPDDSQ
+809 KPNVEGNPTPDDSQ

-831 ILFTTKEYDVV
+831 ILFTVKEYDVL

-970 DAGTFVTESPSENDA
+970 DAGTFVTENPSENDA

-1095 KAGEQAVRLTR
+1095 KAGEQAVRLTG
-1106 DRNNPY
+1106 DRNNSY

-1171 TEEINNKVT
+1171 TEEIYNKVT
-1180 KVTVKKTDVAGAEIA
+1180 KVTVKKTDIAGVEIA
-1195 GAKMSVSDKKTGAT
+1195 GAKMSVTDKENGST

-1216 EGKYFNIEGL
+1216 EGKDFNVEGL
-1226 TIGKTYTLNED
+1226 TIGKIYTLNED

-1242 FVKASS
+1242 YVKASS

-1273 VDMCGSN
+1273 VDMCGRN
-1280 VEGAQITIY
+1280 VEGAQFTIY

-1329 TAVPAGYAKAPDY
+1329 TVVPAGYAKARDY

-1370 GKEVEGAKLT
+1370 GKEVEGAKLI
-1380 LTDKETGET
+1380 LTDKETGEI

-1396 NKTHYPTGT
+1396 NKTHYPTGI

-1423 KSSQVEFTVT
+1423 KSTQVEFTVT

-1463 TLQAVAEDGTVVDE
+1463 ALQAVAEDGTVVDE

-1485 DIAEADAAK
+1485 DIAEADATK
-1494 LEGGETVTYES
+1494 LEGGETVTYKS

-1634 AIDNSINYQIAKVDD
+1634 AVDNSINYQIAKVDD

-1658 LKLTDITDAD
+1658 LELTDITDAD

-1675 PNNGVTTEK
+1675 PNNGITTNE
-1684 PFDLNEHQMTAE
+1684 PFKLDKKLIAE
-1696 HTYELVESEYVGG
+1696 HTYELVESEYVAG
-1709 VYKATKMIFT
+1709 VYKATNTTFT

-1730 ITMEDT
+1730 ITMMDET
-1736 LTNVS
+1736 TNIS
-1741 VSKVDN
+1741 VKKVDN
-1747 HGERVKGAKMSIL
+1747 YGKPVAGALMQILIPETEEVVYEFTSTDDEHG
-1760 EGTVNEEGK
+1760 
-1769 VVPAVDENGNEK
+1769 
-1781 APVYTFTTTDKATD
+1781 TD
-1795 ISKYVKGSN
+1795 ISKYVKGG
-1804 EESGDVWYVLR
+1804 ERYILR
-1815 EDEAPFG
+1815 ESEAPFG
-1822 FEKMADQPFKVT
+1822 FNTFEDIEFTVSGKQ
-1834 GTNEEHQILVAVDK
+1834 NEAQVLIATDA
-1848 RKEYYVSAVKV
+1848 RKTYYVSAKKV
-1859 DKQNESKLLKGAEL
+1859 DAQNTSKTLKGAEI
-1873 TLYTKDGK
+1873 TLFNADNT
-1881 VAKEVSGKEAKG
+1881 VAKDVNGKECIG
-1893 LTDGKGNI
+1893 TTDKNGVI
-1901 TWRVEYNGDGTAD
+1901 TWNVEFNGDNG
-1914 TLEGYYVMETKA
+1914 GYYVKETGA
-1926 PQGYKL
+1926 PTGYRINNNK
-1932 NTDKHYVKLSEDYD
+1932 YAVELSEDYD
-1946 FANNNPVKIIVRD
+1946 FAQNNPVIIVVND
-1959 TLLPAVAKTGD
+1959 EALPAVKTGVGAP
-1970 FSNPLLWTGI
+1970 FIAGGI
-1980 FTVAVAGIFL
+1980 FVFAIGLLFILNRKKKKSVAE
-1990 AVRARRNK
+1990 
-1998 A
+1998 

>member
-24 MTSVVSLPSAV
+24 MTSVISLPSAV

-54 TVSSSGSHYSFD
+54 TVSSSGSHYSFN

-82 DSVGLDCTS
+82 DQVGLDCTA

-96 VAHALRDAGADPY
+96 VAHALHDAGADPY

-141 NSPVDASALLPGD
+141 NSPVDASTLLPGD

-174 MFDFRSNGHGS
+174 MFDFRSNGHGYN
-185 SGNYRGF
+185 GNYRGF
-192 ANYSEYKTTMA
+192 ANYSEYKTAMA

-258 AAATNQIGTIT
+258 AAATNQIGKIT
-269 TGADG
+269 TVADG
-274 KGSVNVKVGFST
+274 KGSANVKVGFST

-303 ATVRPFSFSGT
+303 TTVRPFSFSGT

-353 TVRYYDVDPSNDYTV
+353 TVRYYDVDPSNDCTV
-368 DQLNAINAT
+368 DQLNEINAT
-377 RTWVIETKETTTSS
+377 RTWVIETKKTTTSS

-522 SYEVINDN
+522 AYEIINDN
-530 DYQVGTAQVAAAAK
+530 DYQVGTAQVASAAK

-606 AFTEQTIRGGFKFQK
+606 TFTEQTIRGGFKFQK

-636 QATLKLINTSANPV
+636 QATLKLINTSVNPV

-657 GQFSEEEYFANGEAI
+657 GQFSEDEYFANGEAI

-690 FTTTED
+690 FTTTTD

-728 VTETSF
+728 VTETTF
-734 DVVNDGELV
+734 DVTNDGELV

-795 SGDYKLAYETVFGQ
+795 GGDYKLAYETVFGQ
-809 KPNVEGNATPDDSQ
+809 KPNVEGNPTPEDSQ

-893 PTKHFYVAN
+893 ATKHFYVAN

-922 ELNNAVFKIKDS
+922 ELNNAVFKIQDS

-1064 TFVNHDDLSGIG
+1064 TFVNHDNLSGIG

-1095 KAGEQAVRLTR
+1095 KAGEQAVRLTG

-1142 VPDGIVKSEP
+1142 VPDGIVKSGP

-1195 GAKMSVSDKKTGAT
+1195 GAKMSVTDKETGAT
-1209 VAEWTSE
+1209 VVEWTSE
-1216 EGKYFNIEGL
+1216 KGKDFNIEGL
-1226 TIGKTYTLNED
+1226 TIGKIYTLNED

-1248 IDFTVDETGAVTEQT
+1248 IDFTVDETGAVSEQT
-1263 MIDKILTVRK
+1263 MIDKILTVIN
-1273 VDMCGSN
+1273 VDMFGSN

-1329 TAVPAGYAKAPDY
+1329 TVVPAGYAKAPDY

-1380 LTDKETGET
+1380 LTDKETGEI

-1396 NKTHYPTGT
+1396 NKTHYPTGI
-1405 EIGKTYI
+1405 EIGRTYI

-1423 KSSQVEFTVT
+1423 KSTQVEFTVT

-1485 DIAEADAAK
+1485 DIAEADVTT

-1563 EYTYTAQITKKD
+1563 EYTYTSQITKKD

-1658 LKLTDITDAD
+1658 LELTDITDAD

-1675 PNNGVTTEK
+1675 PNNGITTNE
-1684 PFDLNEHQMTAE
+1684 PFKLDKKLIAE
-1696 HTYELVESEYVGG
+1696 HTYELAESEYVAG
-1709 VYKATKMIFT
+1709 VYKATNITFT

-1730 ITMEDT
+1730 ITMMDET
-1736 LTNVS
+1736 TNIS
-1741 VSKVDN
+1741 VKKVDN
-1747 HGERVKGAKMSIL
+1747 YGKPVAGALMQILIPETEEVVYEFTSTDDEHG
-1760 EGTVNEEGK
+1760 
-1769 VVPAVDENGNEK
+1769 
-1781 APVYTFTTTDKATD
+1781 TD
-1795 ISKYVKGSN
+1795 ISKYVKGG
-1804 EESGDVWYVLR
+1804 ERYILR
-1815 EDEAPFG
+1815 ESEAPFG
-1822 FEKMADQPFKVT
+1822 FNTFEDIEFTVSGKQ
-1834 GTNEEHQILVAVDK
+1834 NEAQVLIATDA
-1848 RKEYYVSAVKV
+1848 RKTYYVSAKKV
-1859 DKQNESKLLKGAEL
+1859 DAQNTSKTLKGAEI
-1873 TLYTKDGK
+1873 TLFNADNT
-1881 VAKEVSGKEAKG
+1881 VAKDVNGKECIG
-1893 LTDGKGNI
+1893 TTDKNGVI
-1901 TWRVEYNGDGTAD
+1901 TWNVEFNGDNG
-1914 TLEGYYVMETKA
+1914 GYYVKETGA
-1926 PQGYKL
+1926 PTGYRINNNK
-1932 NTDKHYVKLSEDYD
+1932 YAVELSEDYD
-1946 FANNNPVKIIVRD
+1946 FAQNNPVIIVVND
-1959 TLLPAVAKTGD
+1959 EALPAVKTGVGAP
-1970 FSNPLLWTGI
+1970 FIAGGI
-1980 FTVAVAGIFL
+1980 FVFAIGLLFILNRKKKKSVAE
-1990 AVRARRNK
+1990 
-1998 A
+1998 

>member
-24 MTSVVSLPSAV
+24 MTSVISLPSAV

-54 TVSSSGSHYSFD
+54 TVSSSGSHYSFN

-82 DSVGLDCTS
+82 DQVGLDCTA

-174 MFDFRSNGHGS
+174 MFDFRSNGHGYN
-185 SGNYRGF
+185 GNYRGF
-192 ANYSEYKTTMA
+192 ANYSEYKTVMA
-203 SSSGTGRNVLSGVYR
+203 SSSGTGSNVLSGVYR

-225 SINLTKV
+225 SINLTKI
-232 SANTSITDGLVNAY
+232 SANTSITDGLANAY
-246 SLAGAEY
+246 SLEGAEY

-258 AAATNQIGTIT
+258 AAATNQIGKIT

-274 KGSVNVKVGFST
+274 KGSANVKVGFST

-303 ATVRPFSFSGT
+303 STVRPFSFSGT
-314 SASIN
+314 TASIN
-319 VSDMPGN
+319 VSDMPGS
-326 DPLRIVLTKNNE
+326 DPFSISLKKNNA
-338 MTNGDNPASLAGAQF
+338 MTDGSDPASLAGAQF
-353 TVRYYDVDPSNDYTV
+353 TIKYYDLDPSNNYTA
-368 DQLNAINAT
+368 DQLNGINAT
-377 RTWVIETKETTTSS
+377 RTWVIETKFVNN
-391 GKTIYRASLDDK
+391 GYRARLKDEFLVAGSSELFRTAAG
-403 HKVDGDDLYKT
+403 V
-414 KSGIPTIPVGV
+414 PTIPTG
-425 ITVEETKAPDVTYTD
+425 IISVEETKAPDITYTD
-440 EDGNE
+440 ENGNE

-455 LNGNTVLGQ
+455 LNTSGNEILGT
-464 QNGKVVM
+464 NGVVVM
-471 KISGDGINFN
+471 KISADTSQSSYY
-481 LQGGNDYTI
+481 LVGGNDYTI

-522 SYEVINDN
+522 SYEIINDN
-530 DYQVGTAQVAAAAK
+530 DYQVGTAQVASAAK

-606 AFTEQTIRGGFKFQK
+606 TFTEQTIRGGFKFQK

-636 QATLKLINTSANPV
+636 QATLKLINTSVNPV

-657 GQFSEEEYFANGEAI
+657 GQFSEDEYFANGETI

-690 FTTTED
+690 FTTTTD

-728 VTETSF
+728 VTETTF
-734 DVVNDGELV
+734 DVTNDGELV

-795 SGDYKLAYETVFGQ
+795 GGDYKLAYETVFGQ
-809 KPNVEGNATPDDSQ
+809 KPNVEGNPTPDDSQ

-831 ILFTTKEYDVV
+831 ILLTTKEYDVV

-934 NGNYVKQKIGNKVYD
+934 SGNYVKQKIGNKVYD

-1014 EPIEV
+1014 EPVEV

-1095 KAGEQAVRLTR
+1095 KAGEQAVRLTG
-1106 DRNNPY
+1106 DRSNPY

-1126 TVTNLPL
+1126 TVTNLLL

-1142 VPDGIVKSEP
+1142 VPDGIVKSDP
-1152 KDIEFAQEKDNV
+1152 KNIEFAQEKDNV

-1171 TEEINNKVT
+1171 TEEIYNKVT

-1195 GAKMSVSDKKTGAT
+1195 GAKMSVTDKETGAT
-1209 VAEWTSE
+1209 VVEWTSE
-1216 EGKYFNIEGL
+1216 EGKDFNIEGL

-1242 FVKASS
+1242 YVKASS

-1289 NTDEEGSKIEDSIVD
+1289 NTDEEGNKIEDSIVD

-1329 TAVPAGYAKAPDY
+1329 TVVPAGYAKALDY

-1396 NKTHYPTGT
+1396 NKTHYPTGI

-1423 KSSQVEFTVT
+1423 KSTQVEFTVT
-1433 DNGIDQKI
+1433 DNGIDQKV

-1485 DIAEADAAK
+1485 DIAEADATK
-1494 LEGGETVTYES
+1494 LEDGETVIYES

-1516 AKVTENDDEDAKV
+1516 AKVTESDEDDAKV

-1557 ADSEKK
+1557 SDSEKK
-1563 EYTYTAQITKKD
+1563 EYTYTAQITKTD
-1575 GTTGYYDVDLNG
+1575 GTISYYDVDLNG

-1634 AIDNSINYQIAKVDD
+1634 AVDNSINYQIAKVDD
-1649 NGDYVQGVT
+1649 NGEYVQGVT
-1658 LKLTDITDAD
+1658 LKLTDITDAE
-1668 NPVKVEL
+1668 NPVEVEL
-1675 PNNGVTTEK
+1675 PNNGVTTNE
-1684 PFDLNEHQMTAE
+1684 PFKLDKKLIAE
-1696 HTYELVESEYVGG
+1696 HTYELVESEYVAG
-1709 VYKATKMIFT
+1709 VYKATNITFT
-1719 VPKYGTSEVTT
+1719 VTKYGTGEVTT
-1730 ITMEDT
+1730 ITMMDET
-1736 LTNVS
+1736 TNIS
-1741 VSKVDN
+1741 VKKVDN
-1747 HGERVKGAKMSIL
+1747 YGKPVAGALMQILIPETEEVVYEFTSTDDEHG
-1760 EGTVNEEGK
+1760 
-1769 VVPAVDENGNEK
+1769 
-1781 APVYTFTTTDKATD
+1781 TD
-1795 ISKYVKGSN
+1795 ISKYVKGG
-1804 EESGDVWYVLR
+1804 ERYILR
-1815 EDEAPFG
+1815 ESEAPFG
-1822 FEKMADQPFKVT
+1822 FNTFEDIEFTVSGKQ
-1834 GTNEEHQILVAVDK
+1834 NEAQVLIATDA
-1848 RKEYYVSAVKV
+1848 RKTYYVSAKKV
-1859 DKQNESKLLKGAEL
+1859 DAQNTSKTLKGAEI
-1873 TLYTKDGK
+1873 TLFNADNT
-1881 VAKEVSGKEAKG
+1881 VAKDVNGKECVG
-1893 LTDGKGNI
+1893 TTDENGVI
-1901 TWRVEYNGDGTAD
+1901 TWNVEFNGDNG
-1914 TLEGYYVMETKA
+1914 GYYVKETGA
-1926 PQGYKL
+1926 PTGYRINNNK
-1932 NTDKHYVKLSEDYD
+1932 YAVELSEDYD
-1946 FANNNPVKIIVRD
+1946 FAQNNPVIIVVND
-1959 TLLPAVAKTGD
+1959 EALPAVKTGVGAP
-1970 FSNPLLWTGI
+1970 FIAGGI
-1980 FTVAVAGIFL
+1980 FVFAIGFLFILNRKKKKSVAE
-1990 AVRARRNK
+1990 
-1998 A
+1998 

>member
-24 MTSVVSLPSAV
+24 MTSVISLPSAV

-54 TVSSSGSHYSFD
+54 TVSSSGSHYSFN

-82 DSVGLDCTS
+82 DQVGLDCTA

-96 VAHALRDAGADPY
+96 VAHALHDAGADPY

-174 MFDFRSNGHGS
+174 MFDFRSNGHGYN
-185 SGNYRGF
+185 GNYRGF

-203 SSSGTGRNVLSGVYR
+203 SSSGTGSNVLSGVYR

-258 AAATNQIGTIT
+258 AAATNQIGKIT

-314 SASIN
+314 SASID

-403 HKVDGDDLYKT
+403 HKADGDDLYKT

-606 AFTEQTIRGGFKFQK
+606 TFTEQTIRGGFKFQK

-636 QATLKLINTSANPV
+636 QATLKLINTSVNPV

-657 GQFSEEEYFANGEAI
+657 GQFSEDEYFANGEAI

-677 FVTAGTANTNDAT
+677 FVTVGTANTNDAT
-690 FTTTED
+690 FTTTTD

-728 VTETSF
+728 VTETTF
-734 DVVNDGELV
+734 DVTNDGELV

-795 SGDYKLAYETVFGQ
+795 GGDYKLAYETVFGQ
-809 KPNVEGNATPDDSQ
+809 KPNVEGNPTPDDSQ

-998 YYITEVKTPAG
+998 YYITEVKTPEG

-1095 KAGEQAVRLTR
+1095 KAGEQAVRLTG

-1171 TEEINNKVT
+1171 TEEIYNKVT

-1195 GAKMSVSDKKTGAT
+1195 GAKMSVTDKETGAT
-1209 VAEWTSE
+1209 VVEWTCE
-1216 EGKYFNIEGL
+1216 EGKDFNVEGL
-1226 TIGKTYTLNED
+1226 TIGKIYTLNED

-1289 NTDEEGSKIEDSIVD
+1289 NTDEEENKIEDSIVD

-1329 TAVPAGYAKAPDY
+1329 TVVPAGYAKAPDY

-1396 NKTHYPTGT
+1396 NKTHYPTGI

-1450 AKTDENGNYVKGA
+1450 SKTDENGNYVKGA

-1516 AKVTENDDEDAKV
+1516 AKVTESDDDDAKV

-1550 GNTDQDS
+1550 GDTDHDG
-1557 ADSEKK
+1557 ADSDKK
-1563 EYTYTAQITKKD
+1563 EYTYTAQITKTD
-1575 GTTGYYDVDLNG
+1575 GTTSYYDVDLNG

-1634 AIDNSINYQIAKVDD
+1634 AVDNSINYQIAKVDD

-1658 LKLTDITDAD
+1658 LKLTDITDAE
-1668 NPVKVEL
+1668 NPIEVEL
-1675 PNNGVTTEK
+1675 PNNGVTTNE
-1684 PFDLNEHQMTAE
+1684 PFKLDKKLIAE
-1696 HTYELVESEYVGG
+1696 HTYELVESEYVAG
-1709 VYKATKMIFT
+1709 VYKATKMEFT
-1719 VPKYGTSEVTT
+1719 VTKYGTGEVTT
-1730 ITMEDT
+1730 ITMMDET
-1736 LTNVS
+1736 TNIS
-1741 VSKVDN
+1741 VKKVDN
-1747 HGERVKGAKMSIL
+1747 YGKPVAGALMQILIPETEEVVYEFTSTDDEHG
-1760 EGTVNEEGK
+1760 
-1769 VVPAVDENGNEK
+1769 
-1781 APVYTFTTTDKATD
+1781 TD
-1795 ISKYVKGSN
+1795 ISKYVKGG
-1804 EESGDVWYVLR
+1804 ERYILR
-1815 EDEAPFG
+1815 ESEAPFG
-1822 FEKMADQPFKVT
+1822 FNTFEDIEFTVSGKQ
-1834 GTNEEHQILVAVDK
+1834 NEAQVLIATDA
-1848 RKEYYVSAVKV
+1848 RKTYYVSAKKV
-1859 DKQNESKLLKGAEL
+1859 DAQNTSKTLKGAEI
-1873 TLYTKDGK
+1873 TLFNADNT
-1881 VAKEVSGKEAKG
+1881 VAKDVNGKECIG
-1893 LTDGKGNI
+1893 TTDKNGVI
-1901 TWRVEYNGDGTAD
+1901 TWNVEFNGDNG
-1914 TLEGYYVMETKA
+1914 GYYVKETGA
-1926 PQGYKL
+1926 PTGYRINNNK
-1932 NTDKHYVKLSEDYD
+1932 YAVELSEDYD
-1946 FANNNPVKIIVRD
+1946 FAQNNPVIIVVND
-1959 TLLPAVAKTGD
+1959 EALPAVKTGVGAP
-1970 FSNPLLWTGI
+1970 FIAGGI
-1980 FTVAVAGIFL
+1980 FVFAIGLLFILNKKKKKSVAE
-1990 AVRARRNK
+1990 
-1998 A
+1998 

>member
-24 MTSVVSLPSAV
+24 MTSVISLPSAV

-54 TVSSSGSHYSFD
+54 TVSSNGSHYSFN

-82 DSVGLDCTS
+82 DQVGLDCTA

-109 AYFGMLN
+109 AYFDMLN

-134 EKWSTVA
+134 GKWSTVA

-174 MFDFRSNGHGS
+174 MFDFRSNGHGYN
-185 SGNYRGF
+185 GNYRGF
-192 ANYSEYKTTMA
+192 ANYSEYKTAMA

-274 KGSVNVKVGFST
+274 KGSANVKVGFST

-303 ATVRPFSFSGT
+303 TTVRPFSFSGT

-319 VSDMPGN
+319 VSDIPGN
-326 DPLRIVLTKNNE
+326 DPFTIKLTKNND
-338 MTNGDNPASLAGAQF
+338 MTNGNDPASLAGAQF
-353 TVRYYDVDPSNDYTV
+353 TIKYYDLDSSNNYTI
-368 DQLNAINAT
+368 DQLNGINAT
-377 RTWVIETKETTTSS
+377 RTWIIETQEIITSS
-391 GKTIYRASLDDK
+391 GKIKYIASLDDE
-403 HKVDGDDLYKT
+403 HKVEGDALYKT
-414 KSGIPTIPVGV
+414 KAGIPTIPVGF
-425 ITVEETKAPDVTYTD
+425 ITVEETKAPDITYTD
-440 EDGNE
+440 EDGKG
-445 QLVYTLNNKT
+445 QLIYTLNNKT
-455 LNGNTVLGQ
+455 LNGNSVLNQ
-464 QNGKVVM
+464 QNGKVLM
-471 KISGDGINFN
+471 KISGDGINFR
-481 LQGGNDYTI
+481 LDGGNDYTI

-522 SYEVINDN
+522 AYEIINDN
-530 DYQVGTAQVAAAAK
+530 DYQVGTAQVASAAK

-592 TVNENRQTFLSGDK
+592 TVNENRQTFLSGDRT
-606 AFTEQTIRGGFKFQK
+606 FTEQTIRGGFKFQK

-636 QATLKLINTSANPV
+636 QATLKLINTSVNPV

-657 GQFSEEEYFANGEAI
+657 GQFSEDEYFANGEAI

-690 FTTTED
+690 FTTTTD

-728 VTETSF
+728 VTETTF
-734 DVVNDGELV
+734 DVINDGELV

-795 SGDYKLAYETVFGQ
+795 GGDYKLAYETVFGQ
-809 KPNVEGNATPDDSQ
+809 KPNVEGNPTPDDSQ

-970 DAGTFVTESPSENDA
+970 DAGTFVTENPSENDA

-1095 KAGEQAVRLTR
+1095 KAGEQAVRLTG

-1142 VPDGIVKSEP
+1142 VPDGIVKSGP

-1171 TEEINNKVT
+1171 TEEIYNKVT

-1195 GAKMSVSDKKTGAT
+1195 GAKMSVTDKETGTT
-1209 VAEWTSE
+1209 VVEWTSE
-1216 EGKYFNIEGL
+1216 EGKDFNVEGL

-1289 NTDEEGSKIEDSIVD
+1289 NTDEEENKIEDSIVD

-1329 TAVPAGYAKAPDY
+1329 TVVPAGYAKAPDY

-1396 NKTHYPTGT
+1396 NKTHYPTGI

-1423 KSSQVEFTVT
+1423 KSTQIEFTVT
-1433 DNGIDQKI
+1433 DNGIDQKV

-1485 DIAEADAAK
+1485 DIAEADVTT
-1494 LEGGETVTYES
+1494 LEGGETVTYKS

-1563 EYTYTAQITKKD
+1563 EYTYPAQITKKD

-1658 LKLTDITDAD
+1658 LELTDITDAD

-1675 PNNGVTTEK
+1675 PNNGITTNE
-1684 PFDLNEHQMTAE
+1684 PFKLDKKLIAE
-1696 HTYELVESEYVGG
+1696 HTYELVESEYVAG
-1709 VYKATKMIFT
+1709 VYKATNITFT

-1730 ITMEDT
+1730 ITMMDET
-1736 LTNVS
+1736 TNIS
-1741 VSKVDN
+1741 VKKVDN
-1747 HGERVKGAKMSIL
+1747 YGKPVAGALMQIL
-1760 EGTVNEEGK
+1760 IPETEE
-1769 VVPAVDENGNEK
+1769 VVYEFTSTDDENG
-1781 APVYTFTTTDKATD
+1781 TD
-1795 ISKYVKGSN
+1795 ISKYVKGG
-1804 EESGDVWYVLR
+1804 ERYILR
-1815 EDEAPFG
+1815 ESEAPSG
-1822 FEKMADQPFKVT
+1822 FNTFEDIEFTVSGKQ
-1834 GTNEEHQILVAVDK
+1834 NEAQVLIATDA
-1848 RKEYYVSAVKV
+1848 RKTYYVSAKKV
-1859 DKQNESKLLKGAEL
+1859 DAQNTSKTLKGAEI
-1873 TLYTKDGK
+1873 TLFNADNT
-1881 VAKEVSGKEAKG
+1881 VAKDVNGKECIG
-1893 LTDGKGNI
+1893 TTDKNGVI
-1901 TWRVEYNGDGTAD
+1901 TWNVEFNGDNG
-1914 TLEGYYVMETKA
+1914 GYYVKETGA
-1926 PQGYKL
+1926 PTGYRINNNK
-1932 NTDKHYVKLSEDYD
+1932 YAVELSEDYD
-1946 FANNNPVKIIVRD
+1946 FAQNNPVIIVVND
-1959 TLLPAVAKTGD
+1959 EALPAVKTGVGAP
-1970 FSNPLLWTGI
+1970 FIAGGI
-1980 FTVAVAGIFL
+1980 FVFAIGLLFILNRKKKKSVAE
-1990 AVRARRNK
+1990 
-1998 A
+1998 

>member
-24 MTSVVSLPSAV
+24 MTSVISLPSAV

-54 TVSSSGSHYSFD
+54 TVSSSGSHYSFN

-82 DSVGLDCTS
+82 DSVGLDCTA

-109 AYFGMLN
+109 AYFDMLN

-134 EKWSTVA
+134 GKWSTVA
-141 NSPVDASALLPGD
+141 NGPVDASALLPGD
-154 ILIYGT
+154 LLIYGT

-192 ANYSEYKTTMA
+192 ANYSEYKTVMA
-203 SSSGTGRNVLSGVYR
+203 SSSGTDRNVLSGVYR

-225 SINLTKV
+225 SINLTKI

-274 KGSVNVKVGFST
+274 KGSANVKVGFST

-303 ATVRPFSFSGT
+303 TTVRPFSFSGT

-319 VSDMPGN
+319 VSDIPGN
-326 DPLRIVLTKNNE
+326 DPFTIKLTKNND
-338 MTNGDNPASLAGAQF
+338 MTNGNDPASLAGAQF
-353 TVRYYDVDPSNDYTV
+353 TIKYYDLDSSNNYTI
-368 DQLNAINAT
+368 DQLNGINAT
-377 RTWVIETKETTTSS
+377 RTWIIETQEIITSS
-391 GKTIYRASLDDK
+391 GKIKYIASLDDE
-403 HKVDGDDLYKT
+403 HKVEGDALYKT
-414 KSGIPTIPVGV
+414 KAGIPTIPVGF
-425 ITVEETKAPDVTYTD
+425 ITVEETKAPDITYTD
-440 EDGNE
+440 EDGKE
-445 QLVYTLNNKT
+445 QLIYTLNNKT
-455 LNGNTVLGQ
+455 LNGNSVLNQ
-464 QNGKVVM
+464 QNGKVLM
-471 KISGDGINFN
+471 KISGDGINFR
-481 LQGGNDYTI
+481 LDGGNDYTI

-505 AETGKA
+505 AETSKA

-606 AFTEQTIRGGFKFQK
+606 TFTEQTIRGGFKFQK

-636 QATLKLINTSANPV
+636 QATLKLINTSVNPV

-657 GQFSEEEYFANGEAI
+657 GQFSEDEYFANGEAI

-690 FTTTED
+690 FTTTTD

-728 VTETSF
+728 VTETTF
-734 DVVNDGELV
+734 DVTNDGELV

-795 SGDYKLAYETVFGQ
+795 GGDYKLAYETVFGQ
-809 KPNVEGNATPDDSQ
+809 KPNVEGNPTPDDSQ

-1095 KAGEQAVRLTR
+1095 NAGEQAVRLTG

-1112 EKVNEIFVDAEGNA
+1112 EKVKEIFVDAEGNA

-1142 VPDGIVKSEP
+1142 VPDGIVKSGP

-1171 TEEINNKVT
+1171 TDEINNKVT

-1195 GAKMSVSDKKTGAT
+1195 GAKMSVTDKKTGAT
-1209 VAEWTSE
+1209 VVEWTSE
-1216 EGKYFNIEGL
+1216 EGKDFNIEGL
-1226 TIGKTYTLNED
+1226 TIGKNYTLNED

-1280 VEGAQITIY
+1280 VEGAQFTIY

-1329 TAVPAGYAKAPDY
+1329 TVVPAGYAKAPDY

-1380 LTDKETGET
+1380 LTDKETGEI

-1396 NKTHYPTGT
+1396 NKTHYPTGI

-1423 KSSQVEFTVT
+1423 KSTQVEFTVT
-1433 DNGIDQKI
+1433 DNGINQKI

-1477 WVSGSHIV
+1477 WVSGSYIV
-1485 DIAEADAAK
+1485 DIAEADVTT

-1516 AKVTENDDEDAKV
+1516 AKVTESDDDDAKV

-1550 GNTDQDS
+1550 GNTDHDG
-1557 ADSEKK
+1557 ADSDKK
-1563 EYTYTAQITKKD
+1563 EYTYTAQITKTD
-1575 GTTGYYDVDLNG
+1575 GTISYYDVDLNG

-1658 LKLTDITDAD
+1658 LKLTDITDAE
-1668 NPVKVEL
+1668 NPVEVEL
-1675 PNNGVTTEK
+1675 PNNGVTTNE
-1684 PFDLNEHQMTAE
+1684 PFKLDKKLIAE
-1696 HTYELVESEYVGG
+1696 HTYELVESEYVAG
-1709 VYKATKMIFT
+1709 VYKATNITFT

-1730 ITMEDT
+1730 ITMMDET
-1736 LTNVS
+1736 TNITVK
-1741 VSKVDN
+1741 KVDN
-1747 HGERVKGAKMSIL
+1747 YGKPVAGALMQILVPETEEVVYEFTSTDDEHGS
-1760 EGTVNEEGK
+1760 
-1769 VVPAVDENGNEK
+1769 
-1781 APVYTFTTTDKATD
+1781 D
-1795 ISKYVKGSN
+1795 ISKYVKGG
-1804 EESGDVWYVLR
+1804 ERYILR
-1815 EDEAPFG
+1815 ESEAPFG
-1822 FEKMADQPFKVT
+1822 FNTFEDIEFTVSGKQNEAQVLIAADV
-1834 GTNEEHQILVAVDK
+1834 
-1848 RKEYYVSAVKV
+1848 RKTYYVSAKKV
-1859 DKQNESKLLKGAEL
+1859 DAQNTSKTLKGAEIAL
-1873 TLYTKDGK
+1873 FNADNT
-1881 VAKEVSGKEAKG
+1881 VAKDVNGKECVG
-1893 LTDGKGNI
+1893 TTDENGVI
-1901 TWRVEYNGDGTAD
+1901 TWNVEFNGDSG
-1914 TLEGYYVMETKA
+1914 GYYVKETGA
-1926 PQGYKL
+1926 PAGYRINNNK
-1932 NTDKHYVKLSEDYD
+1932 YAVELSEDYD
-1946 FANNNPVKIIVRD
+1946 FAQNNPVIIVVND
-1959 TLLPAVAKTGD
+1959 EALPAVKTGVGAP
-1970 FSNPLLWTGI
+1970 FIAGGI
-1980 FTVAVAGIFL
+1980 FVFAIGLLFILNRKKKKSVAE
-1990 AVRARRNK
+1990 
-1998 A
+1998 

>member
-1 MKLLNRMKRSAKK
+1 MKRSAKK

-24 MTSVVSLPSAV
+24 MTSVISLPSAV

-54 TVSSSGSHYSFD
+54 TVSSSGSHYSFN

-82 DSVGLDCTS
+82 DQVGLDCTA

-109 AYFGMLN
+109 AYFDMLN

-134 EKWSTVA
+134 GKWSTVA
-141 NSPVDASALLPGD
+141 NGPVDASALLPGD

-174 MFDFRSNGHGS
+174 MFDFRSNGHGYN
-185 SGNYRGF
+185 GNYRGF
-192 ANYSEYKTTMA
+192 ANYSEYKTAMA
-203 SSSGTGRNVLSGVYR
+203 SSSGTGSNVLSGVYR

-258 AAATNQIGTIT
+258 AAATNQIGKIT
-269 TGADG
+269 TGVDG

-303 ATVRPFSFSGT
+303 TTVRPFSFSGT
-314 SASIN
+314 TASIN

-522 SYEVINDN
+522 SYEIINDN
-530 DYQVGTAQVAAAAK
+530 DYQVGTAQVASAAK

-606 AFTEQTIRGGFKFQK
+606 TFTEQPVRGGFKFQK

-636 QATLKLINTSANPV
+636 QATLKLINTSVNPV

-657 GQFSEEEYFANGEAI
+657 GQFSEDEYFANGETI

-690 FTTTED
+690 FTTTTD

-728 VTETSF
+728 VTETTF
-734 DVVNDGELV
+734 DVTNDGEFV

-784 AFLKATVDEKF
+784 AFLKTTVDEKF
-795 SGDYKLAYETVFGQ
+795 GGDYKLAYETVFGQ
-809 KPNVEGNATPDDSQ
+809 KPNIEGNPTPDDSQ
-823 TIYDADGN
+823 TLYDADGN

-908 LKMNKVSDQTGEKI
+908 LKMTKVSDQTGEKI

-964 GEKVTV
+964 GKKVTV

-1014 EPIEV
+1014 EPVEV

-1064 TFVNHDDLSGIG
+1064 TFINHDDLSGIG

-1095 KAGEQAVRLTR
+1095 KAGEQAVRLTG

-1112 EKVNEIFVDAEGNA
+1112 EKVNEIFVDSEGNA

-1142 VPDGIVKSEP
+1142 VPDGIVKSDP

-1171 TEEINNKVT
+1171 TEEIYNKVT

-1195 GAKMSVSDKKTGAT
+1195 GAKMSVTDKETGAT
-1209 VAEWTSE
+1209 VVEWTSE
-1216 EGKYFNIEGL
+1216 EGKDFNIEGL
-1226 TIGKTYTLNED
+1226 TIGKIYTLNED

-1242 FVKASS
+1242 YVKASS

-1289 NTDEEGSKIEDSIVD
+1289 NTDEEGNKIEDSIVD

-1329 TAVPAGYAKAPDY
+1329 TVVPAGYAKAPDY

-1396 NKTHYPTGT
+1396 NKTHYPTGI

-1423 KSSQVEFTVT
+1423 KSTQVEFTVT
-1433 DNGIDQKI
+1433 DNGIDQKV

-1516 AKVTENDDEDAKV
+1516 AKVTESDDDDAKV

-1550 GNTDQDS
+1550 GDTDHDG
-1557 ADSEKK
+1557 ADSDKK
-1563 EYTYTAQITKKD
+1563 EYTYTAQITKTD
-1575 GTTGYYDVDLNG
+1575 GTTSYYDVDLNG

-1634 AIDNSINYQIAKVDD
+1634 AVDNSINYQIAKIDD

-1658 LKLTDITDAD
+1658 LKLTDITDAE
-1668 NPVKVEL
+1668 NPVEVEL
-1675 PNNGVTTEK
+1675 PNNGITTNE
-1684 PFDLNEHQMTAE
+1684 PFKLDKKLIAE
-1696 HTYELVESEYVGG
+1696 HTYELVESEYVAG
-1709 VYKATKMIFT
+1709 VYKATNITFT

-1730 ITMEDT
+1730 ITMMDET
-1736 LTNVS
+1736 TNITVK
-1741 VSKVDN
+1741 KVDN
-1747 HGERVKGAKMSIL
+1747 YGKPVAGALMQILVPETEEVVYEFTSTDDEHGS
-1760 EGTVNEEGK
+1760 
-1769 VVPAVDENGNEK
+1769 
-1781 APVYTFTTTDKATD
+1781 D
-1795 ISKYVKGSN
+1795 ISKYVKGG
-1804 EESGDVWYVLR
+1804 ERYILR
-1815 EDEAPFG
+1815 ESEAPFG
-1822 FEKMADQPFKVT
+1822 FNTFEDIEFTVSGKK
-1834 GTNEEHQILVAVDK
+1834 NEAQVLIATDV
-1848 RKEYYVSAVKV
+1848 RKTYYVSAMKV
-1859 DKQNESKLLKGAEL
+1859 DAQNTSKTLKGAEI
-1873 TLYTKDGK
+1873 TLFNADNT
-1881 VAKEVSGKEAKG
+1881 VAKDVNGKECVG
-1893 LTDGKGNI
+1893 TTDENGVI
-1901 TWRVEYNGDGTAD
+1901 TWNVEFNGDNG
-1914 TLEGYYVMETKA
+1914 GYYVKETGA
-1926 PQGYKL
+1926 PAGYRINNNK
-1932 NTDKHYVKLSEDYD
+1932 YAVELSEDYD
-1946 FANNNPVKIIVRD
+1946 FAQNNPVIIVVND
-1959 TLLPAVAKTGD
+1959 EALPAVKTGVGAP
-1970 FSNPLLWTGI
+1970 FIAGGI
-1980 FTVAVAGIFL
+1980 FVFAIGLLFILNRKKKKSVAE
-1990 AVRARRNK
+1990 
-1998 A
+1998 

>member
-24 MTSVVSLPSAV
+24 MTSVISLPSAV

-54 TVSSSGSHYSFD
+54 TVSSSSSHYSFD
-66 GGNNFDVIMT
+66 GGNNFDVLMT
-76 GSKAQL
+76 GTKAQL
-82 DSVGLDCTS
+82 DSVGLDCTA

-109 AYFGMLN
+109 AYFDMLN

-134 EKWSTVA
+134 GKWSTVA
-141 NSPVDASALLPGD
+141 NGPVDASALLPGD
-154 ILIYGT
+154 LLIYGT

-192 ANYSEYKTTMA
+192 ANYSEYKTAMA

-258 AAATNQIGTIT
+258 AAATNQIGKIT

-274 KGSVNVKVGFST
+274 KGSANVKVGFST

-319 VSDMPGN
+319 VSDIPGN
-326 DPLRIVLTKNNE
+326 DPLVITLTKNNA
-338 MTNGDNPASLAGAQF
+338 MTNGDTPASLAGAQF
-353 TVRYYDVDPSNDYTV
+353 TIKYYDLDPVTNYTA
-368 DQLNAINAT
+368 DQLKGLNAV
-377 RTWVIETKETTTSS
+377 RTWIIETKEVS
-391 GKTIYRASLDDK
+391 GKFITRLADK
-403 HKVDGDDLYKT
+403 YLVEGSDPLYKL
-414 KSGIPTIPVGV
+414 GNIPTIPVGV
-425 ITVEETKAPDVTYTD
+425 ITVEETKAPDITFTD

-455 LNGNTVLGQ
+455 LDGNGAEITSFNGTVVYKITGN
-464 QNGKVVM
+464 NGLNYGLV
-471 KISGDGINFN
+471 
-481 LQGGNDYTI
+481 GGNDYTI

-544 GERVWSFTTSNGG
+544 GERVWSFITSNGG

-606 AFTEQTIRGGFKFQK
+606 TFTEQTIRGGFKFQK
-621 NDTDTATYPQGNTNL
+621 NDTDTVTYPQGNTNL
-636 QATLKLINTSANPV
+636 QATLKLINTSVNPV

-657 GQFSEEEYFANGEAI
+657 GQFSEDEYFANGEAI

-690 FTTTED
+690 FTTTTD

-728 VTETSF
+728 VTETTF
-734 DVVNDGELV
+734 DVTNDGELV

-784 AFLKATVDEKF
+784 AFLKTTVDEKF
-795 SGDYKLAYETVFGQ
+795 GGDYKLAYETVFGQ
-809 KPNVEGNATPDDSQ
+809 KPNVEGNPTPDDSQ

-1084 IIDPADGSVLV
+1084 IIAPADGSVLV
-1095 KAGEQAVRLTR
+1095 KAGEQAVRLTG

-1112 EKVNEIFVDAEGNA
+1112 EKVKEIFVDAEGNA

-1142 VPDGIVKSEP
+1142 VPDGIVKSGP

-1180 KVTVKKTDVAGAEIA
+1180 KVTVKKTDVAGAENA
-1195 GAKMSVSDKKTGAT
+1195 GAKMRDTDKKTGAT
-1209 VAEWTSE
+1209 VVEWTSE
-1216 EGKYFNIEGL
+1216 EGKDFNIEGL
-1226 TIGKTYTLNED
+1226 TIGKNYTLNED

-1242 FVKASS
+1242 FVKVSS

-1280 VEGAQITIY
+1280 VEGAQFTIY

-1329 TAVPAGYAKAPDY
+1329 TVVPAGYAKARDY

-1370 GKEVEGAKLT
+1370 GKEVEGAKLI
-1380 LTDKETGET
+1380 LTDKETGEI

-1396 NKTHYPTGT
+1396 NKTHYPTGI

-1423 KSSQVEFTVT
+1423 KSTQVEFTVT

-1516 AKVTENDDEDAKV
+1516 AKVTESDDDDAKV
-1529 VNGSTDADKEKACEV
+1529 VNGSTDADKEE
-1544 KTDEDK
+1544 
-1550 GNTDQDS
+1550 
-1557 ADSEKK
+1557 
-1563 EYTYTAQITKKD
+1563 
-1575 GTTGYYDVDLNG
+1575 
-1587 DETTHRVSNL
+1587 
-1597 NGSSSYTIREVKTVD
+1597 
-1612 GYYYFEDI
+1612 
-1620 TTDTTEDGKNQSVT
+1620 
-1634 AIDNSINYQIAKVDD
+1634 
-1649 NGDYVQGVT
+1649 
-1658 LKLTDITDAD
+1658 
-1668 NPVKVEL
+1668 
-1675 PNNGVTTEK
+1675 
-1684 PFDLNEHQMTAE
+1684 
-1696 HTYELVESEYVGG
+1696 
-1709 VYKATKMIFT
+1709 KAT
-1719 VPKYGTSEVTT
+1719 T
-1730 ITMEDT
+1730 IEDLDT
-1736 LTNVS
+1736 LHIRT
-1741 VSKVDN
+1741 
-1747 HGERVKGAKMSIL
+1747 R
-1760 EGTVNEEGK
+1760 
-1769 VVPAVDENGNEK
+1769 
-1781 APVYTFTTTDKATD
+1781 
-1795 ISKYVKGSN
+1795 
-1804 EESGDVWYVLR
+1804 
-1815 EDEAPFG
+1815 
-1822 FEKMADQPFKVT
+1822 
-1834 GTNEEHQILVAVDK
+1834 
-1848 RKEYYVSAVKV
+1848 
-1859 DKQNESKLLKGAEL
+1859 
-1873 TLYTKDGK
+1873 
-1881 VAKEVSGKEAKG
+1881 
-1893 LTDGKGNI
+1893 
-1901 TWRVEYNGDGTAD
+1901 
-1914 TLEGYYVMETKA
+1914 
-1926 PQGYKL
+1926 
-1932 NTDKHYVKLSEDYD
+1932 
-1946 FANNNPVKIIVRD
+1946 
-1959 TLLPAVAKTGD
+1959 
-1970 FSNPLLWTGI
+1970 
-1980 FTVAVAGIFL
+1980 
-1990 AVRARRNK
+1990 
-1998 A
+1998 

>member
-24 MTSVVSLPSAV
+24 MTSVISLPSAV
-35 TAVHADGGLDVNTA
+35 TAIHADGGLDVNTA

-54 TVSSSGSHYSFD
+54 TVSSSGSHYSFN

-82 DSVGLDCTS
+82 DQVGLDCTA

-96 VAHALRDAGADPY
+96 VAHALHDAGADPY

-174 MFDFRSNGHGS
+174 MFDFRSNGHGYN
-185 SGNYRGF
+185 GNYRGF
-192 ANYSEYKTTMA
+192 ANYSEYKTAMA

-274 KGSVNVKVGFST
+274 KGSTNVKVGFST

-303 ATVRPFSFSGT
+303 STVRPFSFSGT

-319 VSDMPGN
+319 VSDIPGN
-326 DPLRIVLTKNNE
+326 DPLVITLTKNNA
-338 MTNGDNPASLAGAQF
+338 MTNGDTPASLAGAQF
-353 TVRYYDVDPSNDYTV
+353 TIKYYDLDPVTNYTA
-368 DQLNAINAT
+368 DQLKGLNAV
-377 RTWVIETKETTTSS
+377 RTWIIETKEVS
-391 GKTIYRASLDDK
+391 GKFITRLADK
-403 HKVDGDDLYKT
+403 YLVEGSDPLYKL
-414 KSGIPTIPVGV
+414 GNIPTIPVGV
-425 ITVEETKAPDVTYTD
+425 ITVEETKAPDITFTD

-455 LNGNTVLGQ
+455 LDGNGAEITSFNGTVVYKITGN
-464 QNGKVVM
+464 NGLNYGLV
-471 KISGDGINFN
+471 
-481 LQGGNDYTI
+481 GGNDYTI

-511 EPQGNGSLDGA
+511 ESQGNGSLDGA

-530 DYQVGTAQVAAAAK
+530 NYQVGSAQVASAAK

-606 AFTEQTIRGGFKFQK
+606 TFTEQTIRGGFKFQK

-657 GQFSEEEYFANGEAI
+657 GQFSEDEYFANGEAI

-690 FTTTED
+690 FTTTTD

-728 VTETSF
+728 VTETTF
-734 DVVNDGELV
+734 DVTNNGELV

-795 SGDYKLAYETVFGQ
+795 GGDYKLAYETVFGQ
-809 KPNVEGNATPDDSQ
+809 KPNVEGNPTPDDSQ

-1095 KAGEQAVRLTR
+1095 KAGEQAVRLTG

-1142 VPDGIVKSEP
+1142 VPDGIVKSGP

-1195 GAKMSVSDKKTGAT
+1195 GAKMSVTDKKTGAT
-1209 VAEWTSE
+1209 VVEWTSE
-1216 EGKYFNIEGL
+1216 EGKDFNIEGL
-1226 TIGKTYTLNED
+1226 TIGKNYTLNED

-1263 MIDKILTVRK
+1263 MIDKIL
-1273 VDMCGSN
+1273 
-1280 VEGAQITIY
+1280 
-1289 NTDEEGSKIEDSIVD
+1289 
-1304 QWTTEKGKHHDAN
+1304 
-1317 NLEVGKTYVASE
+1317 
-1329 TAVPAGYAKAPDY
+1329 
-1342 KFTVADDK
+1342 
-1350 KNQTETIYNKQVTIS
+1350 
-1365 KVDAG
+1365 
-1370 GKEVEGAKLT
+1370 
-1380 LTDKETGET
+1380 
-1389 VDQWIST
+1389 
-1396 NKTHYPTGT
+1396 
-1405 EIGKTYI
+1405 
-1412 LTEDTAPLGYI
+1412 
-1423 KSSQVEFTVT
+1423 
-1433 DNGIDQKI
+1433 
-1441 TMVDEITRV
+1441 RV

-1485 DIAEADAAK
+1485 DIAEADATK

-1516 AKVTENDDEDAKV
+1516 AKVTQSDDDD
-1529 VNGSTDADKEKACEV
+1529 TDHD
-1544 KTDEDK
+1544 
-1550 GNTDQDS
+1550 G
-1557 ADSEKK
+1557 ADSDKK
-1563 EYTYTAQITKKD
+1563 EYTYSAQITKTD
-1575 GTTGYYDVDLNG
+1575 GIASYYDVDLNG

-1649 NGDYVQGVT
+1649 NGNYVQGVT
-1658 LKLTDITDAD
+1658 LKLTDITDAE
-1668 NPVKVEL
+1668 NPVEVEL

-1696 HTYELVESEYVGG
+1696 HTYVLVESEYVGG
-1709 VYKATKMIFT
+1709 VYKATKMEFT
-1719 VPKYGTSEVTT
+1719 VPKYGTSKVTT

-1959 TLLPAVAKTGD
+1959 TLLPAIAKTGD
-1970 FSNPLLWTGI
+1970 FSSPLLWTGI

-1990 AVRARRNK
+1990 AVRARKNR

>member
-24 MTSVVSLPSAV
+24 MTSVISLPSAV

-54 TVSSSGSHYSFD
+54 TVSSNGSHYSFN

-82 DSVGLDCTS
+82 DQVGLDCTA

-109 AYFGMLN
+109 AYFDMLN

-134 EKWSTVA
+134 GKWSTVA

-174 MFDFRSNGHGS
+174 MFDFRSNGHGYN
-185 SGNYRGF
+185 GNYRGF
-192 ANYSEYKTTMA
+192 ANYSEYKTAMA

-274 KGSVNVKVGFST
+274 KGSANVKVGFST

-303 ATVRPFSFSGT
+303 TTVRPFSFSGT

-319 VSDMPGN
+319 VSDIPGN
-326 DPLRIVLTKNNE
+326 DPFTIKLTKNND
-338 MTNGDNPASLAGAQF
+338 MTNGNDPASLAGAQF
-353 TVRYYDVDPSNDYTV
+353 TIKYYDLDSSNNYTI
-368 DQLNAINAT
+368 DQLNGINAT
-377 RTWVIETKETTTSS
+377 RTWIIETQEIITSS
-391 GKTIYRASLDDK
+391 GKIKYIASLDDE
-403 HKVDGDDLYKT
+403 HKVEGDALYKT
-414 KSGIPTIPVGV
+414 KAGIPTIPVGF
-425 ITVEETKAPDVTYTD
+425 ITVEETKAPDITYTD
-440 EDGNE
+440 EDGKG
-445 QLVYTLNNKT
+445 QLIYTLNNKT
-455 LNGNTVLGQ
+455 LNGNSVLNQ
-464 QNGKVVM
+464 QNGKVLM
-471 KISGDGINFN
+471 KISGDGINFR
-481 LQGGNDYTI
+481 LDGGNDYTI

-522 SYEVINDN
+522 AYEIINDN
-530 DYQVGTAQVAAAAK
+530 DYQVGTAQVASAAK

-592 TVNENRQTFLSGDK
+592 TVNENRQTFLSGDRT
-606 AFTEQTIRGGFKFQK
+606 FTEQTIRGGFKFQK

-636 QATLKLINTSANPV
+636 QATLKLINTSVNPV

-657 GQFSEEEYFANGEAI
+657 GQFSEDEYFANGEAI

-690 FTTTED
+690 FTTTTD

-728 VTETSF
+728 VTETTF
-734 DVVNDGELV
+734 DVINDGELV

-795 SGDYKLAYETVFGQ
+795 GGDYKLAYETVFGQ
-809 KPNVEGNATPDDSQ
+809 KPNVEGNPTPDDSQ

-970 DAGTFVTESPSENDA
+970 DAGTFVTENPSENDA

-1095 KAGEQAVRLTR
+1095 KAGEQAVRLTG

-1142 VPDGIVKSEP
+1142 VPDGIVKSGP

-1171 TEEINNKVT
+1171 TEEIYNKVT

-1195 GAKMSVSDKKTGAT
+1195 GAKMSVTDKETGTT
-1209 VAEWTSE
+1209 VVEWTSE
-1216 EGKYFNIEGL
+1216 EGKDFNVEGL

-1289 NTDEEGSKIEDSIVD
+1289 NTDEEENKIEDSIVD

-1329 TAVPAGYAKAPDY
+1329 TVVPAGYAKAPDY

-1396 NKTHYPTGT
+1396 NKTHYPTGI

-1423 KSSQVEFTVT
+1423 KSTQIEFTVT
-1433 DNGIDQKI
+1433 DNGIDQKV

-1485 DIAEADAAK
+1485 DIAEADVTT
-1494 LEGGETVTYES
+1494 LEGGETVTYKS

-1563 EYTYTAQITKKD
+1563 EYTYPAQITKKD

-1658 LKLTDITDAD
+1658 LELTDITDAD

-1675 PNNGVTTEK
+1675 PNNGITTNE
-1684 PFDLNEHQMTAE
+1684 PFKLDKKLIAE
-1696 HTYELVESEYVGG
+1696 HTYELVESEYVAG
-1709 VYKATKMIFT
+1709 VYKATNITFT

-1730 ITMEDT
+1730 ITMMDET
-1736 LTNVS
+1736 TNIS
-1741 VSKVDN
+1741 VKKVDN
-1747 HGERVKGAKMSIL
+1747 YGKPVAGALMQILIPETEEVVYEFTSTDDEHG
-1760 EGTVNEEGK
+1760 
-1769 VVPAVDENGNEK
+1769 
-1781 APVYTFTTTDKATD
+1781 TD
-1795 ISKYVKGSN
+1795 ISKYVKGG
-1804 EESGDVWYVLR
+1804 ERYILR
-1815 EDEAPFG
+1815 ESEAPSG
-1822 FEKMADQPFKVT
+1822 FNTFEDIEFTVSGKQ
-1834 GTNEEHQILVAVDK
+1834 NEAQVLIATDA
-1848 RKEYYVSAVKV
+1848 RKTYYVSAKKV
-1859 DKQNESKLLKGAEL
+1859 DAQNTSKTLKGAEI
-1873 TLYTKDGK
+1873 TLFNADNT
-1881 VAKEVSGKEAKG
+1881 VAKDVNGKECIG
-1893 LTDGKGNI
+1893 TTDKNGVI
-1901 TWRVEYNGDGTAD
+1901 TWNVEFNGDNG
-1914 TLEGYYVMETKA
+1914 GYYVKETGA
-1926 PQGYKL
+1926 PTGYRINNNK
-1932 NTDKHYVKLSEDYD
+1932 YAVELSEDYD
-1946 FANNNPVKIIVRD
+1946 FAQNNPVIIVVND
-1959 TLLPAVAKTGD
+1959 EALPAVKTGVGAP
-1970 FSNPLLWTGI
+1970 FIAGGI
-1980 FTVAVAGIFL
+1980 FVFAIGLLFILNRKKKKSVAE
-1990 AVRARRNK
+1990 
-1998 A
+1998 

>member
-24 MTSVVSLPSAV
+24 MTSVISLPSAV

-54 TVSSSGSHYSFD
+54 TVSSSSSHYSFD
-66 GGNNFDVIMT
+66 GGNNFDVLMT
-76 GSKAQL
+76 GTKAQL
-82 DSVGLDCTS
+82 DSVGLDCTA

-109 AYFGMLN
+109 AYFDMLN

-134 EKWSTVA
+134 GKWSTVA
-141 NSPVDASALLPGD
+141 NGPVDASALLPGD
-154 ILIYGT
+154 LLIYGT

-192 ANYSEYKTTMA
+192 ANYSEYKTAMA

-258 AAATNQIGTIT
+258 AAATNQIGKIT

-274 KGSVNVKVGFST
+274 KGSANVKVGFST

-319 VSDMPGN
+319 VSDIPGN
-326 DPLRIVLTKNNE
+326 DPLVITLTKNNA
-338 MTNGDNPASLAGAQF
+338 MTNGDTPASLAGAQF
-353 TVRYYDVDPSNDYTV
+353 TIKYYDLDPVTNYTA
-368 DQLNAINAT
+368 DQLKGLNAV
-377 RTWVIETKETTTSS
+377 RTWIIETKEVS
-391 GKTIYRASLDDK
+391 GKFITRLADK
-403 HKVDGDDLYKT
+403 YLVEGSDPLYKL
-414 KSGIPTIPVGV
+414 GNIPTIPVGV
-425 ITVEETKAPDVTYTD
+425 ITVEETKAPDITFTD

-455 LNGNTVLGQ
+455 LDGNGAEITSFNGTVVYKITGN
-464 QNGKVVM
+464 NGLNYGLV
-471 KISGDGINFN
+471 
-481 LQGGNDYTI
+481 GGNDYTI

-544 GERVWSFTTSNGG
+544 GERVWSFITSNGG

-606 AFTEQTIRGGFKFQK
+606 TFTEQTIRGGFKFQK
-621 NDTDTATYPQGNTNL
+621 NDTDTVTYPQGNTNL
-636 QATLKLINTSANPV
+636 QATLKLINTSVNPV

-657 GQFSEEEYFANGEAI
+657 GQFSEDEYFANGEAI

-690 FTTTED
+690 FTTTTD

-728 VTETSF
+728 VTETTF
-734 DVVNDGELV
+734 DVTNDGELV

-784 AFLKATVDEKF
+784 AFLKTTVDEKF
-795 SGDYKLAYETVFGQ
+795 GGDYKLAYETVFGQ
-809 KPNVEGNATPDDSQ
+809 KPNVEGNPTPDDSQ

-1084 IIDPADGSVLV
+1084 IIAPADGSVLV
-1095 KAGEQAVRLTR
+1095 KAGEQAVRLTG

-1112 EKVNEIFVDAEGNA
+1112 EKVKEIFVDAEGNA

-1142 VPDGIVKSEP
+1142 VPDGIVKSGP

-1195 GAKMSVSDKKTGAT
+1195 GAKMSVTDKKTGAT
-1209 VAEWTSE
+1209 VVEWTSE
-1216 EGKYFNIEGL
+1216 EGKDFNIEGL
-1226 TIGKTYTLNED
+1226 TIGKNYTLNED

-1242 FVKASS
+1242 FVKVSS

-1280 VEGAQITIY
+1280 VEGAQFTIY

-1329 TAVPAGYAKAPDY
+1329 TVVPAGYAKARDY

-1370 GKEVEGAKLT
+1370 GKEVEGAKLI
-1380 LTDKETGET
+1380 LTDKETGEI

-1396 NKTHYPTGT
+1396 NKTHYPTGI

-1423 KSSQVEFTVT
+1423 KSTQVEFTVT

-1516 AKVTENDDEDAKV
+1516 AKVTESDDDDAKV
-1529 VNGSTDADKEKACEV
+1529 VNGSTDADKEE
-1544 KTDEDK
+1544 
-1550 GNTDQDS
+1550 
-1557 ADSEKK
+1557 
-1563 EYTYTAQITKKD
+1563 
-1575 GTTGYYDVDLNG
+1575 
-1587 DETTHRVSNL
+1587 
-1597 NGSSSYTIREVKTVD
+1597 
-1612 GYYYFEDI
+1612 
-1620 TTDTTEDGKNQSVT
+1620 
-1634 AIDNSINYQIAKVDD
+1634 
-1649 NGDYVQGVT
+1649 
-1658 LKLTDITDAD
+1658 
-1668 NPVKVEL
+1668 
-1675 PNNGVTTEK
+1675 
-1684 PFDLNEHQMTAE
+1684 
-1696 HTYELVESEYVGG
+1696 
-1709 VYKATKMIFT
+1709 KAT
-1719 VPKYGTSEVTT
+1719 T
-1730 ITMEDT
+1730 IEDLDT
-1736 LTNVS
+1736 LHIRT
-1741 VSKVDN
+1741 
-1747 HGERVKGAKMSIL
+1747 R
-1760 EGTVNEEGK
+1760 
-1769 VVPAVDENGNEK
+1769 
-1781 APVYTFTTTDKATD
+1781 
-1795 ISKYVKGSN
+1795 
-1804 EESGDVWYVLR
+1804 
-1815 EDEAPFG
+1815 
-1822 FEKMADQPFKVT
+1822 
-1834 GTNEEHQILVAVDK
+1834 
-1848 RKEYYVSAVKV
+1848 
-1859 DKQNESKLLKGAEL
+1859 
-1873 TLYTKDGK
+1873 
-1881 VAKEVSGKEAKG
+1881 
-1893 LTDGKGNI
+1893 
-1901 TWRVEYNGDGTAD
+1901 
-1914 TLEGYYVMETKA
+1914 
-1926 PQGYKL
+1926 
-1932 NTDKHYVKLSEDYD
+1932 
-1946 FANNNPVKIIVRD
+1946 
-1959 TLLPAVAKTGD
+1959 
-1970 FSNPLLWTGI
+1970 
-1980 FTVAVAGIFL
+1980 
-1990 AVRARRNK
+1990 
-1998 A
+1998 

>member
-24 MTSVVSLPSAV
+24 MTSVISLPSAV

-54 TVSSSGSHYSFD
+54 TVSSSGSHYSFN

-82 DSVGLDCTS
+82 DQVGLDCTA

-109 AYFGMLN
+109 AYFDMLN

-134 EKWSTVA
+134 GKWSTVA
-141 NSPVDASALLPGD
+141 NGPVDASALLPGD

-174 MFDFRSNGHGS
+174 MFDFRSNGHGYN
-185 SGNYRGF
+185 GNYRGF
-192 ANYSEYKTTMA
+192 ANYSEYKTVMA
-203 SSSGTGRNVLSGVYR
+203 SSSGTGSNVLSGVYR

-232 SANTSITDGLVNAY
+232 SANTSITDGLVNTY

-258 AAATNQIGTIT
+258 AAATNQIGKIT

-286 STLYY
+286 ITLYY

-303 ATVRPFSFSGT
+303 TTVRPFSFSGT

-319 VSDMPGN
+319 VSDMPGS
-326 DPLRIVLTKNNE
+326 DPFSISLKKNNA
-338 MTNGDNPASLAGAQF
+338 MTDGSDPASLAGAQF
-353 TVRYYDVDPSNDYTV
+353 TIKYYDLDPSNDYTAE
-368 DQLNAINAT
+368 QLSGINAK
-377 RTWVIETKETTTSS
+377 RTWVIETKFINN
-391 GKTIYRASLDDK
+391 GYRARLQDDFL
-403 HKVDGDDLYKT
+403 VAGSSELFRNIA
-414 KSGIPTIPVGV
+414 GVPTIPTGV
-425 ITVEETKAPDVTYTD
+425 ITVEETKAPDITYTD
-440 EDGNE
+440 ENGNE

-455 LNGNTVLGQ
+455 LNSSGNEILGT
-464 QNGKVVM
+464 NGVVVM
-471 KISGDGINFN
+471 KISADASQSSYY
-481 LQGGNDYTI
+481 LVGGNDYTI

-522 SYEVINDN
+522 SYEIINNN
-530 DYQVGTAQVAAAAK
+530 DYQVGTAQVASAAK

-592 TVNENRQTFLSGDK
+592 TVNENSQTFLSGDK
-606 AFTEQTIRGGFKFQK
+606 TFTEQTIRGGFKFQK

-636 QATLKLINTSANPV
+636 QATLKLINTSVNPV

-657 GQFSEEEYFANGEAI
+657 GQFSEDEYFANGEAI

-690 FTTTED
+690 FTTTTD

-704 ALPFGSYKIVEVTAP
+704 AFPFGSYKIVEVTAP

-728 VTETSF
+728 VTETTF
-734 DVVNDGELV
+734 DVANDGELV

-795 SGDYKLAYETVFGQ
+795 GGDYKLAYETVFGQ
-809 KPNVEGNATPDDSQ
+809 KPNIEGNATPDDSQ

-949 QFSTTTRKMIVDTAD
+949 QFSTTTRKMIVDTVD

-970 DAGTFVTESPSENDA
+970 DAGTFVTENPSENDA

-1095 KAGEQAVRLTR
+1095 KAGEQAVRLTG

-1171 TEEINNKVT
+1171 TEEIYNKVT
-1180 KVTVKKTDVAGAEIA
+1180 KVTVKKTDIAGAEIA
-1195 GAKMSVSDKKTGAT
+1195 GAKMSVTDKENGST

-1216 EGKYFNIEGL
+1216 EGKDFNIEGL
-1226 TIGKTYTLNED
+1226 TIGKIYTLNED

-1242 FVKASS
+1242 YVKASS

-1280 VEGAQITIY
+1280 VEGAQFTIY

-1329 TAVPAGYAKAPDY
+1329 TVVPAGYAKARDY

-1365 KVDAG
+1365 KADAG
-1370 GKEVEGAKLT
+1370 GKEVEGAKLI
-1380 LTDKETGET
+1380 LTDKETGEI

-1396 NKTHYPTGT
+1396 NKTHYPTGI

-1423 KSSQVEFTVT
+1423 KSTQVEFTVT

-1463 TLQAVAEDGTVVDE
+1463 ALQAVAEDGTVVDE

-1485 DIAEADAAK
+1485 DIAEADATK
-1494 LEGGETVTYES
+1494 LEGGETVTYKS

-1597 NGSSSYTIREVKTVD
+1597 NGSSSFTIREVKTVD

-1658 LKLTDITDAD
+1658 LELTDITDAD

-1675 PNNGVTTEK
+1675 PNNGITTNE
-1684 PFDLNEHQMTAE
+1684 PFKLDKKLIAE
-1696 HTYELVESEYVGG
+1696 HTYELVESEYVAG
-1709 VYKATKMIFT
+1709 VYKATNITFT
-1719 VPKYGTSEVTT
+1719 VPKYGTGEVTT
-1730 ITMEDT
+1730 ITMMDET
-1736 LTNVS
+1736 TNIS
-1741 VSKVDN
+1741 VKKVDN
-1747 HGERVKGAKMSIL
+1747 YGKPVAGALMQILIPETEEVVYEFTSTDDEHG
-1760 EGTVNEEGK
+1760 
-1769 VVPAVDENGNEK
+1769 
-1781 APVYTFTTTDKATD
+1781 TD
-1795 ISKYVKGSN
+1795 ISKYVKGG
-1804 EESGDVWYVLR
+1804 ERYILR
-1815 EDEAPFG
+1815 ESEAPFG
-1822 FEKMADQPFKVT
+1822 FNTFEDIEFTVSGKQ
-1834 GTNEEHQILVAVDK
+1834 NEAQVLIATDA
-1848 RKEYYVSAVKV
+1848 RKTYYVSAKKV
-1859 DKQNESKLLKGAEL
+1859 DAQNTSKTLKGAEI
-1873 TLYTKDGK
+1873 TLFNADNT
-1881 VAKEVSGKEAKG
+1881 VAKDVNGKECVG
-1893 LTDGKGNI
+1893 TTDKNGVI
-1901 TWRVEYNGDGTAD
+1901 TWNVEFNGDNG
-1914 TLEGYYVMETKA
+1914 GYYVKETGA
-1926 PQGYKL
+1926 PTGYRINNNK
-1932 NTDKHYVKLSEDYD
+1932 YAVELSEDYD
-1946 FANNNPVKIIVRD
+1946 FAQNNPVIIVVND
-1959 TLLPAVAKTGD
+1959 EALPAVKTGVGAP
-1970 FSNPLLWTGI
+1970 FIAGGI
-1980 FTVAVAGIFL
+1980 FVFAIGLLFILNRKKKKSVAE
-1990 AVRARRNK
+1990 
-1998 A
+1998 

>member
-24 MTSVVSLPSAV
+24 MTSVISLPSAV

-54 TVSSSGSHYSFD
+54 TVSSSSSHYSFD
-66 GGNNFDVIMT
+66 GGNNFDVLMT
-76 GSKAQL
+76 GTKAQL
-82 DSVGLDCTS
+82 DSVGLDCTA
-91 GAVAI
+91 GAVAV

-109 AYFGMLN
+109 AYFDMLN

-134 EKWSTVA
+134 GKWSTVA
-141 NSPVDASALLPGD
+141 NGPVDASALLPGD
-154 ILIYGT
+154 LLIYGT

-192 ANYSEYKTTMA
+192 ANYSEYKTAMA

-258 AAATNQIGTIT
+258 AAATNQIGKIT

-274 KGSVNVKVGFST
+274 KGSANVKVGFST

-319 VSDMPGN
+319 VSDIPGN
-326 DPLRIVLTKNNE
+326 DPLVITLTKNNA
-338 MTNGDNPASLAGAQF
+338 MTNGDTPASLAGAQF
-353 TVRYYDVDPSNDYTV
+353 TIKYYDLDPVTNYTA
-368 DQLNAINAT
+368 DQLKGLNAV
-377 RTWVIETKETTTSS
+377 RTWIIETKEVS
-391 GKTIYRASLDDK
+391 GKFITRLADK
-403 HKVDGDDLYKT
+403 YLVEGSDPLYKL
-414 KSGIPTIPVGV
+414 GNIPTIPVGV
-425 ITVEETKAPDVTYTD
+425 ITVEETKAPDITFTD

-455 LNGNTVLGQ
+455 LDGNGAEITSFNGTVVYKITGN
-464 QNGKVVM
+464 NGLNYGLV
-471 KISGDGINFN
+471 
-481 LQGGNDYTI
+481 GGNDYTI

-530 DYQVGTAQVAAAAK
+530 DYQVGTAQVATAAK
-544 GERVWSFTTSNGG
+544 GERVWSFITSNGG

-606 AFTEQTIRGGFKFQK
+606 TFTEQTIRGGFKFQK
-621 NDTDTATYPQGNTNL
+621 NDTDTVTYPQGNTNL
-636 QATLKLINTSANPV
+636 QATLKLINTSVNPV

-657 GQFSEEEYFANGEAI
+657 GQFSEDEYFANGEAI

-690 FTTTED
+690 FTTTTD

-728 VTETSF
+728 VTETTF
-734 DVVNDGELV
+734 DVTNDGELV

-784 AFLKATVDEKF
+784 AFLKTTVDEKF
-795 SGDYKLAYETVFGQ
+795 GGDYKLAYETVFGQ
-809 KPNVEGNATPDDSQ
+809 KPNVEGNPTPDDSQ

-1095 KAGEQAVRLTR
+1095 KAGEQAVRLTG

-1142 VPDGIVKSEP
+1142 VPDGIVKSGP

-1164 EKAEYEV
+1164 EKGEYEV

-1195 GAKMSVSDKKTGAT
+1195 GAKMSVTDKETGAN
-1209 VAEWTSE
+1209 VVEWTSE
-1216 EGKYFNIEGL
+1216 EGKDFNIEGL

-1289 NTDEEGSKIEDSIVD
+1289 NTDEEENKIEDSIVD

-1329 TAVPAGYAKAPDY
+1329 TVVPAGYAKAPDY

-1380 LTDKETGET
+1380 LTDKETGEI

-1396 NKTHYPTGT
+1396 NKTHYPTGI

-1412 LTEDTAPLGYI
+1412 LTENTAPLGYI
-1423 KSSQVEFTVT
+1423 KSTQVEFTVT

-1485 DIAEADAAK
+1485 DIAEADATK

-1516 AKVTENDDEDAKV
+1516 AKVTENDEDAKV

-1550 GNTDQDS
+1550 GDTDHDG
-1557 ADSEKK
+1557 ADSDKK
-1563 EYTYTAQITKKD
+1563 EYTYTAQITKTD
-1575 GTTGYYDVDLNG
+1575 GTTSYYDVDLNG

-1634 AIDNSINYQIAKVDD
+1634 AVDNSINYQIAKVDD

-1658 LKLTDITDAD
+1658 LKLTDITDAE
-1668 NPVKVEL
+1668 NPVEVEL

-1696 HTYELVESEYVGG
+1696 HTYELVESEYVAG
-1709 VYKATKMIFT
+1709 VYKATNITFT

-1730 ITMEDT
+1730 ITMMDET
-1736 LTNVS
+1736 TNITVK
-1741 VSKVDN
+1741 KVDN
-1747 HGERVKGAKMSIL
+1747 YGKPVAGALMQILVPETEEVVYEFTSTDDEHGS
-1760 EGTVNEEGK
+1760 
-1769 VVPAVDENGNEK
+1769 
-1781 APVYTFTTTDKATD
+1781 D
-1795 ISKYVKGSN
+1795 ISKYVKGG
-1804 EESGDVWYVLR
+1804 ERYILR
-1815 EDEAPFG
+1815 ESEAPFG
-1822 FEKMADQPFKVT
+1822 FNTFEDIEFTVSGKK
-1834 GTNEEHQILVAVDK
+1834 NEAQVLIATDV
-1848 RKEYYVSAVKV
+1848 RKTYYVSAKKV
-1859 DKQNESKLLKGAEL
+1859 DAQNTSKTLKGAEI
-1873 TLYTKDGK
+1873 TLFNADNT
-1881 VAKEVSGKEAKG
+1881 VAKDVNGKECVG
-1893 LTDGKGNI
+1893 TTDENGVI
-1901 TWRVEYNGDGTAD
+1901 TWNVEFNGDNV
-1914 TLEGYYVMETKA
+1914 GYYVKETGA
-1926 PQGYKL
+1926 PAGYRINNNK
-1932 NTDKHYVKLSEDYD
+1932 YAVELSEDYD
-1946 FANNNPVKIIVRD
+1946 FAQNNPVIIVVND
-1959 TLLPAVAKTGD
+1959 EALPAVKTGVGAP
-1970 FSNPLLWTGI
+1970 FIAGGI
-1980 FTVAVAGIFL
+1980 FVFAIGLLFILNRKKKKSVAE
-1990 AVRARRNK
+1990 
-1998 A
+1998 

>member
-24 MTSVVSLPSAV
+24 MTSVISLPSAV

-54 TVSSSGSHYSFD
+54 TVSSSGSHYSFN

-82 DSVGLDCTS
+82 DQVGLDCTA

-109 AYFGMLN
+109 AYFDMLN

-134 EKWSTVA
+134 GKWSTVA
-141 NSPVDASALLPGD
+141 NGPVDASALLPGD

-192 ANYSEYKTTMA
+192 ANYSEYKTAMA

-258 AAATNQIGTIT
+258 VAATNQIGKIT
-269 TGADG
+269 TGVDG

-303 ATVRPFSFSGT
+303 STVRPFSFSGT

-326 DPLRIVLTKNNE
+326 DPLVITLTKNND
-338 MTNGDNPASLAGAQF
+338 MTNGNDPASLEGAQF
-353 TVRYYDVDPSNDYTV
+353 TVKYYDLDPSSNYTV
-368 DQLNAINAT
+368 DQLNGINVT
-377 RTWVIETKETTTSS
+377 RTWIIETKKVS
-391 GKTIYRASLDDK
+391 GKYITRLADK
-403 HKVDGDDLYKT
+403 YLVSGSDALYKD
-414 KSGIPTIPVGV
+414 GNIPTIPVGV

-440 EDGNE
+440 DDGNE

-464 QNGKVVM
+464 KDGKVVM
-471 KISGDGINFN
+471 KISGDGINFR
-481 LQGGNDYTI
+481 LDGGNDYTI

-522 SYEVINDN
+522 SYEIINDN
-530 DYQVGTAQVAAAAK
+530 DYQVGTAQVASAAK
-544 GERVWSFTTSNGG
+544 GERIWSFTTSNGG

-606 AFTEQTIRGGFKFQK
+606 TFTEQPVRGGFKFQK

-636 QATLKLINTSANPV
+636 QATLKLINTSVNPV

-657 GQFSEEEYFANGEAI
+657 GQFSEDEYFANGEAI

-690 FTTTED
+690 FTTTTD

-728 VTETSF
+728 VTETTF
-734 DVVNDGELV
+734 DVTNDGELV

-776 PEANVEFT
+776 PEANVEFA

-795 SGDYKLAYETVFGQ
+795 GGDYKLAYETVFGQ

-970 DAGTFVTESPSENDA
+970 DAGTFVTENPSENDA

-1050 VIKKSL
+1050 VIKKNL

-1095 KAGEQAVRLTR
+1095 KAGEQAVRLTG

-1142 VPDGIVKSEP
+1142 VPDGIVKSGP

-1164 EKAEYEV
+1164 EQAEYEV

-1195 GAKMSVSDKKTGAT
+1195 GAKMSVTDKKTGAT
-1209 VAEWTSE
+1209 VVEWTYE
-1216 EGKYFNIEGL
+1216 EGKDFKFEGL
-1226 TIGKTYTLNED
+1226 TIGKIYTLNED

-1242 FVKASS
+1242 YVKANS

-1289 NTDEEGSKIEDSIVD
+1289 NIDEEGSKIEDSIVD

-1329 TAVPAGYAKAPDY
+1329 TVVPAGYAKAPDY

-1350 KNQTETIYNKQVTIS
+1350 KSQTETIYNKQVTIS

-1380 LTDKETGET
+1380 LTDKETGEI

-1396 NKTHYPTGT
+1396 NKTHYPTCI

-1423 KSSQVEFTVT
+1423 KSTQVEFTVT

-1463 TLQAVAEDGTVVDE
+1463 ALQAVAEDGTVVDE

-1485 DIAEADAAK
+1485 DIAEADATK
-1494 LEGGETVTYES
+1494 LEVGETVTYKS

-1563 EYTYTAQITKKD
+1563 EYTYTAQITKTD
-1575 GTTGYYDVDLNG
+1575 GTTSYYDVDLNG

-1634 AIDNSINYQIAKVDD
+1634 AVDNSINYQIAKVDD

-1658 LKLTDITDAD
+1658 LKLTDITDAE
-1668 NPVKVEL
+1668 NPVEVEL
-1675 PNNGVTTEK
+1675 PNNGITTNE
-1684 PFDLNEHQMTAE
+1684 PFKLDKKLIAE
-1696 HTYELVESEYVGG
+1696 HTYELVESEYVAG
-1709 VYKATKMIFT
+1709 VYKATNITFT
-1719 VPKYGTSEVTT
+1719 VPKYGTSEATT
-1730 ITMEDT
+1730 ITMMDET
-1736 LTNVS
+1736 TNITVK
-1741 VSKVDN
+1741 KVDN
-1747 HGERVKGAKMSIL
+1747 YGKPVAGALMQIL
-1760 EGTVNEEGK
+1760 VPETEE
-1769 VVPAVDENGNEK
+1769 VVYEFTSTDDENGS
-1781 APVYTFTTTDKATD
+1781 D
-1795 ISKYVKGSN
+1795 ISKHVKGG
-1804 EESGDVWYVLR
+1804 ERYILR
-1815 EDEAPFG
+1815 ESEAPFG
-1822 FEKMADQPFKVT
+1822 FNTFEDIEFTVSGKQNEAQVLIAADV
-1834 GTNEEHQILVAVDK
+1834 
-1848 RKEYYVSAVKV
+1848 RKTYYVSAKKV
-1859 DKQNESKLLKGAEL
+1859 DAQNTSKTLKGAEI
-1873 TLYTKDGK
+1873 TLFNADNT
-1881 VAKEVSGKEAKG
+1881 VAKDVNGKECVG
-1893 LTDGKGNI
+1893 TTDENGVI
-1901 TWRVEYNGDGTAD
+1901 TWNVEFNDDNG
-1914 TLEGYYVMETKA
+1914 GYYVKETGA
-1926 PQGYKL
+1926 PAGYRINNNK
-1932 NTDKHYVKLSEDYD
+1932 YAVELSEDYD
-1946 FANNNPVKIIVRD
+1946 FAQNNPVIIVVND
-1959 TLLPAVAKTGD
+1959 EALPAVKTGVGAP
-1970 FSNPLLWTGI
+1970 FIAGGI
-1980 FTVAVAGIFL
+1980 FVFAIGLLFILNRKKKKSVAE
-1990 AVRARRNK
+1990 
-1998 A
+1998 

>member
-24 MTSVVSLPSAV
+24 MTSVISLPSAV
-35 TAVHADGGLDVNTA
+35 TAVHADVGLDVNTA

-54 TVSSSGSHYSFD
+54 TVSSNGSHYSFN
-66 GGNNFDVIMT
+66 GGSNFDVIMT
-76 GSKAQL
+76 GSKSQL
-82 DSVGLDCTS
+82 DQVGLDCTA

-109 AYFGMLN
+109 AYFDMLN
-116 GVLNTVYPPSL
+116 GILNTVYPPSL

-134 EKWSTVA
+134 GKWSTVA
-141 NSPVDASALLPGD
+141 NGPVDASALLPGD

-192 ANYSEYKTTMA
+192 ANYSEYKTAMA

-274 KGSVNVKVGFST
+274 KGSANVKVGFST

-291 KETKAPKGYCLD
+291 RETKAPKGYCLD
-303 ATVRPFSFSGT
+303 STVRPFSFSGT

-319 VSDMPGN
+319 VSDIPGN
-326 DPLRIVLTKNNE
+326 DPLVITLTKNNA
-338 MTNGDNPASLAGAQF
+338 MTNGDTPASLAGAQF
-353 TVRYYDVDPSNDYTV
+353 TIKYYDLDPVTNYTA
-368 DQLNAINAT
+368 DQLKGLNAV
-377 RTWVIETKETTTSS
+377 RTWIIETKEVS
-391 GKTIYRASLDDK
+391 GKFITRLADK
-403 HKVDGDDLYKT
+403 YLVEGSDPLYKL
-414 KSGIPTIPVGV
+414 GNIPTIPVGV
-425 ITVEETKAPDVTYTD
+425 ITVEETKAPDITFTD

-455 LNGNTVLGQ
+455 LDGNGAEITSFNGTVVYKITGN
-464 QNGKVVM
+464 NGLNYGLV
-471 KISGDGINFN
+471 
-481 LQGGNDYTI
+481 GGNDYTI

-522 SYEVINDN
+522 SYEIINDN
-530 DYQVGTAQVAAAAK
+530 DYQVGTAQVASAAK

-606 AFTEQTIRGGFKFQK
+606 TFTEQTIRGGFKFQK

-657 GQFSEEEYFANGEAI
+657 GQFSEDEYFANGEAI

-690 FTTTED
+690 FTTTTD

-704 ALPFGSYKIVEVTAP
+704 ALPFGSYKIVEITAP

-728 VTETSF
+728 VTETTF
-734 DVVNDGELV
+734 DVTNDAELV

-795 SGDYKLAYETVFGQ
+795 GGDYKLAYETVFGQ
-809 KPNVEGNATPDDSQ
+809 KPNVEGNVTPDDSQ

-831 ILFTTKEYDVV
+831 ILFTVKEYDVL

-1084 IIDPADGSVLV
+1084 IIDLADGSVLV
-1095 KAGEQAVRLTR
+1095 KAGEQAVRLTG

-1195 GAKMSVSDKKTGAT
+1195 GAKMSVTDKKTGAT
-1209 VAEWTSE
+1209 VVEWTSE
-1216 EGKYFNIEGL
+1216 EGKDFNIEGL

-1380 LTDKETGET
+1380 LTDKETGGT

-1396 NKTHYPTGT
+1396 NKTHYPTGI

-1423 KSSQVEFTVT
+1423 KSTQVEFTVT

-1485 DIAEADAAK
+1485 DIAEADATK

-1516 AKVTENDDEDAKV
+1516 VKVTQSDDDDAKV

-1550 GNTDQDS
+1550 GDTDYDS
-1557 ADSEKK
+1557 ADSDKK
-1563 EYTYTAQITKKD
+1563 EYTYTAQITKTD
-1575 GTTGYYDVDLNG
+1575 GTISYYDVDLNG

-1634 AIDNSINYQIAKVDD
+1634 AVDNSINYQIAKVDD

-1658 LKLTDITDAD
+1658 LKLTDITDAE
-1668 NPVKVEL
+1668 NPVEVEL
-1675 PNNGVTTEK
+1675 PNNGITTNE
-1684 PFDLNEHQMTAE
+1684 PFKLDKKLIAE
-1696 HTYELVESEYVGG
+1696 HTYELVESEYVAG
-1709 VYKATKMIFT
+1709 VYKATNITFT

-1730 ITMEDT
+1730 ITMMDET
-1736 LTNVS
+1736 TNITVK
-1741 VSKVDN
+1741 KVDN
-1747 HGERVKGAKMSIL
+1747 YGKPVAGALMQILVPETEEVVYEFTSTDDEHGS
-1760 EGTVNEEGK
+1760 
-1769 VVPAVDENGNEK
+1769 
-1781 APVYTFTTTDKATD
+1781 D
-1795 ISKYVKGSN
+1795 ISKYVKGG
-1804 EESGDVWYVLR
+1804 ERYILR
-1815 EDEAPFG
+1815 ESEAPFG
-1822 FEKMADQPFKVT
+1822 FNTFEDIEFTVSGKKNEAQVLIAADV
-1834 GTNEEHQILVAVDK
+1834 
-1848 RKEYYVSAVKV
+1848 RKTYYVSAKKV
-1859 DKQNESKLLKGAEL
+1859 DAQNTSKTLKGAEI
-1873 TLYTKDGK
+1873 TLFNADNT
-1881 VAKEVSGKEAKG
+1881 VAKDVNGKECVG
-1893 LTDGKGNI
+1893 TTDENGVI
-1901 TWRVEYNGDGTAD
+1901 TWNVEFNGDNG
-1914 TLEGYYVMETKA
+1914 GYYVKETGA
-1926 PQGYKL
+1926 PAGYRINNNK
-1932 NTDKHYVKLSEDYD
+1932 YAVELSEDYD
-1946 FANNNPVKIIVRD
+1946 FAQNNPVIIVVND
-1959 TLLPAVAKTGD
+1959 EALPAVKTGVGAP
-1970 FSNPLLWTGI
+1970 FIAGGI
-1980 FTVAVAGIFL
+1980 FVFAIGLLFILNRKKKKSVAE
-1990 AVRARRNK
+1990 
-1998 A
+1998 

>member
-24 MTSVVSLPSAV
+24 MTSVISLPSAV

-54 TVSSSGSHYSFD
+54 TVSSSSSHYSFD
-66 GGNNFDVIMT
+66 GGNNFDVLMT
-76 GSKAQL
+76 GTKAQL
-82 DSVGLDCTS
+82 DSVGLDCTA

-109 AYFGMLN
+109 AYFDMLN

-134 EKWSTVA
+134 GKWSTVA
-141 NSPVDASALLPGD
+141 NGPVDASALLPGD
-154 ILIYGT
+154 LLIYGT

-192 ANYSEYKTTMA
+192 ANYSEYKTAMA

-218 ANVDKNV
+218 ANVDKNI

-258 AAATNQIGTIT
+258 AAATNQIGKIT

-303 ATVRPFSFSGT
+303 TTVRPFSFSGT

-319 VSDMPGN
+319 VSDMPGS
-326 DPLRIVLTKNNE
+326 DPFSISLKKNNA
-338 MTNGDNPASLAGAQF
+338 MTDGSDPASLAGAQF
-353 TVRYYDVDPSNDYTV
+353 TIKYYDLDPSNDYTAE
-368 DQLNAINAT
+368 QLSGINAK
-377 RTWVIETKETTTSS
+377 RTWVIETKFINN
-391 GKTIYRASLDDK
+391 GYRARLQDDFL
-403 HKVDGDDLYKT
+403 VAGSSELFRNIA
-414 KSGIPTIPVGV
+414 GVPTIPTGV
-425 ITVEETKAPDVTYTD
+425 ITVEETKAPDITYTD
-440 EDGNE
+440 ENGNE

-455 LNGNTVLGQ
+455 LNSSGNEILGT
-464 QNGKVVM
+464 NGVVVM
-471 KISGDGINFN
+471 KISADASQSSYY
-481 LQGGNDYTI
+481 LVGGNDYTI

-530 DYQVGTAQVAAAAK
+530 DYQVGTAQVASAAK

-592 TVNENRQTFLSGDK
+592 TVNENSQTFLSGDK
-606 AFTEQTIRGGFKFQK
+606 TFTEQTIRGGFKFQK

-636 QATLKLINTSANPV
+636 QATLKLINTSVNPV

-657 GQFSEEEYFANGEAI
+657 GQFSEDEYFANGEAI

-690 FTTTED
+690 FTTTTD

-728 VTETSF
+728 VTETTF
-734 DVVNDGELV
+734 DVTNDGELV
-743 DKRFDIKND
+743 DKKFDIKND

-795 SGDYKLAYETVFGQ
+795 GGDYKLAYETVFGQ
-809 KPNVEGNATPDDSQ
+809 KPNVEGNPTPDDSQ

-1084 IIDPADGSVLV
+1084 IIAPADGSVLV
-1095 KAGEQAVRLTR
+1095 KAGEQAVRLTG

-1112 EKVNEIFVDAEGNA
+1112 EKVNEIFVDVEGNA

-1142 VPDGIVKSEP
+1142 VPDGIVKSGP

-1195 GAKMSVSDKKTGAT
+1195 GAKMSVTDKKTGAT
-1209 VAEWTSE
+1209 VVEWTSE
-1216 EGKYFNIEGL
+1216 EGKDFNIEGL
-1226 TIGKTYTLNED
+1226 TIGKNYTLNED

-1263 MIDKILTVRK
+1263 MIDKIL
-1273 VDMCGSN
+1273 
-1280 VEGAQITIY
+1280 
-1289 NTDEEGSKIEDSIVD
+1289 
-1304 QWTTEKGKHHDAN
+1304 
-1317 NLEVGKTYVASE
+1317 
-1329 TAVPAGYAKAPDY
+1329 
-1342 KFTVADDK
+1342 
-1350 KNQTETIYNKQVTIS
+1350 
-1365 KVDAG
+1365 
-1370 GKEVEGAKLT
+1370 
-1380 LTDKETGET
+1380 
-1389 VDQWIST
+1389 
-1396 NKTHYPTGT
+1396 
-1405 EIGKTYI
+1405 
-1412 LTEDTAPLGYI
+1412 
-1423 KSSQVEFTVT
+1423 
-1433 DNGIDQKI
+1433 
-1441 TMVDEITRV
+1441 RV

-1485 DIAEADAAK
+1485 DIAEADATK

-1516 AKVTENDDEDAKV
+1516 AKVTQSDDDD
-1529 VNGSTDADKEKACEV
+1529 TDHE
-1544 KTDEDK
+1544 
-1550 GNTDQDS
+1550 G
-1557 ADSEKK
+1557 ADSDKK
-1563 EYTYTAQITKKD
+1563 EYTYTAQITKTD
-1575 GTTGYYDVDLNG
+1575 GTTSYYDVDLNG

-1634 AIDNSINYQIAKVDD
+1634 AIDNSINYQIAKVDE

-1658 LKLTDITDAD
+1658 LKLTDITDAE
-1668 NPVKVEL
+1668 NPVEVEL

-1709 VYKATKMIFT
+1709 VYKATKLEFT
-1719 VPKYGTSEVTT
+1719 VPKYGTTEVTT